1 MPDSNTITNPFLD
14 DQTSTKTGVQGGSKF
29 DPSTAKPVAN
39 TTPVSN
45 NKNTKFDPSTAK
57 AVDKGFGG
65 YVRDLSASL
74 MGGLASVPDVAVGVA
89 DLYSGGRAG
98 KAVDNLSEN
107 FKLGDGR
114 KYWQDQKTDHAKVQ
128 SQEFSDAE
136 GIVDKTKVALSNPSM
151 IANTVVESLPSMA
164 LGGLAGR
171 GLNVASKGLINP
183 VAAGA
188 AGEGLVMTGAQAE
201 QIRQET
207 DDGLLTGK
215 QVAAAAG
222 TGVAGGLLGFLGGT
236 VAKKLGFE
244 DVDTLMAR
252 GVKPEQMAN
261 EISQIPFSSIPKSVV
276 LGAISEG
283 LLEEMPQ
290 SVTEQ
295 VLQNYALDKDLFE
308 GVDDAIV
315 MGTLAGMAMGGT
327 VAGASQ
333 ASKWAGQPNTENP
346 ESGDD
351 TDTTGST
358 PMLPAPTGGN
368 GGTGLG
374 FDGLQGEYIP
384 ADQQGETDPA
394 QARQN
399 FEYDQMPTDTERQI
413 EFGGLSRQYA
423 PTPSQQM
430 GLDPNLGPLS
440 AAAATAVDNG
450 VSQQMQIEMQAQT
463 AAETA
468 SNVAGKAEDSNAPLQ
483 QAADAARSLSPE
495 QIHGAKNKYSPEV
508 ISVLESLRQRQ
519 AEPQTPENTDATY
532 QAQLDAL
539 DQQRAQFEAAG
550 DYDNAEKLYNDMQ
563 TVSREWQTSRP
574 KASKSNQKTEY
585 VKTESDNA
593 WSDFYKTNRHMMGD
607 DLFEGGHKDKS
618 DLKNAPKEIQSRS
631 AHGMAKS
638 TPASAVNDLKEL
650 LTNGIDPNRGDGRLY
665 TAPLN
670 NVIENDEDR
679 RAASMSGTSSGSSYG
694 DGAFT
699 LVAKEGVGDIYAV
712 SDVDAVMVNSSVPKS
727 VVEGL
732 RKDFPEMKIGYAS
745 ELPTLLSG
753 SKQSNNAQLQVAEL
767 ESQLTNE
774 KSVPKKAQIRKQI
787 AKLQQDNPIDQGAH
801 AAATSIQNDLPE
813 PTQAQIEAGN
823 YKKGHIKVHGLDIA
837 VENPRGSE
845 RRGTDPDGKEWA
857 HTMSDHYGYIKKT
870 TGADNEHIDTYIGRN
885 PESDQ
890 IFIVDQIDQKT
901 GGFDEHKVMMGFN
914 SQEEAIQ
921 AYSSN
926 FDDGWKVG
934 PVRAMSKDEF
944 KTWLKD
950 GDTKKPANGTLTN
963 EGTTQP
969 QDKIEKVYTPGTN
982 REIEVRHKVVEA
994 DSLITSNDANG
1005 AVNPDFPQHL
1015 QPRDRSRPTS
1025 IAQVHDIASK
1035 LNPKLLGENPSTASG
1050 APIVSGDGVVE
1061 SGNGRTLAIRKAYET
1076 GKGEAYKQW
1085 LSEQGY
1091 DVSGMKNPVLV
1102 RERTTAMSDQ
1112 ELRDY
1117 TRESNEST
1125 TLTMS
1130 PTEQAMVD
1138 AKAVV
1143 DLLDQYRGGDINS
1156 AANRDFVNRFVTE
1169 LVPTSERGKMLS
1181 AGTGLTQDGQ
1191 RRINAAL
1198 VAAAYND
1205 TFIVDQVFESTE
1217 SDIKAIGNA
1226 LTDVA
1231 GFWAKMRDMAI
1242 NGQIP
1247 KDLDVTPN
1255 LVEAVHLVQK
1265 ARVTST
1271 KLADLVAQDDIFSGA
1286 VDPVTLDFLSVFYRG
1301 DKYTRAR
1308 GRERVADALN
1318 HYAQQAMQ
1326 QSNGENLFGDKPKN
1340 NTQLRGETLDRLD
1353 QQETDKQQDI
1363 FTSPQPDDRN
1373 TVTSGGKGQ
1382 RATTESSDAETQT
1395 TEVKS
1400 SSPEKPDS
1408 SKPAATKPK
1417 EVIQDFGEKI
1427 GGARKDT
1434 AVKTGKKPVAEKPKD
1449 DRPTWAK
1456 RFEISEIAASS
1467 NPAEVGKWTI
1477 SDTKNKDWMGNNRRL
1492 TNQMFNSQEEAEK
1505 FLPVAAVAMKHRVTT
1520 DTKDGKKGYII
1531 VRTVS
1536 DRKHVQVVQQLFDTR
1551 DAANEYLVR
1560 HAQEILETNTTFGE
1574 LDLPRP
1580 ENTQRTGVARR
1591 EGDAKDSDFSRVFG
1605 FRGVEFGNWNNQAER
1620 QELLNDAFDGLMD
1633 LAEVLNIPP
1642 EALSLNGELALAFGA
1657 RGQGLSSAKAHYESN
1672 RVVINLT
1679 KMNGAGSLAHEWWHA
1694 FDHYLSRQD
1703 GSASSAWIQHEDGSR
1718 SLNVKANPADRFAS
1732 HGFKVVKS
1740 GVRED
1745 VRNNFEKLM
1754 VTMFKKSQAYIE
1766 DTQAA
1771 DEFVARSRDEVQDK
1785 LNSIRENLTKQLDPQ
1800 YYKRFNKP
1808 ASADQL
1814 AEFDTAAELIIT
1826 GQLLETEARKNPKS
1840 RSTFGGYRHT
1850 NDALDKINEIFKAV
1864 RGRSGFNADFKGVLD
1879 YLRGSMSRYM
1889 SRLKM
1894 LADAQQST
1902 TKYKSVPTEFA
1913 MNAKELDQGRGSDYW
1928 TTPHEMSARAFQG
1941 YVEDKISAKNARSPF
1956 LNYGPENVGILTPYG
1971 VKRPFPSGEER
1982 VAINQAF
1989 DDLIG
1994 GLQTEKTETGQR
2006 LYSRVDGQK
2015 DHGSTPEQVR
2025 EALVKR
2031 FGEKTISSLEKRGL
2045 LDIVSTVNEP
2055 GVEGFYQNGRVTL
2068 VANNLNEASIIP
2080 TFLHELG
2087 GHGGFQNTMDPE
2099 QYADLMGIFND
2110 MVKRKHPLALEAKRL
2125 AERETDT
2132 KTQQLEYLP
2141 YLLTL
2146 ASTQQE
2152 MNALQKSAI
2161 KRFIDKVV
2169 SAVKAWAFDRLGMN
2183 INLTPNDM
2191 VALAERMI
2199 ASNQDFR
2206 TQKAKGKTLNRTSDK
2221 RLNLDFSLASVWTAL
2236 SQDNDAFQLPISA
2249 KSDFAEIA
2257 AELNSELVVEEIPTH
2272 NSNGRYDKLFQVY
2285 MPNKKMVVVAQK
2297 GNDVWVNASQLRE
2310 GSRGKE
2316 VYNLVANYAHNNDL
2330 VFIGDPVGLS
2340 DRAMTRRLENML
2352 SSALKFGTTKHLAPH
2367 ANQVKGNHVVKPLDW
2382 IKGDHVHNI
2391 EQMMFASYEA
2401 IAEVYPEIK
2410 SIKYNAEKDIFEG
2423 IATGRI
2429 KEDAHT
2435 FTQEF
2440 TRGDFERLASNARQ
2454 NPIKLSSVYTPTA
2467 GSTTLERAV
2476 LTQTFI
2482 NGTAQDRLDI
2492 KERLEQTGSNR
2503 LTVDNAVLFSRQAN
2517 AQQIIQNLVGNM
2529 NKQGRNKLKTEA
2541 GYKATHALQYV
2552 LGALGRRQLT
2562 ELYQKLLP
2570 QLKPYNDMVAMM
2582 DADQNEVAAMS
2593 DELARRWADLKD
2605 EKELANVMHDATL
2618 AKIDPAK
2625 PYQPGD
2631 NVAEYAKL
2639 KKQFD
2644 ALSDDAKKVYREARD
2659 AYKKHHRDVRQAIQ
2673 DRILRSSMSN
2683 QKKTELLQQMD
2694 ANFFGYTQGVYFP
2707 LQRFGKYVVVAKNN
2721 KGEVLSVSRAET
2733 LSEAHKLRE
2742 VLLSEYPGSNVL
2754 EPKLDKEFNAARDG
2768 VGRGF
2773 MTTLFNELGSLGL
2786 NAKRQTELEDILGQ
2800 LYLKSLPD
2808 LSYAKHSIHRKG
2820 TAGFSQDARRAFA
2833 QNMFHGGSYLAKLRY
2848 KDQLEEML
2856 DGMQKHANDEF
2867 NAGKGYDQRVA
2878 QQVID
2883 EMNKRHEKM
2892 MQANSH
2898 PLSTALTS
2906 LGFLYYLGLSP
2917 ASAAVNTLQTVLV
2930 AYPQMGAKWG
2940 YDKAGAALA
2949 QASNDFRKGVS
2960 IKGINP
2966 KNWENDIAKILKG
2979 DELKAYEEA
2988 VRRGVIDVTMAHDL
3002 AGIAQGEDSGV
3013 MWKLRPI
3020 MRVAST
3026 LFHNAERFNREVTF
3040 IAAYRLARDSGSMH
3054 EQAFE
3059 QAMDSTY
3066 KGHFDYSSG
3075 NRPRI
3080 MQGNIAK
3087 VILLFKQFGQNMIY
3101 TLARTAHQSLKG
3113 ETPEARREAQ
3123 RALAGIISMHTVFA
3137 GVMGLPLVGPILA
3150 MASMLGSDD
3159 DEPWDAEVAIRNW
3172 LADTFGQKTSEVL
3185 MKGASRFGPADLSGR
3200 VGINNLLLP
3209 NVQDGLEGK
3218 DFSDAMV
3225 MSALGPV
3232 VGILT
3237 NTFKGLEELK
3247 DGYGMRG
3254 VETMSPVFLRSPLRS
3269 IRYATEGSIDKTK
3282 VVIKDDVGMLSLAAQ
3297 AVGFSPSEV
3306 RLATEGR
3313 SAIYSHTKR
3322 LDNRRDDLMN
3332 DYVRAVQRDDMDG
3345 QKEIWAEIQA
3355 FNQKNPSRRIS
3366 RVQAMQS
3373 LRQREKRVKQAEHG
3387 IYLPNKKREDA
3398 DIGRFAFDE

>member
-1 MPDSNTITNPFLD
+1 MPDSKVINNPFLD
-14 DQTSTKTGVQGGSKF
+14 EQNTTKVSQSNGSKF

-39 TTPVSN
+39 TTQDPN

-65 YVRDLSASL
+65 HIRDLGASL

-98 KAVDNLSEN
+98 KAVDNLSDN

-128 SQEFSDAE
+128 SQEFADAE
-136 GIVDKTKVALSNPSM
+136 GIIDKTKVALSNPSM
-151 IANTVVESLPSMA
+151 ITNTVVESLPSMA

-188 AGEGLVMTGAQAE
+188 AGEGLVMAGAQAE

-222 TGVAGGLLGFLGGT
+222 TGVVGGLLGFLGGT

-333 ASKWAGQPNTENP
+333 ASKWAGQPNTGNSEAN
-346 ESGDD
+346 DD

-368 GGTGLG
+368 GGAPGLSY
-374 FDGLQGEYIP
+374 DGLQGEYIP
-384 ADQQGETDPA
+384 AGQQDSADPVE
-394 QARQN
+394 ARQN
-399 FEYDQMPTDTERQI
+399 FEYDQMSTDADNLINYDGQ
-413 EFGGLSRQYA
+413 SPQSA
-423 PTPSQQM
+423 PKPSEQM

-440 AAAATAVDNG
+440 AAATTAVDSG
-450 VSQQMQIEMQAQT
+450 MSQQMQIEMQAQS
-463 AAETA
+463 AAEST
-468 SNVAGKAEDSNAPLQ
+468 SKSTEKTTDSNTPLQ

-787 AKLQQDNPIDQGAH
+787 AELQQGLTDQTQSEANINGPQKATVDNLRDDFAKMDR
-801 AAATSIQNDLPE
+801 SIAKVNAVRQRMREANPEIFTEENDRVRETHGLTNARVSAIADE
-813 PTQAQIEAGN
+813 IESSGSYELSDREYDKVKNNPN
-823 YKKGHIKVHGLDIA
+823 YKIDYNPKTFIGKVTA
-837 VENPRGSE
+837 VKDQHSG
-845 RRGTDPDGKEWA
+845 EW
-857 HTMSDHYGYIKKT
+857 
-870 TGADNEHIDTYIGRN
+870 
-885 PESDQ
+885 
-890 IFIVDQIDQKT
+890 V
-901 GGFDEHKVMMGFN
+901 
-914 SQEEAIQ
+914 
-921 AYSSN
+921 
-926 FDDGWKVG
+926 
-934 PVRAMSKDEF
+934 
-944 KTWLKD
+944 
-950 GDTKKPANGTLTN
+950 GDTKKPAGDLKDNDDSTLTN

-969 QDKIEKVYTPGTN
+969 PGKTEKVYTPGTN

-1005 AVNPDFPQHL
+1005 AVNPNFPKHL

-1050 APIVSGDGVVE
+1050 APIVSAEGVVE
-1061 SGNGRTLAIRKAYET
+1061 SGNGRTMAIRKAYEQ
-1076 GKGEAYKQW
+1076 GKGDAYRKW
-1085 LSEQGY
+1085 LSEQGH

-1102 RERTTAMSDQ
+1102 RERTTLMSDQ
-1112 ELRDY
+1112 ELLDY
-1117 TRESNEST
+1117 TKESNEST

-1143 DLLDQYRGGDINS
+1143 DLLNQYRGGDINS

-1231 GFWAKMRDMAI
+1231 GFWAKMRDMSI
-1242 NGQIP
+1242 TGQIP
-1247 KDLDVTPN
+1247 KDLDITLN

-1265 ARVTST
+1265 ARVSGT
-1271 KLADLVAQDDIFSGA
+1271 KLAELVAQDDIFSGA

-1326 QSNGENLFGDKPKN
+1326 QFSGENLFGDKPKN

-1363 FTSPQPDDRN
+1363 FASPQSDDAN
-1373 TVTSGGKGQ
+1373 TGTSGRTGQ
-1382 RATTESSDAETQT
+1382 RTITESPDAKTDARNK

-1400 SSPEKPDS
+1400 KS
-1408 SKPAATKPK
+1408 SKSTIEKPK
-1417 EVIQDFGEKI
+1417 EIIQDFGEKI

-1434 AVKTGKKPVAEKPKD
+1434 AVKTGKKSAVEKPKD

-1467 NPAEVGKWTI
+1467 NPAEVGKWAI

-1492 TNQMFNSQEEAEK
+1492 TNQMFDSQEEAEK

-1520 DTKDGKKGYII
+1520 DTQDGKKGYII

-1536 DRKHVQVVQQLFDTR
+1536 DRKRVQVVQQLFDTR
-1551 DAANEYLVR
+1551 EAANEYLVR
-1560 HAQEILETNTTFGE
+1560 HAQEILETNTIFGE

-1605 FRGVEFGNWNNQAER
+1605 FRGVEFGNWNNQVER

-1657 RGQGLSSAKAHYESN
+1657 RGQGLSSAKAHYESS

-1732 HGFKVVKS
+1732 HGFRVVKS

-1745 VRNNFEKLM
+1745 VRNAFEKLM
-1754 VTMFKKSQAYIE
+1754 VTMFKKSQAYME

-1814 AEFDTAAELIIT
+1814 VEFDTAAELIIT
-1826 GQLLETEARKNPKS
+1826 GQLLETEARNNPKS

-1879 YLRGSMSRYM
+1879 YLRGSMSRYLG
-1889 SRLKM
+1889 RLKM
-1894 LADAQQST
+1894 LAEAQQST

-2006 LYSRVDGQK
+2006 LYSRVDGQN
-2015 DHGSTPEQVR
+2015 DQGSTPEQVR
-2025 EALVKR
+2025 EALVER
-2031 FGEKTISSLEKRGL
+2031 FGEKTISSLERRGL
-2045 LDIVSTVNEP
+2045 LDIISTVDEP

-2068 VANNLNEASIIP
+2068 VASNLNETSIIP

-2125 AERETDT
+2125 AERETDI

-2169 SAVKAWAFDRLGMN
+2169 SAVKAWAFDRLG
-2183 INLTPNDM
+2183 INLNLNENDM
-2191 VALAERMI
+2191 VALANRMV
-2199 ASNQDFR
+2199 NQIGN
-2206 TQKAKGKTLNRTSDK
+2206 Q
-2221 RLNLDFSLASVWTAL
+2221 
-2236 SQDNDAFQLPISA
+2236 
-2249 KSDFAEIA
+2249 
-2257 AELNSELVVEEIPTH
+2257 
-2272 NSNGRYDKLFQVY
+2272 
-2285 MPNKKMVVVAQK
+2285 AQQ
-2297 GNDVWVNASQLRE
+2297 NTDTN
-2310 GSRGKE
+2310 
-2316 VYNLVANYAHNNDL
+2316 
-2330 VFIGDPVGLS
+2330 
-2340 DRAMTRRLENML
+2340 
-2352 SSALKFGTTKHLAPH
+2352 
-2367 ANQVKGNHVVKPLDW
+2367 
-2382 IKGDHVHNI
+2382 
-2391 EQMMFASYEA
+2391 
-2401 IAEVYPEIK
+2401 
-2410 SIKYNAEKDIFEG
+2410 
-2423 IATGRI
+2423 
-2429 KEDAHT
+2429 
-2435 FTQEF
+2435 
-2440 TRGDFERLASNARQ
+2440 Q
-2454 NPIKLSSVYTPTA
+2454 NPLY
-2467 GSTTLERAV
+2467 
-2476 LTQTFI
+2476 
-2482 NGTAQDRLDI
+2482 
-2492 KERLEQTGSNR
+2492 
-2503 LTVDNAVLFSRQAN
+2503 SRQAN

-2529 NKQGRNKLKTEA
+2529 NKQGREKIKTEA

-2552 LGALGRRQLT
+2552 LGALGRRQLA

-2570 QLKPYNDMVAMM
+2570 QLKPYSDMVAMM
-2582 DADQNEVAAMS
+2582 DADQNEVAALS
-2593 DELARRWADLKD
+2593 DDLARRWADLQD
-2605 EKELANVMHDATL
+2605 EKELANIMHDATL

-2631 NVAEYAKL
+2631 NIAEYTKL

-2644 ALSDDAKKVYREARD
+2644 ALTGDAKKVYREARD

-2673 DRILRSSMSN
+2673 ERILRSSMSN

-2707 LQRFGKYVVVAKNN
+2707 LQRFGKYVVLVRDTNDQ
-2721 KGEVLSVSRAET
+2721 VISVSRAET

-2742 VLLSEYPGSNVL
+2742 ILQGDYPKAKVHK
-2754 EPKLDKEFNAARDG
+2754 PMLDKEYDAARDG

-2773 MTTLFNELGSLGL
+2773 MTNLFNELGSFGL
-2786 NAKRQTELEDILGQ
+2786 NTQRQAELEDILGQ

-2808 LSYAKHSIHRKG
+2808 LSYAKHSVHRKG

-2856 DGMQKHANDEF
+2856 DGMQKHATEQAKIDDD
-2867 NAGKGYDQRVA
+2867 YDQPVA

-2883 EMNKRHEKM
+2883 EMNKRHKNM
-2892 MQANSH
+2892 MEANSH

-2940 YDKAGAALA
+2940 YDKAGSALA
-2949 QASNDFRKGVS
+2949 KASNDFRKGVS
-2960 IKGINP
+2960 INGINP
-2966 KNWENDIAKILKG
+2966 KSWENDIGKILKG

-3054 EQAFE
+3054 DQAFE

-3123 RALAGIISMHTVFA
+3123 RALAGIVGMHTVFA
-3137 GVMGLPLVGPILA
+3137 GVMGLPLVGPILV

-3159 DEPWDAEVAIRNW
+3159 DEPWDAEAALRNA
-3172 LADTFGQKTSEVL
+3172 LADALGTKTSEVL

-3209 NVQDGLEGK
+3209 DVQDGLEGK

-3237 NTFKGLEELK
+3237 NTFKGLAEM
-3247 DGYGMRG
+3247 GQGHGMRG

-3269 IRYATEGSIDKTK
+3269 IRYATEGAQDKTG
-3282 VVIKDDVGMLSLAAQ
+3282 VMIKDDVGMLSLASQ
-3297 AVGFSPSEV
+3297 AIGFSPSEV

-3322 LDNRRDDLMN
+3322 LDNRRTELMT
-3332 DYVRAVQRDDMDG
+3332 DYVRAIQREDADG
-3345 QKEIWAEIQA
+3345 QKELWAEIQE

-3373 LRQREKRVKQAEHG
+3373 LRQREKRVTQAEHG

>member
-1 MPDSNTITNPFLD
+1 MSEQKKPWEQSWNQPAG
-14 DQTSTKTGVQGGSKF
+14 TSV
-29 DPSTAKPVAN
+29 STQNKKPWEHNWNGNSEPEVEK
-39 TTPVSN
+39 S
-45 NKNTKFDPSTAK
+45 
-57 AVDKGFGG
+57 KGFGG
-65 YVRDLSASL
+65 HVRDIGASL
-74 MGGLASVPDVAVGVA
+74 AAGAASLPDVAIGIGDILTGGAVGKTVEDSGLYTPGSGREYWA
-89 DLYSGGRAG
+89 D
-98 KAVDNLSEN
+98 K
-107 FKLGDGR
+107 
-114 KYWQDQKTDHAKVQ
+114 KTDQAKAQ
-128 SQEFSDAE
+128 SQKFSDAE
-136 GIVDKTKVALSNPSM
+136 GIIDKTKVALTNPTL
-151 IANTVVESLPSMA
+151 ITNTVAESLPTMVA
-164 LGGLAGR
+164 GGLVGR
-171 GLNVASKGLINP
+171 GLSTATKGVISP
-183 VAAGA
+183 MVGGA
-188 AGEGLVMTGAQAE
+188 IGEGTMMAGSQAE
-201 QIRQET
+201 NIRQQT
-207 DDGLLTGK
+207 DDGLLTGN
-215 QVAAAAG
+215 QVAASVATGALG
-222 TGVAGGLLGFLGGT
+222 TLFGLAGGA
-236 VAKKLGFE
+236 VAKKFGFG
-244 DVDTLMAR
+244 DIDSMLA
-252 GVKPEQMAN
+252 GAN
-261 EISQIPFSSIPKSVV
+261 AQQVAGEIAKVPLKQVPKHVV
-276 LGAISEG
+276 LGALSEG
-283 LLEEMPQ
+283 LLEELPQ
-290 SVTEQ
+290 SAQEQ
-295 VLQNYALDKDLFE
+295 VLQNYALNKDLMD

-315 MGTLAGMAMGGT
+315 MGALAGMTMGG
-327 VAGASQ
+327 AASGLNVQGHNQRYNAQEQLKVEQQ
-333 ASKWAGQPNTENP
+333 AAQQVQETQEMRDAQSQLFGGDVPNPVLDPSKLSPFSDNAPLASPIIDMNRLEAADGNPRYENGINFQAPNIETPLSLVEQQQTQADNGIDFERP
-346 ESGDD
+346 E
-351 TDTTGST
+351 
-358 PMLPAPTGGN
+358 
-368 GGTGLG
+368 
-374 FDGLQGEYIP
+374 QG
-384 ADQQGETDPA
+384 
-394 QARQN
+394 
-399 FEYDQMPTDTERQI
+399 PTDLERQI
-413 EFGGLSRQYA
+413 QFNNTFGLETPDPVVDYNGISPFDNIPQKPIIDSKKVDL
-423 PTPSQQM
+423 TPSQQM

-440 AAAATAVDNG
+440 TAAATAVDSG
-450 VSQQMQIEMQAQT
+450 ISQQMQIEMQAQ
-463 AAETA
+463 AVAEA
-468 SNVAGKAEDSNAPLQ
+468 SSNTTGKTEDSNAPLQ
-483 QAADAARSLSPE
+483 QAANAARELTPE
-495 QIHGAKNKYSPEV
+495 QINGKQNTYGTEV
-508 ISVLESLRQRQ
+508 TTAIE
-519 AEPQTPENTDATY
+519 
-532 QAQLDAL
+532 QLKQSQKG
-539 DQQRAQFEAAG
+539 DQ
-550 DYDNAEKLYNDMQ
+550 
-563 TVSREWQTSRP
+563 
-574 KASKSNQKTEY
+574 
-585 VKTESDNA
+585 
-593 WSDFYKTNRHMMGD
+593 
-607 DLFEGGHKDKS
+607 
-618 DLKNAPKEIQSRS
+618 NAPITIDEGIQ
-631 AHGMAKS
+631 
-638 TPASAVNDLKEL
+638 
-650 LTNGIDPNRGDGRLY
+650 NGTTQQGN
-665 TAPLN
+665 APLN
-670 NVIENDEDR
+670 NGSQPVSKQNDTNATAQMG
-679 RAASMSGTSSGSSYG
+679 AATGT
-694 DGAFT
+694 AQNE
-699 LVAKEGVGDIYAV
+699 LQPAQ
-712 SDVDAVMVNSSVPKS
+712 SDVGQVITPNQSPN
-727 VVEGL
+727 E
-732 RKDFPEMKIGYAS
+732 IQAS
-745 ELPTLLSG
+745 EAKSKLLDTQ
-753 SKQSNNAQLQVAEL
+753 SKVAEL
-767 ESQLTNE
+767 EAQLVTE
-774 KSVPKKAQIRKQI
+774 KSVPKKAQIRKQLEALSAERTAISENSEPATVQDLTDTQQI
-787 AKLQQDNPIDQGAH
+787 AAQQLSQVDSDIATVKQQLQAEKSVPKKMQMRKQLDSLQAQRTEIETQHKNIEQQTKIENAAH
-801 AAATSIQNDLPE
+801 EAASSNLNDLPK

-823 YKKGHIKVHGLDIA
+823 YKKGHIKVHGLNIA

-857 HTMSDHYGYIKKT
+857 HTMSDHYGYIKSSI
-870 TGADNEHIDTYIGRN
+870 GSDNEQIDTYIGRN
-885 PESDQ
+885 PESEQ
-890 IFIVDQIDQKT
+890 VFIVDQIDQKT

-914 SQEEAIQ
+914 SQEDAIQ

-926 FDDGWKVG
+926 FDKGWKIG

-944 KTWLKD
+944 KTWLKN
-950 GDTKKPANGTLTN
+950 GDTKKPAGESAAPQSETTLD
-963 EGTTQP
+963 P
-969 QDKIEKVYTPGTN
+969 QSVQRDYG
-982 REIEVRHKVVEA
+982 
-994 DSLITSNDANG
+994 DSLESVMSDVETLGDDFTIDLHSVPKKRNALKNPNYH
-1005 AVNPDFPQHL
+1005 AVQH
-1015 QPRDRSRPTS
+1015 
-1025 IAQVHDIASK
+1025 
-1035 LNPKLLGENPSTASG
+1035 E
-1050 APIVSGDGVVE
+1050 
-1061 SGNGRTLAIRKAYET
+1061 NGRVEIL
-1076 GKGEAYKQW
+1076 
-1085 LSEQGY
+1085 
-1091 DVSGMKNPVLV
+1091 GMKHPATGEWVGK
-1102 RERTTAMSDQ
+1102 A
-1112 ELRDY
+1112 
-1117 TRESNEST
+1117 
-1125 TLTMS
+1125 
-1130 PTEQAMVD
+1130 PTEDKAPVQDSPAPAQAPVQEQN
-1138 AKAVV
+1138 K
-1143 DLLDQYRGGDINS
+1143 
-1156 AANRDFVNRFVTE
+1156 
-1169 LVPTSERGKMLS
+1169 
-1181 AGTGLTQDGQ
+1181 
-1191 RRINAAL
+1191 
-1198 VAAAYND
+1198 
-1205 TFIVDQVFESTE
+1205 
-1217 SDIKAIGNA
+1217 DIK
-1226 LTDVA
+1226 
-1231 GFWAKMRDMAI
+1231 
-1242 NGQIP
+1242 
-1247 KDLDVTPN
+1247 
-1255 LVEAVHLVQK
+1255 
-1265 ARVTST
+1265 
-1271 KLADLVAQDDIFSGA
+1271 
-1286 VDPVTLDFLSVFYRG
+1286 
-1301 DKYTRAR
+1301 
-1308 GRERVADALN
+1308 
-1318 HYAQQAMQ
+1318 
-1326 QSNGENLFGDKPKN
+1326 SN
-1340 NTQLRGETLDRLD
+1340 
-1353 QQETDKQQDI
+1353 
-1363 FTSPQPDDRN
+1363 
-1373 TVTSGGKGQ
+1373 
-1382 RATTESSDAETQT
+1382 
-1395 TEVKS
+1395 
-1400 SSPEKPDS
+1400 SPEKPDS

-1605 FRGVEFGNWNNQAER
+1605 FRGVEFGNWNNQEER

-1889 SRLKM
+1889 GRLKL

-1941 YVEDKISAKNARSPF
+1941 YVEDKIAAKNARSPF

-1994 GLQTEKTETGQR
+1994 GLQTEKTDTGTR
-2006 LYSRVDGQK
+2006 LYSRAQDNVQSGQ
-2015 DHGSTPEQVR
+2015 TPEQVR

-2031 FGEKTISSLEKRGL
+2031 FGEKTISSLERRGL

-2068 VANNLNEASIIP
+2068 VANNLNETSIIP

-2087 GHGGFQNTMDPE
+2087 GHGGFQNIMNE
-2099 QYADLMGIFND
+2099 EKYADLMGIFND
-2110 MVKRKHPLALEAKRL
+2110 MVQRKHPLALEAKRL

-2161 KRFIDKVV
+2161 KRFIDQVV
-2169 SAVKAWAFDRLGMN
+2169 SAVKAWAFDRLG
-2183 INLTPNDM
+2183 INLNLNENDL
-2191 VALAERMI
+2191 VALANRMV
-2199 ASNQDFR
+2199 NQIGN
-2206 TQKAKGKTLNRTSDK
+2206 Q
-2221 RLNLDFSLASVWTAL
+2221 
-2236 SQDNDAFQLPISA
+2236 
-2249 KSDFAEIA
+2249 
-2257 AELNSELVVEEIPTH
+2257 
-2272 NSNGRYDKLFQVY
+2272 
-2285 MPNKKMVVVAQK
+2285 AQQ
-2297 GNDVWVNASQLRE
+2297 NTDTN
-2310 GSRGKE
+2310 
-2316 VYNLVANYAHNNDL
+2316 
-2330 VFIGDPVGLS
+2330 
-2340 DRAMTRRLENML
+2340 
-2352 SSALKFGTTKHLAPH
+2352 
-2367 ANQVKGNHVVKPLDW
+2367 
-2382 IKGDHVHNI
+2382 
-2391 EQMMFASYEA
+2391 
-2401 IAEVYPEIK
+2401 
-2410 SIKYNAEKDIFEG
+2410 
-2423 IATGRI
+2423 
-2429 KEDAHT
+2429 
-2435 FTQEF
+2435 
-2440 TRGDFERLASNARQ
+2440 Q
-2454 NPIKLSSVYTPTA
+2454 NPLY
-2467 GSTTLERAV
+2467 
-2476 LTQTFI
+2476 
-2482 NGTAQDRLDI
+2482 
-2492 KERLEQTGSNR
+2492 
-2503 LTVDNAVLFSRQAN
+2503 SRQAN

-2529 NKQGRNKLKTEA
+2529 NKQGRDKLKTEA

-2582 DADQNEVAAMS
+2582 DADQNEVAALS
-2593 DELARRWADLKD
+2593 DDLARRWADLKD

-2644 ALSDDAKKVYREARD
+2644 ALSGDAKKVYREARD

-2742 VLLSEYPGSNVL
+2742 VLLTEYPGSNVL

-2883 EMNKRHEKM
+2883 EMNKRHKNM
-2892 MQANSH
+2892 MEANSH

-3054 EQAFE
+3054 DQAFE

-3209 NVQDGLEGK
+3209 DVQDGLEGK

-3225 MSALGPV
+3225 MSGLGPV

-3237 NTFKGLEELK
+3237 NTFKGLAEI
-3247 DGYGMRG
+3247 GQGHGIRG

-3269 IRYATEGSIDKTK
+3269 IRYATEGAQDKTG
-3282 VVIKDDVGMLSLAAQ
+3282 VMIKDDVGMFSLAAQ

-3322 LDNRRDDLMN
+3322 LDKRRTELMT
-3332 DYVRAVQRDDMDG
+3332 DYVRAVQRDDADG
-3345 QKEIWAEIQA
+3345 QKEIWAEIQT

>member
-1 MPDSNTITNPFLD
+1 MPDSKAINNPFLE
-14 DQTSTKTGVQGGSKF
+14 DQNTTNASEQSGSKF
-29 DPSTAKPVAN
+29 DPSTAKPVVN
-39 TTPVSN
+39 TNPTPN
-45 NKNTKFDPSTAK
+45 NKNSKFDPSTAK

-65 YVRDLSASL
+65 HVRDLGASL
-74 MGGLASVPDVAVGVA
+74 MGGLAAVPDVAVGVA

-98 KAVDNLSEN
+98 KAVDNLSDN
-107 FKLGDGR
+107 YKLGDGQ
-114 KYWQDQKTDHAKVQ
+114 KYWQGTKTDHAKVQ
-128 SQEFSDAE
+128 SQEFADAE
-136 GIVDKTKVALSNPSM
+136 GIIDKTKVALSNPSM
-151 IANTVVESLPSMA
+151 ITNTVVESLPSMA

-188 AGEGLVMTGAQAE
+188 AGEGLVMAGAQAE
-201 QIRQET
+201 QIRQKT

-222 TGVAGGLLGFLGGT
+222 TGVAGSLLGFLGGS
-236 VAKKLGFE
+236 VARKLGFE

-252 GVKPEQMAN
+252 GIKPEQVAS

-327 VAGASQ
+327 VAGTSQ
-333 ASKWAGQPNTENP
+333 ASKWAGQPNTGNSEAN
-346 ESGDD
+346 DD

-368 GGTGLG
+368 GGAPGLNY
-374 FDGLQGEYIP
+374 DGLQGEYIP
-384 ADQQGETDPA
+384 AGQQDSADPVG
-394 QARQN
+394 ARQN
-399 FEYDQMPTDTERQI
+399 FEYDQMSTDADNLINYDGQS
-413 EFGGLSRQYA
+413 LQSA
-423 PTPSQQM
+423 PKSSEQM

-440 AAAATAVDNG
+440 AAAATAVDSG
-450 VSQQMQIEMQAQT
+450 MSQQMQIEMQAQ
-463 AAETA
+463 AATESVTD
-468 SNVAGKAEDSNAPLQ
+468 STKKSTTDSNAPLQ
-483 QAADAARSLSPE
+483 QAAAAARELTPE
-495 QIHGAKNKYSPEV
+495 QIHGKQNTYGAEV
-508 ISVLESLRQRQ
+508 TTAIERIKQQGVLSSGNQSETLSTNDESQ
-519 AEPQTPENTDATY
+519 PNTE
-532 QAQLDAL
+532 Q
-539 DQQRAQFEAAG
+539 
-550 DYDNAEKLYNDMQ
+550 
-563 TVSREWQTSRP
+563 SI
-574 KASKSNQKTEY
+574 
-585 VKTESDNA
+585 
-593 WSDFYKTNRHMMGD
+593 KTNDNGA
-607 DLFEGGHKDKS
+607 E
-618 DLKNAPKEIQSRS
+618 ATTQQ
-631 AHGMAKS
+631 S
-638 TPASAVNDLKEL
+638 TP
-650 LTNGIDPNRGDGRLY
+650 T
-665 TAPLN
+665 
-670 NVIENDEDR
+670 
-679 RAASMSGTSSGSSYG
+679 
-694 DGAFT
+694 
-699 LVAKEGVGDIYAV
+699 YA
-712 SDVDAVMVNSSVPKS
+712 
-727 VVEGL
+727 
-732 RKDFPEMKIGYAS
+732 R
-745 ELPTLLSG
+745 ELPTGAKATASTVQIEQETAQSDAGQEAISPNQSVNEIQTGDSNIQTNNEQSQLDSPQDLIDTKQITAQQLSQVD
-753 SKQSNNAQLQVAEL
+753 SDIATVEQQLQA
-767 ESQLTNE
+767 E
-774 KSVPKKAQIRKQI
+774 KSVPKKMQMRKQLES
-787 AKLQQDNPIDQGAH
+787 LQTQRTEIKNIDQQTKIENAAH
-801 AAATSIQNDLPE
+801 EAASSNLNDRPE

-857 HTMSDHYGYIKKT
+857 HTMTDHYGYIKRT
-870 TGADNEHIDTYIGRN
+870 TGADNEQIDTYVGRN

-890 IFIVDQIDQKT
+890 VFIVDQIDQKT
-901 GGFDEHKVMMGFN
+901 DGFDEHKVMMGFN
-914 SQEEAIQ
+914 SQEEALQ

-926 FDDGWKVG
+926 FDKGWKVG
-934 PVRAMSKDEF
+934 PVRAMNKDEF

-950 GDTKKPANGTLTN
+950 GDTKKPAGDLKNNDDGTLTN
-963 EGTTQP
+963 KGINTAAQGKT
-969 QDKIEKVYTPGTN
+969 EKVYTPGTN

-994 DSLITSNDANG
+994 DSLTTSNDANG
-1005 AVNPDFPQHL
+1005 AVNPNFPQHL
-1015 QPRDRSRPTS
+1015 QPRDRTRPTS

-1091 DVSGMKNPVLV
+1091 DVSDMKNPVLV

-1138 AKAVV
+1138 AKTVV

-1363 FTSPQPDDRN
+1363 FASPQSDDRN
-1373 TVTSGGKGQ
+1373 TGTSGRTGQ

-1400 SSPEKPDS
+1400 NSPEKPDS
-1408 SKPAATKPK
+1408 SKPTATKPK

-1434 AVKTGKKPVAEKPKD
+1434 AVKTGKKSASEKPKD

-1889 SRLKM
+1889 GRLKL

-1941 YVEDKISAKNARSPF
+1941 YVEDKISAKDARSPF

-1989 DDLIG
+1989 DNLIG

-2006 LYSRVDGQK
+2006 LYSRAQDNVQSGQ
-2015 DHGSTPEQVR
+2015 TPEQVR

-2031 FGEKTISSLEKRGL
+2031 FGEKTISSLERRGL
-2045 LDIVSTVNEP
+2045 LDIVSTVDEP

-2068 VANNLNEASIIP
+2068 VANNLNETSTIP

-2087 GHGGFQNTMDPE
+2087 GHGGFQNIMSE
-2099 QYADLMGIFND
+2099 EKYADLMGIFND
-2110 MVKRKHPLALEAKRL
+2110 MVQRKHPIALEAKRL
-2125 AERETDT
+2125 AEREANSE
-2132 KTQQLEYLP
+2132 TQQLEYLP

-2161 KRFIDKVV
+2161 KRFIDKLV
-2169 SAVKAWAFDRLGMN
+2169 SAVKAWAFDRLG
-2183 INLTPNDM
+2183 INLNLNENDM
-2191 VALAERMI
+2191 VALANRMI
-2199 ASNQDFR
+2199 QQQIAEPTSVENVRAQLQGTDQWMKAPNGQPTNLTEQQWLQVRTPEFKQWFGDWENNPESASKVVDGNGEPQVVYH
-2206 TQKAKGKTLNRTSDK
+2206 GTSSQFTRFKLGGGLLGRGVYLTD
-2221 RLNLDFSLASVWTAL
+2221 RYEEAQNYAGSR
-2236 SQDNDAFQLPISA
+2236 SQDNEGTVMPLFANIPEMFESNSKTTRDQIVSAMQDGFNGIQHQFNDMEYFVAFNP
-2249 KSDFAEIA
+2249 E
-2257 AELNSELVVEEIPTH
+2257 
-2272 NSNGRYDKLFQVY
+2272 
-2285 MPNKKMVVVAQK
+2285 
-2297 GNDVWVNASQLRE
+2297 
-2310 GSRGKE
+2310 
-2316 VYNLVANYAHNNDL
+2316 
-2330 VFIGDPVGLS
+2330 
-2340 DRAMTRRLENML
+2340 
-2352 SSALKFGTTKHLAPH
+2352 
-2367 ANQVKGNHVVKPLDW
+2367 QVKSAVGNTGLFSSQD
-2382 IKGDHVHNI
+2382 GDI
-2391 EQMMFASYEA
+2391 
-2401 IAEVYPEIK
+2401 
-2410 SIKYNAEKDIFEG
+2410 
-2423 IATGRI
+2423 R
-2429 KEDAHT
+2429 
-2435 FTQEF
+2435 
-2440 TRGDFERLASNARQ
+2440 
-2454 NPIKLSSVYTPTA
+2454 
-2467 GSTTLERAV
+2467 
-2476 LTQTFI
+2476 
-2482 NGTAQDRLDI
+2482 
-2492 KERLEQTGSNR
+2492 
-2503 LTVDNAVLFSRQAN
+2503 FSRQAN

-2529 NKQGRNKLKTEA
+2529 NKQGREKIKTEA

-2552 LGALGRRQLT
+2552 LGALGRRQLA

-2570 QLKPYNDMVAMM
+2570 QLKPYSDMVAMM
-2582 DADQNEVAAMS
+2582 DADQNEVAALS
-2593 DELARRWADLKD
+2593 DDLARRWADLQD
-2605 EKELANVMHDATL
+2605 EKELANIMHDATL

-2631 NVAEYAKL
+2631 NIAEYTKL

-2644 ALSDDAKKVYREARD
+2644 ALSGDAKKVYREARD

-2673 DRILRSSMSN
+2673 ERILRSSMSN

-2742 VLLSEYPGSNVL
+2742 VLLTEYPGSNVL

-2786 NAKRQTELEDILGQ
+2786 NAQRQTELEDILGQ

-2878 QQVID
+2878 QQVIE

-2949 QASNDFRKGVS
+2949 KASDDFRKGVS

-3054 EQAFE
+3054 DQAFE

-3123 RALAGIISMHTVFA
+3123 RALAGIVGMHTVFA
-3137 GVMGLPLVGPILA
+3137 GVMGLPLVGPILV

-3159 DEPWDAEVAIRNW
+3159 DEPWDAEVAMRNW

-3332 DYVRAVQRDDMDG
+3332 DYVRAIQREDADG

-3373 LRQREKRVKQAEHG
+3373 LRQSENRVKQAEHG

>member
-1 MPDSNTITNPFLD
+1 MSEQKKPWEQSWNQPAE
-14 DQTSTKTGVQGGSKF
+14 TSI
-29 DPSTAKPVAN
+29 STQNKKPWEHKWNGNSEPEVEK
-39 TTPVSN
+39 S
-45 NKNTKFDPSTAK
+45 
-57 AVDKGFGG
+57 KGFGG
-65 YVRDLSASL
+65 HVRDIGASL
-74 MGGLASVPDVAVGVA
+74 AAGAASIPDVAIGIGDILTGGAVGKTVEDSGLYTPGSGREYWA
-89 DLYSGGRAG
+89 D
-98 KAVDNLSEN
+98 K
-107 FKLGDGR
+107 
-114 KYWQDQKTDHAKVQ
+114 KTDQAKAQ
-128 SQEFSDAE
+128 SQKFSDAE
-136 GIVDKTKVALSNPSM
+136 GIIDKTKVALTNPTL
-151 IANTVVESLPSMA
+151 ITNTVAESLPTMVT
-164 LGGLAGR
+164 GGLVGR
-171 GLNVASKGLINP
+171 GLSTATKGAISP
-183 VAAGA
+183 MVGGA
-188 AGEGLVMTGAQAE
+188 IGEGTMMAGSQAE
-201 QIRQET
+201 NIRQQT
-207 DDGLLTGK
+207 DDGLLTGN
-215 QVAAAAG
+215 QVAASVATGALG
-222 TGVAGGLLGFLGGT
+222 TLFGLAGGA
-236 VAKKLGFE
+236 VAKKFGFG
-244 DVDTLMAR
+244 DIDSMLA
-252 GVKPEQMAN
+252 GAN
-261 EISQIPFSSIPKSVV
+261 VQQVAGEIAKVPLKQVPKHVV
-276 LGAISEG
+276 LGALSEG
-283 LLEEMPQ
+283 LLEELPQ
-290 SVTEQ
+290 SAQEQ
-295 VLQNYALDKDLFE
+295 VLQNYALNKDLMD

-315 MGTLAGMAMGGT
+315 MGALAGMTMGAAASGLSVQGHNQSYNAQEQLK
-327 VAGASQ
+327 VAQQAAQQAQESQ
-333 ASKWAGQPNTENP
+333 AMRDTQSQLFGGGVPDPVLDPSKLSPFSDSAPLANPIIDMSRLEAADGNPRYDNGINFQAPNIETPLSLVEQQQTQADNGIDFERP
-346 ESGDD
+346 E
-351 TDTTGST
+351 
-358 PMLPAPTGGN
+358 
-368 GGTGLG
+368 
-374 FDGLQGEYIP
+374 QG
-384 ADQQGETDPA
+384 
-394 QARQN
+394 
-399 FEYDQMPTDTERQI
+399 PTDLERQI
-413 EFGGLSRQYA
+413 QFNNTFGLETPDPVVDYNGISPFDNNPQKPIIDPQKVDL
-423 PTPSQQM
+423 TPSQQM

-440 AAAATAVDNG
+440 AAAATAVNSG
-450 VSQQMQIEMQAQT
+450 VSQQMQIEMQAQA
-463 AAETA
+463 AAETT
-468 SNVAGKAEDSNAPLQ
+468 SNVAGKTEDSNAPLQ
-483 QAADAARSLSPE
+483 QAADAARELTPE
-495 QIHGAKNKYSPEV
+495 QIHGKRNTYGPEV
-508 ISVLESLRQRQ
+508 TDAIEQLKQRQ
-519 AEPQTPENTDATY
+519 QGDQNVPITIDEGIQNGTAQQGNAPFNNGSQPVSEQHDTNAASAMGAATGAAQKGLQPAKADAGQIAPSNQSLNEIQTSEAKSKLPDIQSKVTELE
-532 QAQLDAL
+532 AQLV
-539 DQQRAQFEAAG
+539 
-550 DYDNAEKLYNDMQ
+550 
-563 TVSREWQTSRP
+563 T
-574 KASKSNQKTEY
+574 
-585 VKTESDNA
+585 
-593 WSDFYKTNRHMMGD
+593 
-607 DLFEGGHKDKS
+607 
-618 DLKNAPKEIQSRS
+618 
-631 AHGMAKS
+631 
-638 TPASAVNDLKEL
+638 
-650 LTNGIDPNRGDGRLY
+650 
-665 TAPLN
+665 
-670 NVIENDEDR
+670 
-679 RAASMSGTSSGSSYG
+679 
-694 DGAFT
+694 
-699 LVAKEGVGDIYAV
+699 
-712 SDVDAVMVNSSVPKS
+712 
-727 VVEGL
+727 
-732 RKDFPEMKIGYAS
+732 
-745 ELPTLLSG
+745 
-753 SKQSNNAQLQVAEL
+753 
-767 ESQLTNE
+767 E

-857 HTMSDHYGYIKKT
+857 HKMSDHYGYIKKT
-870 TGADNEHIDTYIGRN
+870 TGADNEQIDTYIGRN
-885 PESDQ
+885 PESEQ
-890 IFIVDQIDQKT
+890 VFIVDQIDQKT

-914 SQEEAIQ
+914 SQEDAIQ

-926 FDDGWKVG
+926 FDKGWKIG

-944 KTWLKD
+944 KTWLKN
-950 GDTKKPANGTLTN
+950 GDTKKPAGESAAPQSETTLD
-963 EGTTQP
+963 P
-969 QDKIEKVYTPGTN
+969 QSVQRDYG
-982 REIEVRHKVVEA
+982 
-994 DSLITSNDANG
+994 DSLESVMSDVETLGDDFTIDLHSVPKKRNALKNPNYH
-1005 AVNPDFPQHL
+1005 AVQH
-1015 QPRDRSRPTS
+1015 
-1025 IAQVHDIASK
+1025 
-1035 LNPKLLGENPSTASG
+1035 E
-1050 APIVSGDGVVE
+1050 
-1061 SGNGRTLAIRKAYET
+1061 NGRVEIL
-1076 GKGEAYKQW
+1076 
-1085 LSEQGY
+1085 
-1091 DVSGMKNPVLV
+1091 GMKHPATGEWVGKAPVQNKAPV
-1102 RERTTAMSDQ
+1102 QDSPAPAQAPVQ
-1112 ELRDY
+1112 E
-1117 TRESNEST
+1117 
-1125 TLTMS
+1125 
-1130 PTEQAMVD
+1130 QI
-1138 AKAVV
+1138 K
-1143 DLLDQYRGGDINS
+1143 
-1156 AANRDFVNRFVTE
+1156 
-1169 LVPTSERGKMLS
+1169 
-1181 AGTGLTQDGQ
+1181 
-1191 RRINAAL
+1191 
-1198 VAAAYND
+1198 
-1205 TFIVDQVFESTE
+1205 
-1217 SDIKAIGNA
+1217 DIK
-1226 LTDVA
+1226 
-1231 GFWAKMRDMAI
+1231 
-1242 NGQIP
+1242 
-1247 KDLDVTPN
+1247 
-1255 LVEAVHLVQK
+1255 
-1265 ARVTST
+1265 
-1271 KLADLVAQDDIFSGA
+1271 
-1286 VDPVTLDFLSVFYRG
+1286 
-1301 DKYTRAR
+1301 
-1308 GRERVADALN
+1308 
-1318 HYAQQAMQ
+1318 
-1326 QSNGENLFGDKPKN
+1326 SN
-1340 NTQLRGETLDRLD
+1340 
-1353 QQETDKQQDI
+1353 
-1363 FTSPQPDDRN
+1363 
-1373 TVTSGGKGQ
+1373 
-1382 RATTESSDAETQT
+1382 
-1395 TEVKS
+1395 
-1400 SSPEKPDS
+1400 SPEKPDS

-1434 AVKTGKKPVAEKPKD
+1434 AVKTGKKPVTEKPKD

-1531 VRTVS
+1531 VRTIS

-1551 DAANEYLVR
+1551 DAANEYLIR

-1745 VRNNFEKLM
+1745 VRNAFEKLM

-1889 SRLKM
+1889 GRLKL

-1941 YVEDKISAKNARSPF
+1941 YVEDKIAAKNARSPF

-1971 VKRPFPSGEER
+1971 VKRPFPYGEER

-1994 GLQTEKTETGQR
+1994 GLQTEKTDTGTR
-2006 LYSRVDGQK
+2006 LYSRAQDNVQSGQ
-2015 DHGSTPEQVR
+2015 TPEQVR
-2025 EALVKR
+2025 ETLVKR
-2031 FGEKTISSLEKRGL
+2031 FGEKTISSLERRGL

-2068 VANNLNEASIIP
+2068 VANNLNETSIIP

-2087 GHGGFQNTMDPE
+2087 GHGGFQNIMNE
-2099 QYADLMGIFND
+2099 EKYADLMGIFND
-2110 MVKRKHPLALEAKRL
+2110 MVQRKHPLALEAKRL

-2169 SAVKAWAFDRLGMN
+2169 SAVKAWAFDRLG
-2183 INLTPNDM
+2183 INLNLNENDM
-2191 VALAERMI
+2191 VALANRMI
-2199 ASNQDFR
+2199 QQQIAEPTSVENVRAQLQGTDQWMKAPNGRPTNLTEQQWLQVRTPEFKQWFGDWENNPETASKVVDENGEPQVVYH
-2206 TQKAKGKTLNRTSDK
+2206 GTSSQFTRFKLGGGLLGRGVYLTD
-2221 RLNLDFSLASVWTAL
+2221 RYEEAQNYAGSR
-2236 SQDNDAFQLPISA
+2236 SQDNEGTVMPL
-2249 KSDFAEIA
+2249 FANIPEMFDS
-2257 AELNSELVVEEIPTH
+2257 NSKTTREQIIGAMQDGF
-2272 NSNGRYDKLFQVY
+2272 NGIRHQF
-2285 MPNKKMVVVAQK
+2285 
-2297 GNDVWVNASQLRE
+2297 NDMD
-2310 GSRGKE
+2310 
-2316 VYNLVANYAHNNDL
+2316 YLVAFN
-2330 VFIGDPVGLS
+2330 P
-2340 DRAMTRRLENML
+2340 E
-2352 SSALKFGTTKHLAPH
+2352 
-2367 ANQVKGNHVVKPLDW
+2367 QVKSAVGNTGLFSSQDT
-2382 IKGDHVHNI
+2382 
-2391 EQMMFASYEA
+2391 
-2401 IAEVYPEIK
+2401 
-2410 SIKYNAEKDIFEG
+2410 DI
-2423 IATGRI
+2423 R
-2429 KEDAHT
+2429 
-2435 FTQEF
+2435 
-2440 TRGDFERLASNARQ
+2440 
-2454 NPIKLSSVYTPTA
+2454 
-2467 GSTTLERAV
+2467 
-2476 LTQTFI
+2476 
-2482 NGTAQDRLDI
+2482 
-2492 KERLEQTGSNR
+2492 
-2503 LTVDNAVLFSRQAN
+2503 FSRQAN

-2582 DADQNEVAAMS
+2582 DADQNEVAALS
-2593 DELARRWADLKD
+2593 DDLARRWADLKD

-2644 ALSDDAKKVYREARD
+2644 ALSGDAKKVYREARD

-2707 LQRFGKYVVVAKNN
+2707 LQRFGKYVVLVRDAKDQ
-2721 KGEVLSVSRAET
+2721 VISVSRAET

-2742 VLLSEYPGSNVL
+2742 ILQGDYPNAKVHK
-2754 EPKLDKEFNAARDG
+2754 PMLDKEYDAARDG

-2773 MTTLFNELGSLGL
+2773 MTNLFNELGSFGL
-2786 NAKRQTELEDILGQ
+2786 NAQRQAELEDILGQ

-2808 LSYAKHSIHRKG
+2808 LSYAKHSVHRKG

-2856 DGMQKHANDEF
+2856 DGMQKHASEQAKIDDDYE
-2867 NAGKGYDQRVA
+2867 QPVA

-2883 EMNKRHEKM
+2883 EMNKRHKNM
-2892 MQANSH
+2892 MEANSH

-3123 RALAGIISMHTVFA
+3123 RALAGIIGMHTVFA

-3159 DEPWDAEVAIRNW
+3159 DEPWDAEAALRNA
-3172 LADTFGQKTSEVL
+3172 LADALGTKTSEVL

-3209 NVQDGLEGK
+3209 DVQDGLEGK

-3237 NTFKGLEELK
+3237 NTFKGLAEI
-3247 DGYGMRG
+3247 GQGHGMRG

-3269 IRYATEGSIDKTK
+3269 IRYATEGAQDKTG
-3282 VVIKDDVGMLSLAAQ
+3282 VMIKDDVGMFSLAAQ

>member
-1 MPDSNTITNPFLD
+1 MPDSNTINNPFLD
-14 DQTSTKTGVQGGSKF
+14 DQTSTKTGAQGGSKF
-29 DPSTAKPVAN
+29 DPSTAKPVTN

-45 NKNTKFDPSTAK
+45 NKNSKFDPSTAK
-57 AVDKGFGG
+57 AVDKGFSGH
-65 YVRDLSASL
+65 VRDLGASL

-98 KAVDNLSEN
+98 KAVDNLSDN

-128 SQEFSDAE
+128 SQEFADAE

-188 AGEGLVMTGAQAE
+188 AGEGLVMAGAQAE

-333 ASKWAGQPNTENP
+333 ASKWAGQPNTDNP
-346 ESGDD
+346 VSGDE

-368 GGTGLG
+368 GGSGLG

-384 ADQQGETDPA
+384 AGQQDAVDPV

-399 FEYDQMPTDTERQI
+399 FEYDQMATEAERQI

-423 PTPSQQM
+423 PTPSEQM

-450 VSQQMQIEMQAQT
+450 VSQQIQIEMQAQT

-468 SNVAGKAEDSNAPLQ
+468 SNVAGKTEDSNAPLQ
-483 QAADAARSLSPE
+483 QAADAVRELTPE
-495 QIHGAKNKYSPEV
+495 QIHGKQNTYGADVTTAIEQLK
-508 ISVLESLRQRQ
+508 QRQ
-519 AEPQTPENTDATY
+519 QG
-532 QAQLDAL
+532 
-539 DQQRAQFEAAG
+539 DQNAAITF
-550 DYDNAEKLYNDMQ
+550 D
-563 TVSREWQTSRP
+563 
-574 KASKSNQKTEY
+574 
-585 VKTESDNA
+585 
-593 WSDFYKTNRHMMGD
+593 
-607 DLFEGGHKDKS
+607 EG
-618 DLKNAPKEIQSRS
+618 IQ
-631 AHGMAKS
+631 
-638 TPASAVNDLKEL
+638 
-650 LTNGIDPNRGDGRLY
+650 NGTIQQGN
-665 TAPLN
+665 APLN
-670 NVIENDEDR
+670 NGSQSVSEQHDTN
-679 RAASMSGTSSGSSYG
+679 AAPTMGAAQKGLQPAKSDAGQIVPPGQSPNEIQTSK
-694 DGAFT
+694 
-699 LVAKEGVGDIYAV
+699 AK
-712 SDVDAVMVNSSVPKS
+712 SKLLDAQSKVT
-727 VVEGL
+727 
-732 RKDFPEMKIGYAS
+732 
-745 ELPTLLSG
+745 ELE
-753 SKQSNNAQLQVAEL
+753 AQLV
-767 ESQLTNE
+767 TE

-926 FDDGWKVG
+926 FDEGWKVG
-934 PVRAMSKDEF
+934 PVRAMNKDEF
-944 KTWLKD
+944 KSWLKD
-950 GDTKKPANGTLTN
+950 GDTKKPADGTLTN

-969 QDKIEKVYTPGTN
+969 QGKTEKVYTPGTN

-1005 AVNPDFPQHL
+1005 AVNPNFPKHL
-1015 QPRDRSRPTS
+1015 QPCDRSRPTS

-1050 APIVSGDGVVE
+1050 APIVSAEGVVE
-1061 SGNGRTLAIRKAYET
+1061 SGNGRTMAIRKAYET

-1085 LSEQGY
+1085 LGEQGY

-1102 RERTTAMSDQ
+1102 RERTSSMTDQ

-1117 TRESNEST
+1117 TRESNESN

-1130 PTEQAMVD
+1130 PAEQAMVD

-1169 LVPTSERGKMLS
+1169 LVPISERGKMLS

-1363 FTSPQPDDRN
+1363 FASPQPDDRN
-1373 TVTSGGKGQ
+1373 TVTSGGTGQ

-1400 SSPEKPDS
+1400 NSPEKPDS

-1941 YVEDKISAKNARSPF
+1941 YVEDKIAAKNARSPF

-1994 GLQTEKTETGQR
+1994 GLQTEKTDTGTR
-2006 LYSRVDGQK
+2006 LYSRAQDNVQSGQ
-2015 DHGSTPEQVR
+2015 TPEQVR
-2025 EALVKR
+2025 EALVER
-2031 FGEKTISSLEKRGL
+2031 FGEKTISSLERRGL
-2045 LDIVSTVNEP
+2045 LDIVSTVDEP

-2068 VANNLNEASIIP
+2068 VASNLNETSIIP

-2087 GHGGFQNTMDPE
+2087 GHGGFQNVMSE
-2099 QYADLMGIFND
+2099 EKYADLMGIFND
-2110 MVKRKHPLALEAKRL
+2110 MVQRKHPLALEAKRL
-2125 AERETDT
+2125 AERETDA

-2169 SAVKAWAFDRLGMN
+2169 SAVKAWAFDRLG
-2183 INLTPNDM
+2183 INLNLNENDM
-2191 VALAERMI
+2191 VTLANRMI
-2199 ASNQDFR
+2199 QQQIAEPTSVENVRAQLQGTDQWMKAPNGQPTNLTEQQWLQVRTPEFKQWFGDWENSPETASKVVDENGEPQVVYH
-2206 TQKAKGKTLNRTSDK
+2206 GTSSQFTRFKLGGGLLGRGVYLTD
-2221 RLNLDFSLASVWTAL
+2221 RYEEAQNYAGSR
-2236 SQDNDAFQLPISA
+2236 SQDSAGTVMPLFANIPEMFDSNSKTTREQIVGAMQDGFSGIRHQFNDM
-2249 KSDFAEIA
+2249 D
-2257 AELNSELVVEEIPTH
+2257 
-2272 NSNGRYDKLFQVY
+2272 Y
-2285 MPNKKMVVVAQK
+2285 
-2297 GNDVWVNASQLRE
+2297 
-2310 GSRGKE
+2310 
-2316 VYNLVANYAHNNDL
+2316 LVAFN
-2330 VFIGDPVGLS
+2330 P
-2340 DRAMTRRLENML
+2340 E
-2352 SSALKFGTTKHLAPH
+2352 
-2367 ANQVKGNHVVKPLDW
+2367 QVKSAVGNTGLFSSQDT
-2382 IKGDHVHNI
+2382 
-2391 EQMMFASYEA
+2391 
-2401 IAEVYPEIK
+2401 
-2410 SIKYNAEKDIFEG
+2410 DI
-2423 IATGRI
+2423 R
-2429 KEDAHT
+2429 
-2435 FTQEF
+2435 
-2440 TRGDFERLASNARQ
+2440 
-2454 NPIKLSSVYTPTA
+2454 
-2467 GSTTLERAV
+2467 
-2476 LTQTFI
+2476 
-2482 NGTAQDRLDI
+2482 
-2492 KERLEQTGSNR
+2492 
-2503 LTVDNAVLFSRQAN
+2503 FSRQAN

-2529 NKQGRNKLKTEA
+2529 NKQGAAKLKTEA

-2644 ALSDDAKKVYREARD
+2644 ALSGDAKKVYREARD

-2707 LQRFGKYVVVAKNN
+2707 LQRFGKYVVLVRDAKDQ
-2721 KGEVLSVSRAET
+2721 VISVSRAET

-2742 VLLSEYPGSNVL
+2742 ILQGDYPNAKVHK
-2754 EPKLDKEFNAARDG
+2754 PMLDKEYDAARDG

-2773 MTTLFNELGSLGL
+2773 MTNLFNELGSFGL
-2786 NAKRQTELEDILGQ
+2786 NAQRQAELEDILGQ

-2808 LSYAKHSIHRKG
+2808 LSYAKHSVHRKG

-2856 DGMQKHANDEF
+2856 DGMQKHASEQAKIDDDYE
-2867 NAGKGYDQRVA
+2867 QPVA

-2883 EMNKRHEKM
+2883 EMNKRHKNM
-2892 MQANSH
+2892 MEANSH

-3054 EQAFE
+3054 DQAFE

-3123 RALAGIISMHTVFA
+3123 RALAGIIGMHTVFA

-3159 DEPWDAEVAIRNW
+3159 DEPWDAEAALRNA
-3172 LADTFGQKTSEVL
+3172 LADALGTKTSEVL

-3209 NVQDGLEGK
+3209 DVQDGLEGK

-3237 NTFKGLEELK
+3237 NTFKGLAEI
-3247 DGYGMRG
+3247 GQGHGMRG

-3269 IRYATEGSIDKTK
+3269 IRYATEGAQDKTG
-3282 VVIKDDVGMLSLAAQ
+3282 VMIKDDVGMFSLAAQ

-3322 LDNRRDDLMN
+3322 LDKRRTELMN

-3345 QKEIWAEIQA
+3345 QQEIWAEIQT

>member
-1 MPDSNTITNPFLD
+1 MPDSKAINNPFLE
-14 DQTSTKTGVQGGSKF
+14 DQNTTNPSEQNGSKF
-29 DPSTAKPVAN
+29 DPSTAKPVVN
-39 TTPVSN
+39 TNPTPN
-45 NKNTKFDPSTAK
+45 NKNSKFDPSTAK

-65 YVRDLSASL
+65 HVRDLGASL
-74 MGGLASVPDVAVGVA
+74 MGGLAAVPDVAVGVA

-98 KAVDNLSEN
+98 KAVDNLSDN
-107 FKLGDGR
+107 YKLGDGQ
-114 KYWQDQKTDHAKVQ
+114 KYWQGTKTDHAKVQ
-128 SQEFSDAE
+128 SQEFADAE
-136 GIVDKTKVALSNPSM
+136 GIIDKTKVALSNPSM
-151 IANTVVESLPSMA
+151 ITNTVVESLPSMVM
-164 LGGLAGR
+164 GGLAGR

-188 AGEGLVMTGAQAE
+188 AGEGLVMAGAQAE
-201 QIRQET
+201 QIRQNT

-222 TGVAGGLLGFLGGT
+222 TGVAGSLLGFLGGS
-236 VAKKLGFE
+236 VARKLGFE

-252 GVKPEQMAN
+252 GIKPEQVAS

-327 VAGASQ
+327 VAGTSQ
-333 ASKWAGQPNTENP
+333 TSKWAGQPNTGNSEAN
-346 ESGDD
+346 DD
-351 TDTTGST
+351 TDNTGST

-368 GGTGLG
+368 GGAPGLNY
-374 FDGLQGEYIP
+374 DGIQGEYIP
-384 ADQQGETDPA
+384 AGQQDSADPVEA
-394 QARQN
+394 SQN
-399 FEYDQMPTDTERQI
+399 FEYDQMSTDADNLINYDGQ
-413 EFGGLSRQYA
+413 SPQSA
-423 PTPSQQM
+423 PKPSEQM

-440 AAAATAVDNG
+440 AAAATAVDSG
-450 VSQQMQIEMQAQT
+450 MSQQMQIEMQAQAT
-463 AAETA
+463 AESVTD
-468 SNVAGKAEDSNAPLQ
+468 STKKSTTDSNAPLQ
-483 QAADAARSLSPE
+483 QAAAAARELTPE
-495 QIHGAKNKYSPEV
+495 QIHGKQNTYGAEV
-508 ISVLESLRQRQ
+508 TTAIERIKQQGVLSSGNQSETLSTNDESQ
-519 AEPQTPENTDATY
+519 PNTE
-532 QAQLDAL
+532 Q
-539 DQQRAQFEAAG
+539 
-550 DYDNAEKLYNDMQ
+550 
-563 TVSREWQTSRP
+563 SI
-574 KASKSNQKTEY
+574 
-585 VKTESDNA
+585 
-593 WSDFYKTNRHMMGD
+593 KTNDNGA
-607 DLFEGGHKDKS
+607 EAT
-618 DLKNAPKEIQSRS
+618 NQQ
-631 AHGMAKS
+631 S
-638 TPASAVNDLKEL
+638 TP
-650 LTNGIDPNRGDGRLY
+650 T
-665 TAPLN
+665 
-670 NVIENDEDR
+670 
-679 RAASMSGTSSGSSYG
+679 
-694 DGAFT
+694 
-699 LVAKEGVGDIYAV
+699 YA
-712 SDVDAVMVNSSVPKS
+712 
-727 VVEGL
+727 
-732 RKDFPEMKIGYAS
+732 R
-745 ELPTLLSG
+745 ELPTGAEATASTVQIEQETAQSYAGQEAISPNQSVNEIQTSDINIQTNNEQSLLDSPQDLIDT
-753 SKQSNNAQLQVAEL
+753 KQITAQQLSQVDSDIATVEQQLQA
-767 ESQLTNE
+767 E
-774 KSVPKKAQIRKQI
+774 KSVPKKMQMRKQLES
-787 AKLQQDNPIDQGAH
+787 LQTQRTEIKNIDQQTKIENAAH
-801 AAATSIQNDLPE
+801 EAASSNLNDRPE

-857 HTMSDHYGYIKKT
+857 HEMSDHYGYIKRT
-870 TGADNEHIDTYIGRN
+870 TGADNEQIDTYVGRN

-890 IFIVDQIDQKT
+890 VFIVNQIDQKT
-901 GGFDEHKVMMGFN
+901 DGFDEHKVMMGFN
-914 SQEEAIQ
+914 SQEEALQ

-926 FDDGWKVG
+926 FDKGWKVG
-934 PVRAMSKDEF
+934 PVRAMNKDEF

-950 GDTKKPANGTLTN
+950 GDTKKPAGDLKNNDDGTLTN
-963 EGTTQP
+963 KGINTAAQGKT
-969 QDKIEKVYTPGTN
+969 EKVYTPGTN

-994 DSLITSNDANG
+994 DSLTTSNDANG
-1005 AVNPDFPQHL
+1005 AVNPNFPQHL

-1025 IAQVHDIASK
+1025 IAQVHDIASN

-1102 RERTTAMSDQ
+1102 RERTTAMNDQ

-1138 AKAVV
+1138 AKVVV

-1205 TFIVDQVFESTE
+1205 TFIIDQVFESTE

-1231 GFWAKMRDMAI
+1231 GFWAKMRDMSI
-1242 NGQIP
+1242 TGQIP
-1247 KDLDVTPN
+1247 KDLDITLN

-1265 ARVTST
+1265 ARISGT
-1271 KLADLVAQDDIFSGA
+1271 KLAELVAQDDIFSGA

-1326 QSNGENLFGDKPKN
+1326 QFSGENLFGDKPKN

-1363 FTSPQPDDRN
+1363 FASPQSDDAN
-1373 TVTSGGKGQ
+1373 TGTSGRTGQ
-1382 RATTESSDAETQT
+1382 RTITESPDAKTDARNK

-1400 SSPEKPDS
+1400 KS
-1408 SKPAATKPK
+1408 SKSTIEKPK
-1417 EVIQDFGEKI
+1417 EIIQDFGEKI

-1434 AVKTGKKPVAEKPKD
+1434 AVKTGKKSAVEKPKD

-1467 NPAEVGKWTI
+1467 NPAEVGKWAI

-1492 TNQMFNSQEEAEK
+1492 TNQMFDSQEEAEK

-1520 DTKDGKKGYII
+1520 DTQDGKKGYII

-1536 DRKHVQVVQQLFDTR
+1536 DRKRVQVVQQLFDTR
-1551 DAANEYLVR
+1551 EAANEYLVR

-1605 FRGVEFGNWNNQAER
+1605 FRGVEFGNWNNQVER

-1657 RGQGLSSAKAHYESN
+1657 RGQGLSSAKAHYESS

-1732 HGFKVVKS
+1732 HGFRVVKS

-1745 VRNNFEKLM
+1745 VRNAFEKLM
-1754 VTMFKKSQAYIE
+1754 VTMFKKSQAYME

-1814 AEFDTAAELIIT
+1814 VEFDTAAELIIT
-1826 GQLLETEARKNPKS
+1826 GQLLETEARNNPKS

-1879 YLRGSMSRYM
+1879 YLRGSMSRYLG
-1889 SRLKM
+1889 RLKM
-1894 LADAQQST
+1894 LAEAQQST

-2006 LYSRVDGQK
+2006 LYSRVDGQN
-2015 DHGSTPEQVR
+2015 DQGSTPEQVR

-2031 FGEKTISSLEKRGL
+2031 FGEKTISSLERRGL
-2045 LDIVSTVNEP
+2045 LDIVSTVDEP

-2068 VANNLNEASIIP
+2068 VANNLNETSIIP

-2125 AERETDT
+2125 AERETDA

-2169 SAVKAWAFDRLGMN
+2169 SAVKAWAFDRLG
-2183 INLTPNDM
+2183 INLNLNENDM
-2191 VALAERMI
+2191 VALANRMV
-2199 ASNQDFR
+2199 NQIGNQAQQNTDTNQNPLYSR
-2206 TQKAKGKTLNRTSDK
+2206 SSDYSDITNR
-2221 RLNLDFSLASVWTAL
+2221 
-2236 SQDNDAFQLPISA
+2236 I
-2249 KSDFAEIA
+2249 
-2257 AELNSELVVEEIPTH
+2257 
-2272 NSNGRYDKLFQVY
+2272 SNGLKNLPKTGDWI
-2285 MPNKKMVVVAQK
+2285 NKKGVDWL
-2297 GNDVWVNASQLRE
+2297 GL
-2310 GSRGKE
+2310 GLGFLSRR
-2316 VYNLVANYAHNNDL
+2316 H
-2330 VFIGDPVGLS
+2330 
-2340 DRAMTRRLENML
+2340 
-2352 SSALKFGTTKHLAPH
+2352 
-2367 ANQVKGNHVVKPLDW
+2367 
-2382 IKGDHVHNI
+2382 
-2391 EQMMFASYEA
+2391 
-2401 IAEVYPEIK
+2401 
-2410 SIKYNAEKDIFEG
+2410 
-2423 IATGRI
+2423 
-2429 KEDAHT
+2429 
-2435 FTQEF
+2435 
-2440 TRGDFERLASNARQ
+2440 
-2454 NPIKLSSVYTPTA
+2454 
-2467 GSTTLERAV
+2467 
-2476 LTQTFI
+2476 
-2482 NGTAQDRLDI
+2482 
-2492 KERLEQTGSNR
+2492 
-2503 LTVDNAVLFSRQAN
+2503 
-2517 AQQIIQNLVGNM
+2517 
-2529 NKQGRNKLKTEA
+2529 
-2541 GYKATHALQYV
+2541 
-2552 LGALGRRQLT
+2552 LT
-2562 ELYQKLLP
+2562 EIYGKLLP
-2570 QLKPYNDMVAMM
+2570 QLNKYNELAAQM
-2582 DADQNEVAAMS
+2582 DADKNDIAAG
-2593 DELARRWADLKD
+2593 ADNIVHEWSKLKD
-2605 EKELANVMHDATL
+2605 EEALANVMHDATL
-2618 AKIDPAK
+2618 AQIDPAK
-2625 PYQPGD
+2625 PHQPGD
-2631 NVAEYAKL
+2631 DRVKYQQLLKAYNSLSPESQAMYKKARNAYSAHYAK
-2639 KKQFD
+2639 
-2644 ALSDDAKKVYREARD
+2644 VHEAIR
-2659 AYKKHHRDVRQAIQ
+2659 
-2673 DRILRSSMSN
+2673 DRILRSALSS
-2683 QKKTELLQQMD
+2683 QKKADLLK
-2694 ANFFGYTQGVYFP
+2694 NIEGSFGQIKGVYFP
-2707 LQRFGKYVVVAKNN
+2707 LARFGEYIIVMRNKNGDVA
-2721 KGEVLSVSRAET
+2721 SVSRAET
-2733 LSEAHKLRE
+2733 NNQAESIRSELMKK
-2742 VLLSEYPGSNVL
+2742 YPQFKVD
-2754 EPKLDKEFNAARDG
+2754 PVKLDKEYSASRDG

-2773 MTTLFNELGSLGL
+2773 MSDLFDEVGNLGL
-2786 NAKRQTELEDILGQ
+2786 DKKAQAEFEDTLSQ
-2800 LYLKSLPD
+2800 LYLSSMPD
-2808 LSYAKHSIHRKG
+2808 LSWAKHGIHRKG

-2833 QNMFHGGSYLAKLRY
+2833 QHMFSGANYLGKLRY
-2848 KDQLEEML
+2848 GDQLAQQL
-2856 DGMQKHANDEF
+2856 NDMQKHADEEF
-2867 NAGKGYDQRVA
+2867 NKGENYDQRSA
-2878 QQVID
+2878 QRVIS
-2883 EMNKRHEKM
+2883 EMEKRHELLMNPKG
-2892 MQANSH
+2892 H
-2898 PLSTALTS
+2898 PLSSFLTS
-2906 LGFLYYLGLSP
+2906 AGFMYYLGLSP
-2917 ASAAVNTLQTVLV
+2917 AAAIVNLSQTALI
-2930 AYPQMGAKWG
+2930 AYPLMGAKWN
-2940 YDKAGAALA
+2940 YDKAGKELLK
-2949 QASNDFRKGVS
+2949 ASSDFAKGVEFKVPDFS
-2960 IKGINP
+2960 SLESFKNSIGDVYSPNIDKVIKG
-2966 KNWENDIAKILKG
+2966 L
-2979 DELKAYEEA
+2979 ELDAYNKA
-2988 VRRGVIDVTMAHDL
+2988 VKRGVIDVTQAHDL
-3002 AGIAQGEDSGV
+3002 AGIAQGEDSKV
-3013 MWKLRPI
+3013 MWYFRPA
-3020 MRVAST
+3020 MRLASGM
-3026 LFHNAERFNREVTF
+3026 FHHAERFNREVTF
-3040 IAAYRLARDSGSMH
+3040 IAAYRLAS
-3054 EQAFE
+3054 QAGASHTEAFD
-3059 QAMDSTY
+3059 QAMDMVY

-3075 NRPRI
+3075 NRARF

-3087 VILLFKQFGQNMIY
+3087 VVLLFKQYAQNMLY
-3101 TLARTAHQSLKG
+3101 TLLRNAHQSIYALDPKDQK
-3113 ETPEARREAQ
+3113 EAR
-3123 RALAGIISMHTVFA
+3123 RALAGILGMHALAA
-3137 GVMGLPLVGPILA
+3137 GAIGLPITGMLA
-3150 MASMLGSDD
+3150 TASLLIAKKSKLGAAAFGVAALAALASGGDD
-3159 DEPWDAEVAIRNW
+3159 DDPYELENVIRNW
-3172 LADTFGQKTSEVL
+3172 LADIHPTFADLV
-3185 MKGASRFGPADLSGR
+3185 FGGVPRAFSPVDLSGR
-3200 VGINNLLLP
+3200 VGLNNLIIP
-3209 NVQDGLEGK
+3209 DVQDGIEGA
-3218 DFSDAMV
+3218 DWANAYA
-3225 MSALGPV
+3225 SALLGPV
-3232 VGILT
+3232 AGIGT
-3237 NTFKGLEELK
+3237 NIAKGMQLMGEGHYRRGLESMLPVVIRNPIKAWRYADEGVLAK
-3247 DGYGMRG
+3247 DG
-3254 VETMSPVFLRSPLRS
+3254 
-3269 IRYATEGSIDKTK
+3269 K
-3282 VVIKDDVGMLSLAAQ
+3282 VIQEDVGGGGLFSQ
-3297 AVGFSPSEV
+3297 AIGFSPSDV
-3306 RLATEGR
+3306 RTSMEGR
-3313 SAIYSHTKR
+3313 SAIFAYRNKLSNGRK
-3322 LDNRRDDLMN
+3322 DLMDVWVN
-3332 DYVRAVQRDDMDG
+3332 ARQEDNSQGMEEAWTEILTYN
-3345 QKEIWAEIQA
+3345 QKVG
-3355 FNQKNPSRRIS
+3355 QKNPSMRIS
-3366 RVQAMQS
+3366 RIQLMQ
-3373 LRQREKRVKQAEHG
+3373 RYKERERKNRDAGAGGV
-3387 IYLPNKKREDA
+3387 YLTKRERGA
-3398 DIGRFAFDE
+3398 EEQGRFAFDE

>member
-1 MPDSNTITNPFLD
+1 MPDSKVINNPFLD
-14 DQTSTKTGVQGGSKF
+14 EQNTTKVSQSNGSKF

-39 TTPVSN
+39 ITQDSN

-65 YVRDLSASL
+65 HIRDLGASL

-89 DLYSGGRAG
+89 DLYSDGRAG

-128 SQEFSDAE
+128 SQEFADAE
-136 GIVDKTKVALSNPSM
+136 GIIDKTKVALSNPSM
-151 IANTVVESLPSMA
+151 ITNTVVESLPSMA

-188 AGEGLVMTGAQAE
+188 AGEGLVMAGAQAE

-222 TGVAGGLLGFLGGT
+222 TGVVGGLLGFLGGT

-333 ASKWAGQPNTENP
+333 ASKWAGQPNTDNP
-346 ESGDD
+346 VSGDE

-368 GGTGLG
+368 GGSGLG

-384 ADQQGETDPA
+384 AGQQDAVDPV

-399 FEYDQMPTDTERQI
+399 FEYDQMPTDAERQI
-413 EFGGLSRQYA
+413 EFGGLSRQYV

-450 VSQQMQIEMQAQT
+450 VSQQMQIEMQAQA
-463 AAETA
+463 AAETT
-468 SNVAGKAEDSNAPLQ
+468 SNAAGKTEDSNAPLQ
-483 QAADAARSLSPE
+483 QAADAARELTPE
-495 QIHGAKNKYSPEV
+495 QIHGKQNTYGADVTTAIEQLK
-508 ISVLESLRQRQ
+508 QRQ
-519 AEPQTPENTDATY
+519 QG
-532 QAQLDAL
+532 
-539 DQQRAQFEAAG
+539 DQNAAITF
-550 DYDNAEKLYNDMQ
+550 D
-563 TVSREWQTSRP
+563 
-574 KASKSNQKTEY
+574 
-585 VKTESDNA
+585 
-593 WSDFYKTNRHMMGD
+593 
-607 DLFEGGHKDKS
+607 EG
-618 DLKNAPKEIQSRS
+618 IQ
-631 AHGMAKS
+631 
-638 TPASAVNDLKEL
+638 
-650 LTNGIDPNRGDGRLY
+650 NGTIQQGN
-665 TAPLN
+665 APLN
-670 NVIENDEDR
+670 NGSQSVSEQHDTN
-679 RAASMSGTSSGSSYG
+679 AAPTMGAAQKGLQPAKSDAGQIVPPNQSLNEIQTSE
-694 DGAFT
+694 
-699 LVAKEGVGDIYAV
+699 AK
-712 SDVDAVMVNSSVPKS
+712 SKLLDAQSKVT
-727 VVEGL
+727 
-732 RKDFPEMKIGYAS
+732 
-745 ELPTLLSG
+745 ELE
-753 SKQSNNAQLQVAEL
+753 AQLVI
-767 ESQLTNE
+767 E

-787 AKLQQDNPIDQGAH
+787 TELQNELSIQTQSDVNIDSPQKSTVENHRENFAKMDRSIAKVNAVRQRMREANPEIFTEANDRVRETHGLTNARVTAIADEIESSGSYELSDREYDKIKNNPNYKIDYNPKTFTGKVIAVKDQHSGEWLGNNEDSDLDNAAH

-870 TGADNEHIDTYIGRN
+870 TGADNEHIDTYVGRN
-885 PESDQ
+885 PESEQ
-890 IFIVDQIDQKT
+890 IFVVDQIDQKT

-914 SQEEAIQ
+914 SQEDAVQ

-926 FDDGWKVG
+926 FDKGWKVG
-934 PVRAMSKDEF
+934 PVRAMNKDEF
-944 KTWLKD
+944 KSWLKD
-950 GDTKKPANGTLTN
+950 GDTKKPAGESAVPQSEATLDPQSIQRDYGDSLESVMSDVGTL
-963 EGTTQP
+963 
-969 QDKIEKVYTPGTN
+969 
-982 REIEVRHKVVEA
+982 A
-994 DSLITSNDANG
+994 DDFTIDLHSVPKKRNALKNPNYH
-1005 AVNPDFPQHL
+1005 AVQH
-1015 QPRDRSRPTS
+1015 
-1025 IAQVHDIASK
+1025 
-1035 LNPKLLGENPSTASG
+1035 E
-1050 APIVSGDGVVE
+1050 
-1061 SGNGRTLAIRKAYET
+1061 NGRVEIL
-1076 GKGEAYKQW
+1076 
-1085 LSEQGY
+1085 
-1091 DVSGMKNPVLV
+1091 GMKHPATGEWVGK
-1102 RERTTAMSDQ
+1102 A
-1112 ELRDY
+1112 
-1117 TRESNEST
+1117 
-1125 TLTMS
+1125 
-1130 PTEQAMVD
+1130 PTEDKAPVQDSPAPAQAPVQEQN
-1138 AKAVV
+1138 K
-1143 DLLDQYRGGDINS
+1143 
-1156 AANRDFVNRFVTE
+1156 
-1169 LVPTSERGKMLS
+1169 
-1181 AGTGLTQDGQ
+1181 
-1191 RRINAAL
+1191 
-1198 VAAAYND
+1198 
-1205 TFIVDQVFESTE
+1205 
-1217 SDIKAIGNA
+1217 DIK
-1226 LTDVA
+1226 
-1231 GFWAKMRDMAI
+1231 
-1242 NGQIP
+1242 
-1247 KDLDVTPN
+1247 
-1255 LVEAVHLVQK
+1255 
-1265 ARVTST
+1265 
-1271 KLADLVAQDDIFSGA
+1271 
-1286 VDPVTLDFLSVFYRG
+1286 
-1301 DKYTRAR
+1301 
-1308 GRERVADALN
+1308 
-1318 HYAQQAMQ
+1318 
-1326 QSNGENLFGDKPKN
+1326 SN
-1340 NTQLRGETLDRLD
+1340 
-1353 QQETDKQQDI
+1353 
-1363 FTSPQPDDRN
+1363 
-1373 TVTSGGKGQ
+1373 
-1382 RATTESSDAETQT
+1382 
-1395 TEVKS
+1395 
-1400 SSPEKPDS
+1400 SPEKPDS

-1745 VRNNFEKLM
+1745 VRNAFEKLM

-1889 SRLKM
+1889 GRLKL

-1941 YVEDKISAKNARSPF
+1941 YVEDKIAAKNARSPF

-1971 VKRPFPSGEER
+1971 VKRPFPYGEER

-1994 GLQTEKTETGQR
+1994 GLQTEKTDTGTR
-2006 LYSRVDGQK
+2006 LYSRAQDNVQSGQ
-2015 DHGSTPEQVR
+2015 TPEQVR

-2031 FGEKTISSLEKRGL
+2031 FGEKTISSLERRGL

-2068 VANNLNEASIIP
+2068 VANNLNETSIIP

-2087 GHGGFQNTMDPE
+2087 GHGGFQNIMNE
-2099 QYADLMGIFND
+2099 EKYADLMGIFND
-2110 MVKRKHPLALEAKRL
+2110 MVQRKHPLALEAKRL
-2125 AERETDT
+2125 AERETDA

-2169 SAVKAWAFDRLGMN
+2169 SAVKAWAFDRLG
-2183 INLTPNDM
+2183 INLNLNENDM
-2191 VALAERMI
+2191 VALANRMI
-2199 ASNQDFR
+2199 QQQIAEPTSVENVRAQLQGTDQWMKAPNGKPTNLTEQQWLQVRTPEFKQWFGDWENSPETASKVVDENGEPQVVYH
-2206 TQKAKGKTLNRTSDK
+2206 GTSSQFTRFKLGGGLLGRGVYLTD
-2221 RLNLDFSLASVWTAL
+2221 RYEEAQNYAGSR
-2236 SQDNDAFQLPISA
+2236 SQDNEGTVMPL
-2249 KSDFAEIA
+2249 FANIREMF
-2257 AELNSELVVEEIPTH
+2257 
-2272 NSNGRYDKLFQVY
+2272 NSNSKTTREQIVGAMQGGFSGIRHQF
-2285 MPNKKMVVVAQK
+2285 
-2297 GNDVWVNASQLRE
+2297 NDMD
-2310 GSRGKE
+2310 
-2316 VYNLVANYAHNNDL
+2316 YLVAFN
-2330 VFIGDPVGLS
+2330 P
-2340 DRAMTRRLENML
+2340 E
-2352 SSALKFGTTKHLAPH
+2352 
-2367 ANQVKGNHVVKPLDW
+2367 QVKSAVGNTGLFSSQDT
-2382 IKGDHVHNI
+2382 
-2391 EQMMFASYEA
+2391 
-2401 IAEVYPEIK
+2401 
-2410 SIKYNAEKDIFEG
+2410 DI
-2423 IATGRI
+2423 R
-2429 KEDAHT
+2429 
-2435 FTQEF
+2435 
-2440 TRGDFERLASNARQ
+2440 
-2454 NPIKLSSVYTPTA
+2454 
-2467 GSTTLERAV
+2467 
-2476 LTQTFI
+2476 
-2482 NGTAQDRLDI
+2482 
-2492 KERLEQTGSNR
+2492 
-2503 LTVDNAVLFSRQAN
+2503 FSRQAN
-2517 AQQIIQNLVGNM
+2517 AQQIIQNLVSNM

-2582 DADQNEVAAMS
+2582 DADQNEVAALS

-2631 NVAEYAKL
+2631 NVAEYTKL

-2644 ALSDDAKKVYREARD
+2644 ALSGDAKKVYREARD

-2707 LQRFGKYVVVAKNN
+2707 LQRFGKYVVLVRDAKDQ
-2721 KGEVLSVSRAET
+2721 VISVSRAET

-2742 VLLSEYPGSNVL
+2742 ILQGDYPNAKVHK
-2754 EPKLDKEFNAARDG
+2754 PMLDKEYDAARDG

-2773 MTTLFNELGSLGL
+2773 MTNLFNELGSFGL
-2786 NAKRQTELEDILGQ
+2786 NAQRQAELEDILGQ

-2808 LSYAKHSIHRKG
+2808 LSYAKHSVHRKG

-2856 DGMQKHANDEF
+2856 DGMQKHATEQAKIDDDYE
-2867 NAGKGYDQRVA
+2867 QPVA

-2883 EMNKRHEKM
+2883 EMNKRHKNM
-2892 MQANSH
+2892 MEANSH

-2949 QASNDFRKGVS
+2949 KASDDFRKGVS

-3054 EQAFE
+3054 DQAFE

-3101 TLARTAHQSLKG
+3101 TLARTTHQSLKG

-3123 RALAGIISMHTVFA
+3123 RALAGIIGMHTVFA

-3159 DEPWDAEVAIRNW
+3159 DEPWDAEAALRNA
-3172 LADTFGQKTSEVL
+3172 LADALGTKTSEVL

-3209 NVQDGLEGK
+3209 DVQDGLEGK

-3225 MSALGPV
+3225 MSGLGPV

-3237 NTFKGLEELK
+3237 NTFKGLAEI
-3247 DGYGMRG
+3247 GQGHGMRG

-3269 IRYATEGSIDKTK
+3269 IRYATEGAQDKTG
-3282 VVIKDDVGMLSLAAQ
+3282 VMIKDDVGMLSLASQ
-3297 AVGFSPSEV
+3297 AIGFSPSEV

-3322 LDNRRDDLMN
+3322 LDKRRTELMT
-3332 DYVRAVQRDDMDG
+3332 DYVRAVQRDDADG
-3345 QKEIWAEIQA
+3345 QKEIWAEIQT

>member
-1 MPDSNTITNPFLD
+1 MPDSNTINNPFLD
-14 DQTSTKTGVQGGSKF
+14 DQTSTKTGAQGGSKF

-39 TTPVSN
+39 TAPGSN

-65 YVRDLSASL
+65 HVRDLGASL

-89 DLYSGGRAG
+89 DLYTGGRAG

-107 FKLGDGR
+107 FKLGEGQ
-114 KYWQDQKTDHAKVQ
+114 KYWQDKKTDHAKVQ

-188 AGEGLVMTGAQAE
+188 AGEGLVMAGGQAE
-201 QIRQET
+201 QIRQQT
-207 DDGLLTGK
+207 DDELLTGG
-215 QVAAAAG
+215 QVAAAAA
-222 TGVAGGLLGFLGGT
+222 TGVAGSALGYLGGRL
-236 VAKKLGFE
+236 AQKLGLA
-244 DVDTLMAR
+244 DVDTLMAS
-252 GVKPEQMAN
+252 GVKGQVLQEAAQ
-261 EISQIPFSSIPKSVV
+261 EIPLSSIPKAVA

-283 LLEEMPQ
+283 LFEEMPQ
-290 SVTEQ
+290 SVTET
-295 VLQNYALDKDLFE
+295 VMQNVALDKPWHE
-308 GVDDAIV
+308 GLDDAIV
-315 MGTLAGMAMGGT
+315 MGTLAGTAMGGT
-327 VAGASQ
+327 VAGASK
-333 ASKWAGQPNTENP
+333 ASQWANQPKANKTED
-346 ESGDD
+346 SAD
-351 TDTTGST
+351 TDTTGT
-358 PMLPAPTGGN
+358 NPMLPTPTGGN
-368 GGTGLG
+368 GGLTGLG
-374 FDGLQGEYIP
+374 YDGLQGEYIP
-384 ADQQGETDPA
+384 AGA
-394 QARQN
+394 QAADQTAPVRQN
-399 FEYDQMPTDTERQI
+399 FEYDQMQTDADNQLQY
-413 EFGGLSRQYA
+413 GGQSRQYA

-430 GLDPNLGPLS
+430 GIDPNAGPLS
-440 AAAATAVDNG
+440 TAAATAVDNG
-450 VSQQMQIEMQAQT
+450 ISQSLTPALETNTVADAKKTDTTDSTAQT
-463 AAETA
+463 ESTVVPSDYRELLSGQNEQNSITKFNGSNSSESSNGRGQSEIDQSGISGTDTAGMDGGGYNNGSDNNQGTVVTESSSNDGSHRAATPIGSATGLGGEGNTE
-468 SNVAGKAEDSNAPLQ
+468 VDSGA
-483 QAADAARSLSPE
+483 QAKQGGDYTNTT
-495 QIHGAKNKYSPEV
+495 G
-508 ISVLESLRQRQ
+508 
-519 AEPQTPENTDATY
+519 QTPDVPATKS
-532 QAQLDAL
+532 D
-539 DQQRAQFEAAG
+539 FAAG
-550 DYDNAEKLYNDMQ
+550 DVQ
-563 TVSREWQTSRP
+563 
-574 KASKSNQKTEY
+574 
-585 VKTESDNA
+585 
-593 WSDFYKTNRHMMGD
+593 
-607 DLFEGGHKDKS
+607 
-618 DLKNAPKEIQSRS
+618 
-631 AHGMAKS
+631 AKS
-638 TPASAVNDLKEL
+638 GVIKESPQ
-650 LTNGIDPNRGDGRLY
+650 G
-665 TAPLN
+665 LN
-670 NVIENDEDR
+670 NTAEIAQKQLADVDTQISDIEQQ
-679 RAASMSGTSSGSSYG
+679 
-694 DGAFT
+694 
-699 LVAKEGVGDIYAV
+699 LVA
-712 SDVDAVMVNSSVPKS
+712 
-727 VVEGL
+727 
-732 RKDFPEMKIGYAS
+732 
-745 ELPTLLSG
+745 
-753 SKQSNNAQLQVAEL
+753 
-767 ESQLTNE
+767 E
-774 KSVPKKAQIRKQI
+774 KSVPKKLQMRKQLDSLKAQRGEI
-787 AKLQQDNPIDQGAH
+787 ELQHKAIEQQTKIENAAH
-801 AAATSIQNDLPE
+801 EAASSTMNDLPE
-813 PTQAQIEAGN
+813 PTPAQIEAGN

-857 HTMSDHYGYIKKT
+857 HEMSDHYGYIKRT
-870 TGADNEHIDTYIGRN
+870 IGADNEHIDTYVGRN
-885 PESDQ
+885 PESEQ
-890 IFIVDQIDQKT
+890 VFIVDQIDQKT
-901 GGFDEHKVMMGFN
+901 GDFDEHKVMMGFS

-926 FDDGWKVG
+926 FDKGWKVG
-934 PVRAMSKDEF
+934 PVRAMNKDEF

-950 GDTKKPANGTLTN
+950 GNTKKPAGEGVNGTLTN
-963 EGTTQP
+963 EGTIQLQGKT
-969 QDKIEKVYTPGTN
+969 EKVYTPGTN

-1005 AVNPDFPQHL
+1005 AVNPNFPQHL

-1025 IAQVHDIASK
+1025 IAQVHDIASN

-1050 APIVSGDGVVE
+1050 APIVSAEGVVE
-1061 SGNGRTLAIRKAYET
+1061 SGNGRTMAIRKAYEQ
-1076 GKGEAYKQW
+1076 GKGEVYRKW
-1085 LSEQGY
+1085 LSEQGH
-1091 DVSGMKNPVLV
+1091 DVAGMKNPVLV
-1102 RERTTAMSDQ
+1102 RERTTPMSDQ
-1112 ELRDY
+1112 ELLDY
-1117 TRESNEST
+1117 TKESNEST

-1363 FTSPQPDDRN
+1363 FASPQPDDRN
-1373 TVTSGGKGQ
+1373 TVTSGGTGQ

-1400 SSPEKPDS
+1400 NSPEKPDS

-1434 AVKTGKKPVAEKPKD
+1434 AVKTGKKPVTEKPKD

-1605 FRGVEFGNWNNQAER
+1605 FRGVEFGNWNNQEER

-1718 SLNVKANPADRFAS
+1718 SLNVKSNPADLFAS

-1941 YVEDKISAKNARSPF
+1941 YVEDKIAAKNARSPF

-1971 VKRPFPSGEER
+1971 VKRPFPYGEER

-2006 LYSRVDGQK
+2006 LYSRAQNNVQSGQ
-2015 DHGSTPEQVR
+2015 TPEQVR

-2031 FGEKTISSLEKRGL
+2031 FGEKTISSLERRGL
-2045 LDIVSTVNEP
+2045 LDIVSTVDEP

-2068 VANNLNEASIIP
+2068 VANNLNETSIIP

-2087 GHGGFQNTMDPE
+2087 GHGGFQNIMSE
-2099 QYADLMGIFND
+2099 EKYADLMGIFND
-2110 MVKRKHPLALEAKRL
+2110 MVQRKHPLALEAKRL

-2169 SAVKAWAFDRLGMN
+2169 SAVKAWAFDRLG
-2183 INLTPNDM
+2183 INLNLNENDM
-2191 VALAERMI
+2191 VALANRMV
-2199 ASNQDFR
+2199 NQIGNQAQQNTDTNQNPLYSR
-2206 TQKAKGKTLNRTSDK
+2206 SSDYSDITNR
-2221 RLNLDFSLASVWTAL
+2221 
-2236 SQDNDAFQLPISA
+2236 I
-2249 KSDFAEIA
+2249 
-2257 AELNSELVVEEIPTH
+2257 
-2272 NSNGRYDKLFQVY
+2272 SNGLKNLPKTGDWI
-2285 MPNKKMVVVAQK
+2285 NKKGVDWL
-2297 GNDVWVNASQLRE
+2297 GL
-2310 GSRGKE
+2310 GLGFLSRR
-2316 VYNLVANYAHNNDL
+2316 H
-2330 VFIGDPVGLS
+2330 
-2340 DRAMTRRLENML
+2340 
-2352 SSALKFGTTKHLAPH
+2352 
-2367 ANQVKGNHVVKPLDW
+2367 
-2382 IKGDHVHNI
+2382 
-2391 EQMMFASYEA
+2391 
-2401 IAEVYPEIK
+2401 
-2410 SIKYNAEKDIFEG
+2410 
-2423 IATGRI
+2423 
-2429 KEDAHT
+2429 
-2435 FTQEF
+2435 
-2440 TRGDFERLASNARQ
+2440 
-2454 NPIKLSSVYTPTA
+2454 
-2467 GSTTLERAV
+2467 
-2476 LTQTFI
+2476 
-2482 NGTAQDRLDI
+2482 
-2492 KERLEQTGSNR
+2492 
-2503 LTVDNAVLFSRQAN
+2503 
-2517 AQQIIQNLVGNM
+2517 
-2529 NKQGRNKLKTEA
+2529 
-2541 GYKATHALQYV
+2541 
-2552 LGALGRRQLT
+2552 LT
-2562 ELYQKLLP
+2562 EIYGKLLP
-2570 QLKPYNDMVAMM
+2570 QLNKYNELAAQM
-2582 DADQNEVAAMS
+2582 DADKNDIAAG
-2593 DELARRWADLKD
+2593 ADNIVHEWSKLKD
-2605 EKELANVMHDATL
+2605 EEALANVMHDATL
-2618 AKIDPAK
+2618 AQIDPAK
-2625 PYQPGD
+2625 PHQPGD
-2631 NVAEYAKL
+2631 DRVKYQQLL
-2639 KKQFD
+2639 K
-2644 ALSDDAKKVYREARD
+2644 AYNSLSPESQAM
-2659 AYKKHHRDVRQAIQ
+2659 YKKARNAYSAHYTKVHEAIR
-2673 DRILRSSMSN
+2673 DRILRSALSS
-2683 QKKTELLQQMD
+2683 QKKADLLK
-2694 ANFFGYTQGVYFP
+2694 NIEGSFGQIKGVYFP
-2707 LQRFGKYVVVAKNN
+2707 LARFGEYIIVMRNKNGDVA
-2721 KGEVLSVSRAET
+2721 SVSRAET
-2733 LSEAHKLRE
+2733 NNQAESIRSELMKK
-2742 VLLSEYPGSNVL
+2742 YPQFKVD
-2754 EPKLDKEFNAARDG
+2754 PVKLDKEYSASRDG

-2773 MTTLFNELGSLGL
+2773 MSDLFDEVGNLGL
-2786 NAKRQTELEDILGQ
+2786 DKKAQAEFEDTLSQ
-2800 LYLKSLPD
+2800 LYLSSMPD
-2808 LSYAKHSIHRKG
+2808 LSWAKHGIHRKG

-2833 QNMFHGGSYLAKLRY
+2833 QHMFSGANYLGKLRY
-2848 KDQLEEML
+2848 GDQLAQQL
-2856 DGMQKHANDEF
+2856 NDMQKHADEEF
-2867 NAGKGYDQRVA
+2867 NKGENYDQRSA
-2878 QQVID
+2878 QRVIS
-2883 EMNKRHEKM
+2883 EMEKRHELLMNPKG
-2892 MQANSH
+2892 H
-2898 PLSTALTS
+2898 PLSSFLTS
-2906 LGFLYYLGLSP
+2906 AGFMYYLGLSP
-2917 ASAAVNTLQTVLV
+2917 AAAIVNLSQTALI
-2930 AYPQMGAKWG
+2930 AYPLMGAKWN
-2940 YDKAGAALA
+2940 YDKAGKELLK
-2949 QASNDFRKGVS
+2949 ASSDFAKGVEFKVPDFS
-2960 IKGINP
+2960 SLESFKNSIGDVYSPNIDKVIKG
-2966 KNWENDIAKILKG
+2966 L
-2979 DELKAYEEA
+2979 ELDAYNKA
-2988 VRRGVIDVTMAHDL
+2988 VKRGVIDVTQAHDL
-3002 AGIAQGEDSGV
+3002 AGIAQGEDSKV
-3013 MWKLRPI
+3013 MWYFRPA
-3020 MRVAST
+3020 MRLASGM
-3026 LFHNAERFNREVTF
+3026 FHHAERFNREVTF
-3040 IAAYRLARDSGSMH
+3040 IAAYRLAS
-3054 EQAFE
+3054 QAGASHTEAFD
-3059 QAMDSTY
+3059 QAMDMVY

-3075 NRPRI
+3075 NRARF

-3087 VILLFKQFGQNMIY
+3087 VVLLFKQYAQNMLY
-3101 TLARTAHQSLKG
+3101 TLLRNAHQSIYALDPKDQK
-3113 ETPEARREAQ
+3113 EAR
-3123 RALAGIISMHTVFA
+3123 RALAGILGMHALAA
-3137 GVMGLPLVGPILA
+3137 GAIGLPITGMLA
-3150 MASMLGSDD
+3150 TASLLIAKKSKLGAAAFGVAALAALASGGDD
-3159 DEPWDAEVAIRNW
+3159 DDPYELENVIRNW
-3172 LADTFGQKTSEVL
+3172 LADIHPTFADLV
-3185 MKGASRFGPADLSGR
+3185 FGGVPRAFSPVDLSGR
-3200 VGINNLLLP
+3200 VGLNNLIIP
-3209 NVQDGLEGK
+3209 DVQDGIEGA
-3218 DFSDAMV
+3218 DWANAYA
-3225 MSALGPV
+3225 SALLGPV
-3232 VGILT
+3232 AGIGT
-3237 NTFKGLEELK
+3237 NIAKGMQLMGEGHYRRGLESMLPVVIRNPIKAWRYADEGVLAK
-3247 DGYGMRG
+3247 DG
-3254 VETMSPVFLRSPLRS
+3254 
-3269 IRYATEGSIDKTK
+3269 K
-3282 VVIKDDVGMLSLAAQ
+3282 VIQEDVGGVGLFSQ
-3297 AVGFSPSEV
+3297 AIGFSPSDV
-3306 RLATEGR
+3306 RTSMEGR
-3313 SAIYSHTKR
+3313 SAIFAYRNKLSNGRK
-3322 LDNRRDDLMN
+3322 DLMDVWVN
-3332 DYVRAVQRDDMDG
+3332 ARQEDNSQGMEEAWTEILTYN
-3345 QKEIWAEIQA
+3345 QKVG
-3355 FNQKNPSRRIS
+3355 QKNPSMRIS
-3366 RVQAMQS
+3366 RIQLMQ
-3373 LRQREKRVKQAEHG
+3373 RYKERERKNRDAGAGGV
-3387 IYLPNKKREDA
+3387 YLTKRERGA
-3398 DIGRFAFDE
+3398 EEQGRFAFDE

>member
-1 MPDSNTITNPFLD
+1 MPDSKVINNPFLD
-14 DQTSTKTGVQGGSKF
+14 EQNTTKVSQSNGSKF

-39 TTPVSN
+39 TTQDSN

-65 YVRDLSASL
+65 HIRDLGASL

-89 DLYSGGRAG
+89 DLYSDGRAG

-128 SQEFSDAE
+128 SQEFADAE
-136 GIVDKTKVALSNPSM
+136 GIIDKTKVALSNPSM
-151 IANTVVESLPSMA
+151 ITNTVVESVPSMA

-188 AGEGLVMTGAQAE
+188 AGEGLVMAGAQAE

-207 DDGLLTGK
+207 DDGLLTGN

-333 ASKWAGQPNTENP
+333 ASKWAGQSNAENP

-351 TDTTGST
+351 TDTMGSA

-384 ADQQGETDPA
+384 AGQQDAADPV

-399 FEYDQMPTDTERQI
+399 FEYDQMPTDAERQI
-413 EFGGLSRQYA
+413 EFGGLSRQSA

-450 VSQQMQIEMQAQT
+450 VSQQMQIEMQAQA
-463 AAETA
+463 AAETT
-468 SNVAGKAEDSNAPLQ
+468 SNAAGKTEDSNAPLQ
-483 QAADAARSLSPE
+483 QAADAARELTPE
-495 QIHGAKNKYSPEV
+495 QIHGKQNTYGADVTTAIEQLK
-508 ISVLESLRQRQ
+508 QRQ
-519 AEPQTPENTDATY
+519 QGEQNAPITIDEGIQNATAQQGNAPFNNGSQPVSEQHDTNAASAMGAATGAAQKGLQPAKSDADQIIPSNQSLNEIQTSEAKSKLLDIHSKVTELE
-532 QAQLDAL
+532 AQLV
-539 DQQRAQFEAAG
+539 
-550 DYDNAEKLYNDMQ
+550 
-563 TVSREWQTSRP
+563 T
-574 KASKSNQKTEY
+574 
-585 VKTESDNA
+585 
-593 WSDFYKTNRHMMGD
+593 
-607 DLFEGGHKDKS
+607 
-618 DLKNAPKEIQSRS
+618 
-631 AHGMAKS
+631 
-638 TPASAVNDLKEL
+638 
-650 LTNGIDPNRGDGRLY
+650 
-665 TAPLN
+665 
-670 NVIENDEDR
+670 
-679 RAASMSGTSSGSSYG
+679 
-694 DGAFT
+694 
-699 LVAKEGVGDIYAV
+699 
-712 SDVDAVMVNSSVPKS
+712 
-727 VVEGL
+727 
-732 RKDFPEMKIGYAS
+732 
-745 ELPTLLSG
+745 
-753 SKQSNNAQLQVAEL
+753 
-767 ESQLTNE
+767 E

-787 AKLQQDNPIDQGAH
+787 AKLQNELSTQAQSDVNLSSPQKATVENHRENFAKMDRSIAKINSARQRMREANPEIFTAENDRVRETHGLTNARVTAIADEIESSGSYELSDREYDKIKNNPNYKIDYNPETFTGKVIAVKDQHSGEWLGNNEDSDLDNAAH

-857 HTMSDHYGYIKKT
+857 HTMSDHYGYLKRT
-870 TGADNEHIDTYIGRN
+870 VGADNENIDTYVGRN
-885 PESDQ
+885 PESEQ
-890 IFIVDQIDQKT
+890 IFVVDQIDQKT
-901 GGFDEHKVMMGFN
+901 GRFDEHKVMMGFN

-934 PVRAMSKDEF
+934 PVRAMNKDEF
-944 KTWLKD
+944 KSWLKD
-950 GDTKKPANGTLTN
+950 GDTKKPAGGSAAPQS
-963 EGTTQP
+963 ETTIDP
-969 QDKIEKVYTPGTN
+969 QSIQRDYG
-982 REIEVRHKVVEA
+982 
-994 DSLITSNDANG
+994 DSLESVMSDVETLADDFTIDLHSVPKKRNALKNPNYH
-1005 AVNPDFPQHL
+1005 AVQH
-1015 QPRDRSRPTS
+1015 
-1025 IAQVHDIASK
+1025 
-1035 LNPKLLGENPSTASG
+1035 E
-1050 APIVSGDGVVE
+1050 
-1061 SGNGRTLAIRKAYET
+1061 NGRVEIL
-1076 GKGEAYKQW
+1076 
-1085 LSEQGY
+1085 
-1091 DVSGMKNPVLV
+1091 GMKHPATGEWVGK
-1102 RERTTAMSDQ
+1102 A
-1112 ELRDY
+1112 
-1117 TRESNEST
+1117 
-1125 TLTMS
+1125 
-1130 PTEQAMVD
+1130 PTEDKAPVQDSPAPAQAPVQEQN
-1138 AKAVV
+1138 K
-1143 DLLDQYRGGDINS
+1143 
-1156 AANRDFVNRFVTE
+1156 
-1169 LVPTSERGKMLS
+1169 
-1181 AGTGLTQDGQ
+1181 
-1191 RRINAAL
+1191 
-1198 VAAAYND
+1198 
-1205 TFIVDQVFESTE
+1205 
-1217 SDIKAIGNA
+1217 DIK
-1226 LTDVA
+1226 
-1231 GFWAKMRDMAI
+1231 
-1242 NGQIP
+1242 
-1247 KDLDVTPN
+1247 
-1255 LVEAVHLVQK
+1255 
-1265 ARVTST
+1265 
-1271 KLADLVAQDDIFSGA
+1271 
-1286 VDPVTLDFLSVFYRG
+1286 
-1301 DKYTRAR
+1301 
-1308 GRERVADALN
+1308 
-1318 HYAQQAMQ
+1318 
-1326 QSNGENLFGDKPKN
+1326 SN
-1340 NTQLRGETLDRLD
+1340 
-1353 QQETDKQQDI
+1353 
-1363 FTSPQPDDRN
+1363 
-1373 TVTSGGKGQ
+1373 
-1382 RATTESSDAETQT
+1382 
-1395 TEVKS
+1395 
-1400 SSPEKPDS
+1400 SPEKPDS
-1408 SKPAATKPK
+1408 SKPVATKPK

-1941 YVEDKISAKNARSPF
+1941 YVEDKIAAKNARSPF

-1994 GLQTEKTETGQR
+1994 GLQTEKTDTGTR
-2006 LYSRVDGQK
+2006 LYSRAQDNVQSGQ
-2015 DHGSTPEQVR
+2015 TPEQVR

-2031 FGEKTISSLEKRGL
+2031 FGEKTVSSLERRGL
-2045 LDIVSTVNEP
+2045 LDIVSTVDEP

-2068 VANNLNEASIIP
+2068 VANNLNETSIIP

-2087 GHGGFQNTMDPE
+2087 GHGGFQNIMSE
-2099 QYADLMGIFND
+2099 EKYADLMGIFND
-2110 MVKRKHPLALEAKRL
+2110 MVQRKHPLALEAKRL

-2169 SAVKAWAFDRLGMN
+2169 SAVKAWAFDRLG
-2183 INLTPNDM
+2183 INLNLNENDM
-2191 VALAERMI
+2191 VALANRMI
-2199 ASNQDFR
+2199 QQQIAEPTSVENVRAQLQGTDQWMKAPNGQPTNLTEQQWLQVRTPEFKQWFGDWENSPETASKVVDENGEPQVVYHGTSSQFTRFKLGGGLLGRGVYLTDRYEEAQNYAGSRSQNSEGTVMPLFANIPEMFDSNSKTTREQIVGAMQDGFNGIR
-2206 TQKAKGKTLNRTSDK
+2206 HQFNNMDYLVAFNPEQVKSAVGNTGL
-2221 RLNLDFSLASVWTAL
+2221 FS
-2236 SQDNDAFQLPISA
+2236 SQD
-2249 KSDFAEIA
+2249 
-2257 AELNSELVVEEIPTH
+2257 T
-2272 NSNGRYDKLFQVY
+2272 
-2285 MPNKKMVVVAQK
+2285 
-2297 GNDVWVNASQLRE
+2297 
-2310 GSRGKE
+2310 
-2316 VYNLVANYAHNNDL
+2316 
-2330 VFIGDPVGLS
+2330 
-2340 DRAMTRRLENML
+2340 
-2352 SSALKFGTTKHLAPH
+2352 
-2367 ANQVKGNHVVKPLDW
+2367 
-2382 IKGDHVHNI
+2382 
-2391 EQMMFASYEA
+2391 
-2401 IAEVYPEIK
+2401 
-2410 SIKYNAEKDIFEG
+2410 DI
-2423 IATGRI
+2423 R
-2429 KEDAHT
+2429 
-2435 FTQEF
+2435 
-2440 TRGDFERLASNARQ
+2440 
-2454 NPIKLSSVYTPTA
+2454 
-2467 GSTTLERAV
+2467 
-2476 LTQTFI
+2476 
-2482 NGTAQDRLDI
+2482 
-2492 KERLEQTGSNR
+2492 
-2503 LTVDNAVLFSRQAN
+2503 FSRQAN
-2517 AQQIIQNLVGNM
+2517 AQQIIQNLVSNM

-3054 EQAFE
+3054 DQAFE

-3123 RALAGIISMHTVFA
+3123 RALAGIIGMHTVFA

-3159 DEPWDAEVAIRNW
+3159 DEPWDAEAALRNA
-3172 LADTFGQKTSEVL
+3172 LADALGTKTSEVL

-3209 NVQDGLEGK
+3209 DVQDGLEGK

-3237 NTFKGLEELK
+3237 NTFKGLAEI
-3247 DGYGMRG
+3247 GQGHGMRG

-3269 IRYATEGSIDKTK
+3269 IRYATEGAQDKTG
-3282 VVIKDDVGMLSLAAQ
+3282 VMIKDDVGMFGLAAQ

-3322 LDNRRDDLMN
+3322 LDKRRTELMN

-3387 IYLPNKKREDA
+3387 IYLPNKKRDDA

>member
-1 MPDSNTITNPFLD
+1 MPDSKVINNPFLD
-14 DQTSTKTGVQGGSKF
+14 EQNTTKVSQPNGSKF

-39 TTPVSN
+39 TAPGSN

-65 YVRDLSASL
+65 HVRDLGASL

-136 GIVDKTKVALSNPSM
+136 GIIDKTKVALSNPSM

-188 AGEGLVMTGAQAE
+188 AGEGLVMAGAQAE
-201 QIRQET
+201 QVRQET

-222 TGVAGGLLGFLGGT
+222 TGVAGSLLGFLGGT

-252 GVKPEQMAN
+252 GVKPEQMAS

-333 ASKWAGQPNTENP
+333 ASKWAGQSSTENP
-346 ESGDD
+346 ESGDE
-351 TDTTGST
+351 TDTMGSA

-384 ADQQGETDPA
+384 AGQQDAVDPA

-399 FEYDQMPTDTERQI
+399 FEYDQMPTDAERQI

-450 VSQQMQIEMQAQT
+450 VSQQMQIEMQAQA
-463 AAETA
+463 AAETT
-468 SNVAGKAEDSNAPLQ
+468 SNAAGKTEDSNAPLQ
-483 QAADAARSLSPE
+483 QAADAARELTPE
-495 QIHGAKNKYSPEV
+495 QIHGKQNTYGADVTTAIEQLK
-508 ISVLESLRQRQ
+508 QRQ
-519 AEPQTPENTDATY
+519 QG
-532 QAQLDAL
+532 
-539 DQQRAQFEAAG
+539 DQNAAITF
-550 DYDNAEKLYNDMQ
+550 D
-563 TVSREWQTSRP
+563 
-574 KASKSNQKTEY
+574 
-585 VKTESDNA
+585 
-593 WSDFYKTNRHMMGD
+593 
-607 DLFEGGHKDKS
+607 EG
-618 DLKNAPKEIQSRS
+618 IQ
-631 AHGMAKS
+631 
-638 TPASAVNDLKEL
+638 
-650 LTNGIDPNRGDGRLY
+650 NGTIQQGN
-665 TAPLN
+665 APLN
-670 NVIENDEDR
+670 NGSQSVSEQHDTN
-679 RAASMSGTSSGSSYG
+679 AAPTMGAAQKGLQPAKSDAGQIVPPGQSPNEIQTSK
-694 DGAFT
+694 
-699 LVAKEGVGDIYAV
+699 AKSKLPDIQSKV
-712 SDVDAVMVNSSVPKS
+712 T
-727 VVEGL
+727 
-732 RKDFPEMKIGYAS
+732 
-745 ELPTLLSG
+745 ELE
-753 SKQSNNAQLQVAEL
+753 AQLV
-767 ESQLTNE
+767 TE

-787 AKLQQDNPIDQGAH
+787 AKLQNELSIQAQSDVNIDSPQKSTVENHRENFAKMDRSIAKVNAARQRIREANPEIFTEENDRVRETHGLTNARVTAIADEIESSGSYELSDREYGKIKNNPNYKIDYNPKTFTGKVIAIKDQHSGEWLGNNEDSDLDNAAH

-885 PESDQ
+885 PESEQ
-890 IFIVDQIDQKT
+890 IFVVDQIDQKT

-914 SQEEAIQ
+914 SQEDAIK

-950 GDTKKPANGTLTN
+950 GDTKKPAGESSVPQSEATLD
-963 EGTTQP
+963 P
-969 QDKIEKVYTPGTN
+969 QSIQRDYG
-982 REIEVRHKVVEA
+982 
-994 DSLITSNDANG
+994 DSLESVMSDVETLADDFTIDLHSVPKKRNALKNPNYHAVQHENG
-1005 AVNPDFPQHL
+1005 RVEILGMKHPATGEWVGKA
-1015 QPRDRSRPTS
+1015 PTE
-1025 IAQVHDIASK
+1025 DIAPVQDS
-1035 LNPKLLGENPSTASG
+1035 P
-1050 APIVSGDGVVE
+1050 APAQAPV
-1061 SGNGRTLAIRKAYET
+1061 
-1076 GKGEAYKQW
+1076 Q
-1085 LSEQGY
+1085 EQN
-1091 DVSGMKNPVLV
+1091 K
-1102 RERTTAMSDQ
+1102 
-1112 ELRDY
+1112 
-1117 TRESNEST
+1117 
-1125 TLTMS
+1125 
-1130 PTEQAMVD
+1130 
-1138 AKAVV
+1138 
-1143 DLLDQYRGGDINS
+1143 
-1156 AANRDFVNRFVTE
+1156 
-1169 LVPTSERGKMLS
+1169 
-1181 AGTGLTQDGQ
+1181 
-1191 RRINAAL
+1191 
-1198 VAAAYND
+1198 
-1205 TFIVDQVFESTE
+1205 
-1217 SDIKAIGNA
+1217 DIKSN
-1226 LTDVA
+1226 
-1231 GFWAKMRDMAI
+1231 
-1242 NGQIP
+1242 
-1247 KDLDVTPN
+1247 
-1255 LVEAVHLVQK
+1255 
-1265 ARVTST
+1265 ST
-1271 KLADLVAQDDIFSGA
+1271 
-1286 VDPVTLDFLSVFYRG
+1286 
-1301 DKYTRAR
+1301 
-1308 GRERVADALN
+1308 
-1318 HYAQQAMQ
+1318 
-1326 QSNGENLFGDKPKN
+1326 
-1340 NTQLRGETLDRLD
+1340 
-1353 QQETDKQQDI
+1353 
-1363 FTSPQPDDRN
+1363 
-1373 TVTSGGKGQ
+1373 
-1382 RATTESSDAETQT
+1382 
-1395 TEVKS
+1395 
-1400 SSPEKPDS
+1400 EKPDS

-1889 SRLKM
+1889 GRLKL

-1941 YVEDKISAKNARSPF
+1941 YVEDKIAAKNARSPF

-1994 GLQTEKTETGQR
+1994 GLQTEKTDTGTR
-2006 LYSRVDGQK
+2006 LYSRAQDNVQSGQ
-2015 DHGSTPEQVR
+2015 TPEQVR
-2025 EALVKR
+2025 EALVER
-2031 FGEKTISSLEKRGL
+2031 FGEKTISSLERRGL
-2045 LDIVSTVNEP
+2045 LDIISTVDEP

-2068 VANNLNEASIIP
+2068 VASNLNETSIIP

-2087 GHGGFQNTMDPE
+2087 GHGGFQNVMSE
-2099 QYADLMGIFND
+2099 EKYADLMGIFND
-2110 MVKRKHPLALEAKRL
+2110 MVQRKHPLALEAKRL
-2125 AERETDT
+2125 AERETDA

-2169 SAVKAWAFDRLGMN
+2169 SAVKAWAFDRLG
-2183 INLTPNDM
+2183 INLNLNENDM
-2191 VALAERMI
+2191 VALANRMI
-2199 ASNQDFR
+2199 QQQIAEPTSVENVRAQLQGTDQWMKAPNGQPTNLTEQQWLQVRTPEFKQWFGDWENSPETASKVVDENGEPQVVYH
-2206 TQKAKGKTLNRTSDK
+2206 GTSSQFTRFKLGGGLLGRGVYLTD
-2221 RLNLDFSLASVWTAL
+2221 RYEEAQNYAGSR
-2236 SQDNDAFQLPISA
+2236 SQDNEGTVMPL
-2249 KSDFAEIA
+2249 FANIREMF
-2257 AELNSELVVEEIPTH
+2257 
-2272 NSNGRYDKLFQVY
+2272 NSNSKTTREQIVGAMQGGFSGIRHQF
-2285 MPNKKMVVVAQK
+2285 
-2297 GNDVWVNASQLRE
+2297 NDMD
-2310 GSRGKE
+2310 
-2316 VYNLVANYAHNNDL
+2316 YLVAFN
-2330 VFIGDPVGLS
+2330 P
-2340 DRAMTRRLENML
+2340 E
-2352 SSALKFGTTKHLAPH
+2352 
-2367 ANQVKGNHVVKPLDW
+2367 QVKSAVGNTGLFSSQDT
-2382 IKGDHVHNI
+2382 
-2391 EQMMFASYEA
+2391 
-2401 IAEVYPEIK
+2401 
-2410 SIKYNAEKDIFEG
+2410 DI
-2423 IATGRI
+2423 R
-2429 KEDAHT
+2429 
-2435 FTQEF
+2435 
-2440 TRGDFERLASNARQ
+2440 
-2454 NPIKLSSVYTPTA
+2454 
-2467 GSTTLERAV
+2467 
-2476 LTQTFI
+2476 
-2482 NGTAQDRLDI
+2482 
-2492 KERLEQTGSNR
+2492 
-2503 LTVDNAVLFSRQAN
+2503 FSRQAN
-2517 AQQIIQNLVGNM
+2517 AQQIIQNLVSNM

-2582 DADQNEVAAMS
+2582 DADQNEVAALS
-2593 DELARRWADLKD
+2593 DDLARRWADLKD

-2631 NVAEYAKL
+2631 NIAEYAKL

-2673 DRILRSSMSN
+2673 DRILRSSISN

-2733 LSEAHKLRE
+2733 LSEAYKLRE
-2742 VLLSEYPGSNVL
+2742 VLLTEYPGSNVL

-2786 NAKRQTELEDILGQ
+2786 NAQRQTELEDILGQ

-2878 QQVID
+2878 QQVIE

-2949 QASNDFRKGVS
+2949 KASDDFRKGVS

-3054 EQAFE
+3054 DQAFE

-3113 ETPEARREAQ
+3113 ETPETRREAQ
-3123 RALAGIISMHTVFA
+3123 RALAGIIGMHTVFA

-3159 DEPWDAEVAIRNW
+3159 DEPWDAEAALRNA
-3172 LADTFGQKTSEVL
+3172 LADALGTKTSEVL

-3209 NVQDGLEGK
+3209 DVQDGLEGK

-3225 MSALGPV
+3225 MSGLGPV

-3237 NTFKGLEELK
+3237 NTFKGLAEI
-3247 DGYGMRG
+3247 GQGHGMRG

-3269 IRYATEGSIDKTK
+3269 IRYATEGAQDKTG
-3282 VVIKDDVGMLSLAAQ
+3282 VMIKDDVGMFSLAAQ

-3322 LDNRRDDLMN
+3322 LDKRRTELMN
-3332 DYVRAVQRDDMDG
+3332 DYVRAVQRDDMDS
-3345 QKEIWAEIQA
+3345 QQEIWAEIQT

>member
-1 MPDSNTITNPFLD
+1 MPDSNTINNPFLD
-14 DQTSTKTGVQGGSKF
+14 DQTSTKTGAQGGSKF
-29 DPSTAKPVAN
+29 DSSTAKPVAN
-39 TTPVSN
+39 TAPGSN

-65 YVRDLSASL
+65 HVRDLGASL

-128 SQEFSDAE
+128 SQEFADAE
-136 GIVDKTKVALSNPSM
+136 GIIDKTKVALSNPSM

-188 AGEGLVMTGAQAE
+188 AGEGLVMAGAQAE

-333 ASKWAGQPNTENP
+333 ASKWAGQPNTDNP
-346 ESGDD
+346 VSGDE

-368 GGTGLG
+368 GGSGLG

-384 ADQQGETDPA
+384 AGQQDAVDPV

-399 FEYDQMPTDTERQI
+399 FEYDQMATEAERQI

-423 PTPSQQM
+423 PTPSEQM

-468 SNVAGKAEDSNAPLQ
+468 SNVAGKTEDSNAPLQ
-483 QAADAARSLSPE
+483 QAADAARELTPE
-495 QIHGAKNKYSPEV
+495 QIHGKQNTYGVDVTTAIEQLK
-508 ISVLESLRQRQ
+508 QRQ
-519 AEPQTPENTDATY
+519 QGEQNAPITIDEGIQNGTAQQGNAPFNNGSQSVSEQHDTNAAPTMGAAQKGLQPAKSDAGQIVPPNQSLNEIQTSEAKSKLLDAQSKVTELE
-532 QAQLDAL
+532 AQL
-539 DQQRAQFEAAG
+539 
-550 DYDNAEKLYNDMQ
+550 
-563 TVSREWQTSRP
+563 
-574 KASKSNQKTEY
+574 
-585 VKTESDNA
+585 
-593 WSDFYKTNRHMMGD
+593 
-607 DLFEGGHKDKS
+607 
-618 DLKNAPKEIQSRS
+618 
-631 AHGMAKS
+631 
-638 TPASAVNDLKEL
+638 
-650 LTNGIDPNRGDGRLY
+650 
-665 TAPLN
+665 
-670 NVIENDEDR
+670 VI
-679 RAASMSGTSSGSSYG
+679 
-694 DGAFT
+694 
-699 LVAKEGVGDIYAV
+699 
-712 SDVDAVMVNSSVPKS
+712 
-727 VVEGL
+727 
-732 RKDFPEMKIGYAS
+732 
-745 ELPTLLSG
+745 
-753 SKQSNNAQLQVAEL
+753 
-767 ESQLTNE
+767 E

-787 AKLQQDNPIDQGAH
+787 TELQNELSIQTQSDVNIDSPQKSTVENHRENFAKMDRSIAKVNAVRQRMREANPEIFTEENDRVRETHGLTNARVSAIADEIESSGSYELSDREYDKIKNNPNYKIDYNPKTFTGKVIAVKDQHSGEWLGNNEDSDLDNAAH

-857 HTMSDHYGYIKKT
+857 HTMSDHYGYLKRT
-870 TGADNEHIDTYIGRN
+870 VGADNENIDTYVGRN
-885 PESDQ
+885 PESEQ
-890 IFIVDQIDQKT
+890 IFVVDQIDQKT
-901 GGFDEHKVMMGFN
+901 GRFDEHKVMMGFN

-934 PVRAMSKDEF
+934 PVRAMNKDEF
-944 KTWLKD
+944 KSWLKD
-950 GDTKKPANGTLTN
+950 GDTKKPAGESAVPQSEATLDPQSIQRDYGDSLESVMSDVGTL
-963 EGTTQP
+963 
-969 QDKIEKVYTPGTN
+969 
-982 REIEVRHKVVEA
+982 A
-994 DSLITSNDANG
+994 DDFTIDLHSVPKKRNALKNPNYH
-1005 AVNPDFPQHL
+1005 AVQH
-1015 QPRDRSRPTS
+1015 
-1025 IAQVHDIASK
+1025 
-1035 LNPKLLGENPSTASG
+1035 E
-1050 APIVSGDGVVE
+1050 
-1061 SGNGRTLAIRKAYET
+1061 NGRVEIL
-1076 GKGEAYKQW
+1076 
-1085 LSEQGY
+1085 
-1091 DVSGMKNPVLV
+1091 GMKHPATGEWVGK
-1102 RERTTAMSDQ
+1102 A
-1112 ELRDY
+1112 
-1117 TRESNEST
+1117 
-1125 TLTMS
+1125 
-1130 PTEQAMVD
+1130 PTEDKAPVQDSPAPAQAPVQEQN
-1138 AKAVV
+1138 K
-1143 DLLDQYRGGDINS
+1143 
-1156 AANRDFVNRFVTE
+1156 
-1169 LVPTSERGKMLS
+1169 
-1181 AGTGLTQDGQ
+1181 
-1191 RRINAAL
+1191 
-1198 VAAAYND
+1198 
-1205 TFIVDQVFESTE
+1205 
-1217 SDIKAIGNA
+1217 DIK
-1226 LTDVA
+1226 
-1231 GFWAKMRDMAI
+1231 
-1242 NGQIP
+1242 
-1247 KDLDVTPN
+1247 
-1255 LVEAVHLVQK
+1255 
-1265 ARVTST
+1265 
-1271 KLADLVAQDDIFSGA
+1271 
-1286 VDPVTLDFLSVFYRG
+1286 
-1301 DKYTRAR
+1301 
-1308 GRERVADALN
+1308 
-1318 HYAQQAMQ
+1318 
-1326 QSNGENLFGDKPKN
+1326 SN
-1340 NTQLRGETLDRLD
+1340 
-1353 QQETDKQQDI
+1353 
-1363 FTSPQPDDRN
+1363 
-1373 TVTSGGKGQ
+1373 
-1382 RATTESSDAETQT
+1382 
-1395 TEVKS
+1395 
-1400 SSPEKPDS
+1400 SPEKPDS

-1889 SRLKM
+1889 GRLKL

-1941 YVEDKISAKNARSPF
+1941 YVEDKIAAKNARSPF

-1971 VKRPFPSGEER
+1971 VKRPFPYGEER

-1994 GLQTEKTETGQR
+1994 GLQTEKTDTGTR
-2006 LYSRVDGQK
+2006 LYSRAQDNVQSGQ
-2015 DHGSTPEQVR
+2015 TPEQVR

-2031 FGEKTISSLEKRGL
+2031 FGEKTISSLERRGL

-2068 VANNLNEASIIP
+2068 VANNLNETSIIP

-2087 GHGGFQNTMDPE
+2087 GHGGFQNIMNE
-2099 QYADLMGIFND
+2099 EKYADLMGIFND
-2110 MVKRKHPLALEAKRL
+2110 MVQRKHPLALEAKRL

-2169 SAVKAWAFDRLGMN
+2169 SAVKAWAFDRLG
-2183 INLTPNDM
+2183 INLNLNENDM
-2191 VALAERMI
+2191 VALANRMI
-2199 ASNQDFR
+2199 QQQIAEPTSVENVRAQLQGTDQWMKAPNGQPTNLTEQQWLQVRTPEFKQWFGDWENSPETASKVVDENGEPQVVYH
-2206 TQKAKGKTLNRTSDK
+2206 GTSSQFTRFKLGGGLLGRGVYLTD
-2221 RLNLDFSLASVWTAL
+2221 RYEEAQNYAGSR
-2236 SQDNDAFQLPISA
+2236 SQDNEGTVMPL
-2249 KSDFAEIA
+2249 FANIPEMFDS
-2257 AELNSELVVEEIPTH
+2257 NSKTTREQIIGAMQDGF
-2272 NSNGRYDKLFQVY
+2272 NGIRHQF
-2285 MPNKKMVVVAQK
+2285 
-2297 GNDVWVNASQLRE
+2297 NDMD
-2310 GSRGKE
+2310 
-2316 VYNLVANYAHNNDL
+2316 YLVAFN
-2330 VFIGDPVGLS
+2330 P
-2340 DRAMTRRLENML
+2340 E
-2352 SSALKFGTTKHLAPH
+2352 
-2367 ANQVKGNHVVKPLDW
+2367 QVKSAVGNTGLFSSQDT
-2382 IKGDHVHNI
+2382 
-2391 EQMMFASYEA
+2391 
-2401 IAEVYPEIK
+2401 
-2410 SIKYNAEKDIFEG
+2410 DI
-2423 IATGRI
+2423 R
-2429 KEDAHT
+2429 
-2435 FTQEF
+2435 
-2440 TRGDFERLASNARQ
+2440 
-2454 NPIKLSSVYTPTA
+2454 
-2467 GSTTLERAV
+2467 
-2476 LTQTFI
+2476 
-2482 NGTAQDRLDI
+2482 
-2492 KERLEQTGSNR
+2492 
-2503 LTVDNAVLFSRQAN
+2503 FSRQAN

-2582 DADQNEVAAMS
+2582 DADQNEVAALS

-2631 NVAEYAKL
+2631 NIAEYTKL

-2659 AYKKHHRDVRQAIQ
+2659 AYKKHHRNVRQAIQ

-2683 QKKTELLQQMD
+2683 QKKTELLQKMD

-2707 LQRFGKYVVVAKNN
+2707 LQRFGKYVVLVRDAKDQ
-2721 KGEVLSVSRAET
+2721 VISVSRAET

-2742 VLLSEYPGSNVL
+2742 ILQSDYPNAKVHK
-2754 EPKLDKEFNAARDG
+2754 PMLDKEYDAARDG

-2773 MTTLFNELGSLGL
+2773 MTNLFNELGGFGL
-2786 NAKRQTELEDILGQ
+2786 NAQRQAELEDILGQ

-2808 LSYAKHSIHRKG
+2808 LSYAKHSVHRKG

-2856 DGMQKHANDEF
+2856 DGMQKHASEQAKIDDDYE
-2867 NAGKGYDQRVA
+2867 QPVA

-2883 EMNKRHEKM
+2883 EMNKRHKNM
-2892 MQANSH
+2892 MEANSH

-3054 EQAFE
+3054 DQAFE

-3123 RALAGIISMHTVFA
+3123 RALAGIVGMHTVFA

-3159 DEPWDAEVAIRNW
+3159 DEPWDAEAALRNA
-3172 LADTFGQKTSEVL
+3172 LADALGTKTSEVL

-3209 NVQDGLEGK
+3209 DVQDGLEGK

-3237 NTFKGLEELK
+3237 NTFKGLAEI
-3247 DGYGMRG
+3247 GQGHGMRG

-3269 IRYATEGSIDKTK
+3269 IRYATEGAQDKTG
-3282 VVIKDDVGMLSLAAQ
+3282 VMIKDDVGMFSLAAQ

-3322 LDNRRDDLMN
+3322 LDKRRTELMN

-3387 IYLPNKKREDA
+3387 IYLPNKKRDDA

>member
-1 MPDSNTITNPFLD
+1 MPDSKAINNPFLD
-14 DQTSTKTGVQGGSKF
+14 EQNTTKVSQPNGSKF
-29 DPSTAKPVAN
+29 DPSTAKPVA
-39 TTPVSN
+39 TSTPATKE
-45 NKNTKFDPSTAK
+45 KNTQFDPTTAK

-65 YVRDLSASL
+65 HVRDLGASL
-74 MGGLASVPDVAVGVA
+74 MGGLAAVPDVAVGVA
-89 DLYSGGRAG
+89 DLYTGGRAG

-107 FKLGDGR
+107 FKLGEGQ
-114 KYWQDQKTDHAKVQ
+114 KYWQSTKTDNAKVQ
-128 SQEFSDAE
+128 SQEFADAE

-188 AGEGLVMTGAQAE
+188 AGEGLVMAGGQAE
-201 QIRQET
+201 QIRQQT
-207 DDGLLTGK
+207 DDELLTGG
-215 QVAAAAG
+215 QVAAAAA
-222 TGVAGGLLGFLGGT
+222 TGVAGSALGYLGGRL
-236 VAKKLGFE
+236 AQKLGLA
-244 DVDTLMAR
+244 DVDTLMAS
-252 GVKPEQMAN
+252 GVKGQVLQEAAQ
-261 EISQIPFSSIPKSVV
+261 EIPLSSIPKAVA

-283 LLEEMPQ
+283 LFEEMPQ
-290 SVTEQ
+290 SVTET
-295 VLQNYALDKDLFE
+295 VMQNVALDKPWHE
-308 GVDDAIV
+308 GLDDAIV

-327 VAGASQ
+327 VAGTSKASQ
-333 ASKWAGQPNTENP
+333 WANQPKANNTDD
-346 ESGDD
+346 SAD
-351 TDTTGST
+351 TDTTGT
-358 PMLPAPTGGN
+358 RPMLPTPTGGN
-368 GGTGLG
+368 GGIAGLG
-374 FDGLQGEYIP
+374 YDGLQGEYIP
-384 ADQQGETDPA
+384 AGAQAADQTA

-399 FEYDQMPTDTERQI
+399 FEYDQMQTNADNQLQY
-413 EFGGLSRQYA
+413 GGQSRQYA

-430 GLDPNLGPLS
+430 GIDPNAGPLS
-440 AAAATAVDNG
+440 AAAATAVDKG
-450 VSQQMQIEMQAQT
+450 ISQSLIPALESPELGKEQQADT
-463 AAETA
+463 AAQVP
-468 SNVAGKAEDSNAPLQ
+468 ND
-483 QAADAARSLSPE
+483 
-495 QIHGAKNKYSPEV
+495 Y
-508 ISVLESLRQRQ
+508 RQLMGSQNDGQSFTTR
-519 AEPQTPENTDATY
+519 PENAGTQPTDSSIN
-532 QAQLDAL
+532 DAG
-539 DQQRAQFEAAG
+539 QSVSEQ
-550 DYDNAEKLYNDMQ
+550 YDTNTAL
-563 TVSREWQTSRP
+563 TV
-574 KASKSNQKTEY
+574 
-585 VKTESDNA
+585 
-593 WSDFYKTNRHMMGD
+593 
-607 DLFEGGHKDKS
+607 
-618 DLKNAPKEIQSRS
+618 
-631 AHGMAKS
+631 
-638 TPASAVNDLKEL
+638 
-650 LTNGIDPNRGDGRLY
+650 
-665 TAPLN
+665 
-670 NVIENDEDR
+670 
-679 RAASMSGTSSGSSYG
+679 G
-694 DGAFT
+694 DGAGAAQAT
-699 LVAKEGVGDIYAV
+699 LQSAESNAGQGKLGASFLSSVAATGSPQGLNNTVEISQKQLA
-712 SDVDAVMVNSSVPKS
+712 DVDT
-727 VVEGL
+727 
-732 RKDFPEMKIGYAS
+732 KI
-745 ELPTLLSG
+745 SG
-753 SKQSNNAQLQVAEL
+753 IEQQLAA
-767 ESQLTNE
+767 E
-774 KSVPKKAQIRKQI
+774 KSVPKKLQMRKQLDSLKAQRGEI
-787 AKLQQDNPIDQGAH
+787 ESQHKTIEQQAKIENAAH
-801 AAATSIQNDLPE
+801 EAASSTMNDLPE
-813 PTQAQIEAGN
+813 PTPAQIEAGN

-845 RRGTDPDGKEWA
+845 RRGTDPEGTEWA
-857 HTMSDHYGYIKKT
+857 HEMSDHYGYIKRT
-870 TGADNEHIDTYIGRN
+870 TGADNEQIDTYVGRN
-885 PESDQ
+885 PESEQ
-890 IFIVDQIDQKT
+890 VFIVDQIDQKT

-926 FDDGWKVG
+926 FDKGWKVG
-934 PVRAMSKDEF
+934 PVRAMNKDEF
-944 KTWLKD
+944 KTWLKG
-950 GDTKKPANGTLTN
+950 GDTKKPAGESANGTLTN
-963 EGTTQP
+963 ESTIQSQEKT
-969 QDKIEKVYTPGTN
+969 EKVYTPGTN

-1005 AVNPDFPQHL
+1005 AVNPNFPQHL

-1025 IAQVHDIASK
+1025 IAQVHDIASN

-1050 APIVSGDGVVE
+1050 APIVSAEGVVE
-1061 SGNGRTLAIRKAYET
+1061 SGNGRTMAIRKAYEQ
-1076 GKGEAYKQW
+1076 GKGEAYRKW
-1085 LSEQGY
+1085 LSEQGH
-1091 DVSGMKNPVLV
+1091 DVAGMKNPVLV
-1102 RERTTAMSDQ
+1102 RERTTPMSDQ
-1112 ELRDY
+1112 ELLDY
-1117 TRESNEST
+1117 TKQSNEST

-1198 VAAAYND
+1198 VAAAYDD

-1231 GFWAKMRDMAI
+1231 GFWAKMRDMTI

-1247 KDLDVTPN
+1247 KDLDITPN
-1255 LVEAVHLVQK
+1255 LVEAVHLIQK

-1271 KLADLVAQDDIFSGA
+1271 KLAELVAQDDIFSGA

-1326 QSNGENLFGDKPKN
+1326 QFSGENLFGDKPKN

-1353 QQETDKQQDI
+1353 QQEADKQQDI
-1363 FTSPQPDDRN
+1363 FASPQSDDRN
-1373 TVTSGGKGQ
+1373 AEPTRGAGQ
-1382 RATTESSDAETQT
+1382 RTTTESADAKTDARNEA
-1395 TEVKS
+1395 EVKS
-1400 SSPEKPDS
+1400 KS
-1408 SKPAATKPK
+1408 SKPATEKPK
-1417 EVIQDFGEKI
+1417 EIIQDFGEKI

-1434 AVKTGKKPVAEKPKD
+1434 AVKTGKKPVAEKTKD

-1492 TNQMFNSQEEAEK
+1492 TNQMFNSQAEAEK

-1531 VRTVS
+1531 VRVVS
-1536 DRKHVQVVQQLFDTR
+1536 DRKHVQVVQQLFDSR

-1732 HGFKVVKS
+1732 HGFKVYKS

-1745 VRNNFEKLM
+1745 VRNAFEKLM

-1771 DEFVARSRDEVQDK
+1771 DEFVARARDEVQDK
-1785 LNSIRENLTKQLDPQ
+1785 LNSIRENLTKQLDPK

-1889 SRLKM
+1889 GRLKL

-1971 VKRPFPSGEER
+1971 VKRPFPYGEER

-1994 GLQTEKTETGQR
+1994 GLQTEQTDTGTR
-2006 LYSRVDGQK
+2006 LYSRAQDNVQSGQ
-2015 DHGSTPEQVR
+2015 TPEQVR

-2031 FGEKTISSLEKRGL
+2031 FGEKTISSLERRGL

-2068 VANNLNEASIIP
+2068 VANNLNETSIIP

-2087 GHGGFQNTMDPE
+2087 GHGGFQNTMSQE
-2099 QYADLMGIFND
+2099 KYADLMGIFND
-2110 MVKRKHPLALEAKRL
+2110 MVQRKHPLALEAKRL
-2125 AERETDT
+2125 AERESNRE
-2132 KTQQLEYLP
+2132 TQQLEYLP

-2161 KRFIDKVV
+2161 KRFIDQVV
-2169 SAVKAWAFDRLGMN
+2169 SAVKAWAFDRLG
-2183 INLTPNDM
+2183 INLNLNENDM
-2191 VALAERMI
+2191 VALANRMI
-2199 ASNQDFR
+2199 QQQIAEPTSVESVRAQLQGTDQWMKAPNGQPTNLTEQQWLQVRTPEFKQWFGDWENSPETASKVVDENGEPQVVYH
-2206 TQKAKGKTLNRTSDK
+2206 GTSSQFTRFKLGGGLLGRGVYLTD
-2221 RLNLDFSLASVWTAL
+2221 RYEEAQNYAGSR
-2236 SQDNDAFQLPISA
+2236 SQDNKGTVMPL
-2249 KSDFAEIA
+2249 FA
-2257 AELNSELVVEEIPTH
+2257 NIPEMF
-2272 NSNGRYDKLFQVY
+2272 NSNSKTTREQIVGAMQDGFNGIRHQF
-2285 MPNKKMVVVAQK
+2285 
-2297 GNDVWVNASQLRE
+2297 NDMD
-2310 GSRGKE
+2310 
-2316 VYNLVANYAHNNDL
+2316 YLVAFN
-2330 VFIGDPVGLS
+2330 P
-2340 DRAMTRRLENML
+2340 E
-2352 SSALKFGTTKHLAPH
+2352 
-2367 ANQVKGNHVVKPLDW
+2367 QVKSAVGNTGLFSSQDT
-2382 IKGDHVHNI
+2382 
-2391 EQMMFASYEA
+2391 
-2401 IAEVYPEIK
+2401 
-2410 SIKYNAEKDIFEG
+2410 DI
-2423 IATGRI
+2423 R
-2429 KEDAHT
+2429 
-2435 FTQEF
+2435 
-2440 TRGDFERLASNARQ
+2440 
-2454 NPIKLSSVYTPTA
+2454 
-2467 GSTTLERAV
+2467 
-2476 LTQTFI
+2476 
-2482 NGTAQDRLDI
+2482 
-2492 KERLEQTGSNR
+2492 
-2503 LTVDNAVLFSRQAN
+2503 FSRQAN

-2529 NKQGRNKLKTEA
+2529 NKQGAAKLKTEA

-2582 DADQNEVAAMS
+2582 DADQNEVAALS
-2593 DELARRWADLKD
+2593 DDLARRWADLKD

-2644 ALSDDAKKVYREARD
+2644 ALSGDAKKVYREARD

-2707 LQRFGKYVVVAKNN
+2707 LQRFGKYVVLVRDAKDQ
-2721 KGEVLSVSRAET
+2721 VISVSRAET

-2742 VLLSEYPGSNVL
+2742 ILQGDYPNAKVHK
-2754 EPKLDKEFNAARDG
+2754 PMLDKEYDAARDG

-2773 MTTLFNELGSLGL
+2773 MTNLFNELGSFGL
-2786 NAKRQTELEDILGQ
+2786 NAQRQAELEDILGQ

-2808 LSYAKHSIHRKG
+2808 LSYAKHSVHRKG

-2856 DGMQKHANDEF
+2856 DGMQKHATDQ
-2867 NAGKGYDQRVA
+2867 AKIDDDYDQPVA

-2883 EMNKRHEKM
+2883 EMNKRHKNM
-2892 MQANSH
+2892 MEANSH

-2949 QASNDFRKGVS
+2949 KASNDFRKGVS
-2960 IKGINP
+2960 INGINP

-3054 EQAFE
+3054 DQAFE

-3066 KGHFDYSSG
+3066 KGHFDYSAG
-3075 NRPRI
+3075 NRPRV

-3087 VILLFKQFGQNMIY
+3087 VIFLFKQFGQNMIY

-3123 RALAGIISMHTVFA
+3123 RALAGIIGMHTVFA

-3159 DEPWDAEVAIRNW
+3159 DEPWDAEAALRNT
-3172 LADTFGQKTSEVL
+3172 LADALGTKTSEVL

-3209 NVQDGLEGK
+3209 DVQDGLEGK

-3237 NTFKGLEELK
+3237 NTFKGLAEI
-3247 DGYGMRG
+3247 GQGHGIRG

-3269 IRYATEGSIDKTK
+3269 IRYAAEGAQDKTG
-3282 VVIKDDVGMLSLAAQ
+3282 VMIKDDIGMLSLAAQ

-3322 LDNRRDDLMN
+3322 LDKRRTELMT
-3332 DYVRAVQRDDMDG
+3332 DYVRAIQRDDADG
-3345 QKEIWAEIQA
+3345 QKEVWAEIQA

-3398 DIGRFAFDE
+3398 DVGRFALDE

>member
-1 MPDSNTITNPFLD
+1 MPDSKVINNPFLD
-14 DQTSTKTGVQGGSKF
+14 EQNTTKVSQSNGSKF

-39 TTPVSN
+39 TAPGSN

-65 YVRDLSASL
+65 HVRDLGASL

-89 DLYSGGRAG
+89 DIYSGGRAG

-128 SQEFSDAE
+128 SQEFADAE
-136 GIVDKTKVALSNPSM
+136 GIIDKTKVALSNPSM

-188 AGEGLVMTGAQAE
+188 AGEGLVMAGAQAE

-207 DDGLLTGK
+207 DDGLLTGN

-333 ASKWAGQPNTENP
+333 ASKWAGQPNTDHP
-346 ESGDD
+346 VSGDE

-368 GGTGLG
+368 GGSGLG

-384 ADQQGETDPA
+384 AGQQDAVDPV

-399 FEYDQMPTDTERQI
+399 FEYDQMATEAERQI

-423 PTPSQQM
+423 PTPSEQM

-450 VSQQMQIEMQAQT
+450 ASQQMQIEMQAQT

-468 SNVAGKAEDSNAPLQ
+468 SNVAGKTEDSNAPLQ
-483 QAADAARSLSPE
+483 QAADAARELTPE
-495 QIHGAKNKYSPEV
+495 QIHGKQNTYGVDVTTAIEQLK
-508 ISVLESLRQRQ
+508 QRQ
-519 AEPQTPENTDATY
+519 QGEQNAPITIDEGIQNGTAQQGNAPFNNGSQSVSEQHDTNAAPTMGAAQKGLQPAKSDAGQIVPPNQSLNEIQTSEAKSKLLDAQSKVTELE
-532 QAQLDAL
+532 AQL
-539 DQQRAQFEAAG
+539 
-550 DYDNAEKLYNDMQ
+550 
-563 TVSREWQTSRP
+563 
-574 KASKSNQKTEY
+574 
-585 VKTESDNA
+585 
-593 WSDFYKTNRHMMGD
+593 
-607 DLFEGGHKDKS
+607 
-618 DLKNAPKEIQSRS
+618 
-631 AHGMAKS
+631 
-638 TPASAVNDLKEL
+638 
-650 LTNGIDPNRGDGRLY
+650 
-665 TAPLN
+665 
-670 NVIENDEDR
+670 VI
-679 RAASMSGTSSGSSYG
+679 
-694 DGAFT
+694 
-699 LVAKEGVGDIYAV
+699 
-712 SDVDAVMVNSSVPKS
+712 
-727 VVEGL
+727 
-732 RKDFPEMKIGYAS
+732 
-745 ELPTLLSG
+745 
-753 SKQSNNAQLQVAEL
+753 
-767 ESQLTNE
+767 E

-787 AKLQQDNPIDQGAH
+787 TELQNELSIQTQSDVNIDSPQKSTVENHRENFAKMDRSIAKVNAVRQRMREANPEIFTEENDRVRETHGLTNARVSAIADEIESSGSYELSDREYDKIKNNPNYKIDYNPKTFTGKVIAVKDQHSGEWLGNNEDSDLDNAAH

-857 HTMSDHYGYIKKT
+857 HTMSDHYGYLKRT
-870 TGADNEHIDTYIGRN
+870 VGADNENIDTYVGRN
-885 PESDQ
+885 PESEQ
-890 IFIVDQIDQKT
+890 IFVVDQIDQKT
-901 GGFDEHKVMMGFN
+901 GRFDEHKVMMGFN

-934 PVRAMSKDEF
+934 PVRAMNKDEF
-944 KTWLKD
+944 KSWLKD
-950 GDTKKPANGTLTN
+950 GDTKKPAGESAVPQSEATLDPQSIQRDYGDSLESVMSDVGTL
-963 EGTTQP
+963 
-969 QDKIEKVYTPGTN
+969 
-982 REIEVRHKVVEA
+982 A
-994 DSLITSNDANG
+994 DDFTIDLHSVPKKRNALKNPNYH
-1005 AVNPDFPQHL
+1005 AVQH
-1015 QPRDRSRPTS
+1015 
-1025 IAQVHDIASK
+1025 
-1035 LNPKLLGENPSTASG
+1035 E
-1050 APIVSGDGVVE
+1050 
-1061 SGNGRTLAIRKAYET
+1061 NGRVEIL
-1076 GKGEAYKQW
+1076 
-1085 LSEQGY
+1085 
-1091 DVSGMKNPVLV
+1091 GMKHPATGEWVGK
-1102 RERTTAMSDQ
+1102 A
-1112 ELRDY
+1112 
-1117 TRESNEST
+1117 
-1125 TLTMS
+1125 
-1130 PTEQAMVD
+1130 PTEDKAPVQDSPAPAQAPVQEQN
-1138 AKAVV
+1138 K
-1143 DLLDQYRGGDINS
+1143 
-1156 AANRDFVNRFVTE
+1156 
-1169 LVPTSERGKMLS
+1169 
-1181 AGTGLTQDGQ
+1181 
-1191 RRINAAL
+1191 
-1198 VAAAYND
+1198 
-1205 TFIVDQVFESTE
+1205 
-1217 SDIKAIGNA
+1217 DIK
-1226 LTDVA
+1226 
-1231 GFWAKMRDMAI
+1231 
-1242 NGQIP
+1242 
-1247 KDLDVTPN
+1247 
-1255 LVEAVHLVQK
+1255 
-1265 ARVTST
+1265 
-1271 KLADLVAQDDIFSGA
+1271 
-1286 VDPVTLDFLSVFYRG
+1286 
-1301 DKYTRAR
+1301 
-1308 GRERVADALN
+1308 
-1318 HYAQQAMQ
+1318 
-1326 QSNGENLFGDKPKN
+1326 SN
-1340 NTQLRGETLDRLD
+1340 
-1353 QQETDKQQDI
+1353 
-1363 FTSPQPDDRN
+1363 
-1373 TVTSGGKGQ
+1373 
-1382 RATTESSDAETQT
+1382 
-1395 TEVKS
+1395 
-1400 SSPEKPDS
+1400 SPEKPDS

-1580 ENTQRTGVARR
+1580 KNTQRTGVARR

-1718 SLNVKANPADRFAS
+1718 SLNVKSNPADRFAS

-1941 YVEDKISAKNARSPF
+1941 YVEDKIAAKNARSPF

-1994 GLQTEKTETGQR
+1994 GLQTEKTDTGTR
-2006 LYSRVDGQK
+2006 LYSRAQDNVQSGQ
-2015 DHGSTPEQVR
+2015 TPEQVR
-2025 EALVKR
+2025 EALVER
-2031 FGEKTISSLEKRGL
+2031 FGEKTISSLERRGL
-2045 LDIVSTVNEP
+2045 LDIISTVDEP

-2068 VANNLNEASIIP
+2068 VASNLNETSIIP

-2087 GHGGFQNTMDPE
+2087 GHGGFQNVMSE
-2099 QYADLMGIFND
+2099 EKYADLMGIFND
-2110 MVKRKHPLALEAKRL
+2110 MVQRKHPLALEAKRL
-2125 AERETDT
+2125 AERETDA

-2169 SAVKAWAFDRLGMN
+2169 SAVKAWAFDRLG
-2183 INLTPNDM
+2183 INLNLNENDM
-2191 VALAERMI
+2191 VTLANRMI
-2199 ASNQDFR
+2199 QQQIAEPTSVENVRAQLQGTDQWMKAPNGQPTNLTEQQWLQVRTPEFKQWFGDWENSPETASKVVDENGEPQVVYHGTSSQFTRFKLGGGLLGRGVYLTDRYEEAQNYAGSRSQNSEGTVMPLFANIR
-2206 TQKAKGKTLNRTSDK
+2206 EMFNSNSKTTREQIVGAMQGG
-2221 RLNLDFSLASVWTAL
+2221 FSGIRHQFNDMDYLVAFNPEQVKSAVGNTGL
-2236 SQDNDAFQLPISA
+2236 FSSQD
-2249 KSDFAEIA
+2249 
-2257 AELNSELVVEEIPTH
+2257 T
-2272 NSNGRYDKLFQVY
+2272 
-2285 MPNKKMVVVAQK
+2285 
-2297 GNDVWVNASQLRE
+2297 
-2310 GSRGKE
+2310 
-2316 VYNLVANYAHNNDL
+2316 
-2330 VFIGDPVGLS
+2330 
-2340 DRAMTRRLENML
+2340 
-2352 SSALKFGTTKHLAPH
+2352 
-2367 ANQVKGNHVVKPLDW
+2367 
-2382 IKGDHVHNI
+2382 
-2391 EQMMFASYEA
+2391 
-2401 IAEVYPEIK
+2401 
-2410 SIKYNAEKDIFEG
+2410 DI
-2423 IATGRI
+2423 R
-2429 KEDAHT
+2429 
-2435 FTQEF
+2435 
-2440 TRGDFERLASNARQ
+2440 
-2454 NPIKLSSVYTPTA
+2454 
-2467 GSTTLERAV
+2467 
-2476 LTQTFI
+2476 
-2482 NGTAQDRLDI
+2482 
-2492 KERLEQTGSNR
+2492 
-2503 LTVDNAVLFSRQAN
+2503 FSRQAN

-2742 VLLSEYPGSNVL
+2742 VLLTEYPGSNVL

-3040 IAAYRLARDSGSMH
+3040 ITAYRLARDSGSMH
-3054 EQAFE
+3054 DQAFE

-3123 RALAGIISMHTVFA
+3123 RALAGIIGMHTVFA

-3159 DEPWDAEVAIRNW
+3159 DEPWDAEAALRNA
-3172 LADTFGQKTSEVL
+3172 LADALGTKTSEVL

-3209 NVQDGLEGK
+3209 DVQDGLEGK

-3225 MSALGPV
+3225 MSGLGPV

-3237 NTFKGLEELK
+3237 NTFKGLAEI
-3247 DGYGMRG
+3247 GQGHGMRG

-3269 IRYATEGSIDKTK
+3269 IRYATEGAQDKTG
-3282 VVIKDDVGMLSLAAQ
+3282 VMIKDDVGMFGLAAQ

-3322 LDNRRDDLMN
+3322 LDKRRTELMT
-3332 DYVRAVQRDDMDG
+3332 DYVRAIQRDDMDG

>member
-1 MPDSNTITNPFLD
+1 MSEQKKPWEQSWNQPAE
-14 DQTSTKTGVQGGSKF
+14 TSV
-29 DPSTAKPVAN
+29 STQNKKPWEHKWNGNSEPEVEK
-39 TTPVSN
+39 S
-45 NKNTKFDPSTAK
+45 
-57 AVDKGFGG
+57 KGFGG
-65 YVRDLSASL
+65 HVRDIGASL
-74 MGGLASVPDVAVGVA
+74 AAGAASIPDVAIGIGDILTGGAVGKTVEDSGLYTPGSGREYWA
-89 DLYSGGRAG
+89 D
-98 KAVDNLSEN
+98 K
-107 FKLGDGR
+107 
-114 KYWQDQKTDHAKVQ
+114 KTDQAKAQ
-128 SQEFSDAE
+128 SQKFSDAE
-136 GIVDKTKVALSNPSM
+136 GIIDKTKVALTNPTL
-151 IANTVVESLPSMA
+151 ITNTVAESLPTMVT
-164 LGGLAGR
+164 GGLVGR
-171 GLNVASKGLINP
+171 GLSTATKGVISP
-183 VAAGA
+183 MVGGA
-188 AGEGLVMTGAQAE
+188 IGEGTMMAGSQAE
-201 QIRQET
+201 NIRQQT
-207 DDGLLTGK
+207 DDGLLTGN
-215 QVAAAAG
+215 QVAASVATGALG
-222 TGVAGGLLGFLGGT
+222 TLFGLAGGA
-236 VAKKLGFE
+236 VAKKFGFG
-244 DVDTLMAR
+244 DIDSMLA
-252 GVKPEQMAN
+252 GAN
-261 EISQIPFSSIPKSVV
+261 VQQVAGEIAKVPLKQVPKHVV
-276 LGAISEG
+276 LGALSEG
-283 LLEEMPQ
+283 LLEELPQ
-290 SVTEQ
+290 SAQEQ
-295 VLQNYALDKDLFE
+295 VLQNYALNKDLMD

-315 MGTLAGMAMGGT
+315 MGALAGMTMGAAASGLSVQGHNQSYNAQEQLK
-327 VAGASQ
+327 VAQQAAQQTQESQ
-333 ASKWAGQPNTENP
+333 AMRDTQSQLFGGGVPDPVLDPSKLSPFSDSAPLANPIIDMSRLEAADGNPRYDNGINFQAPNIETPLSLVEQQQTQADNGIDFERP
-346 ESGDD
+346 E
-351 TDTTGST
+351 
-358 PMLPAPTGGN
+358 
-368 GGTGLG
+368 
-374 FDGLQGEYIP
+374 QG
-384 ADQQGETDPA
+384 
-394 QARQN
+394 
-399 FEYDQMPTDTERQI
+399 PTDLERQI
-413 EFGGLSRQYA
+413 QFNNTFGLETPDPVVDYNGISPFDNNPQKPIIDPQKVDL
-423 PTPSQQM
+423 TPSQQM

-463 AAETA
+463 AADAA
-468 SNVAGKAEDSNAPLQ
+468 SNVAGKTEDSNAPLQ
-483 QAADAARSLSPE
+483 QAADAARELTPE
-495 QIHGAKNKYSPEV
+495 QIHGKQNTYGADVTTAIEQLK
-508 ISVLESLRQRQ
+508 QRQ
-519 AEPQTPENTDATY
+519 QGEQ
-532 QAQLDAL
+532 
-539 DQQRAQFEAAG
+539 
-550 DYDNAEKLYNDMQ
+550 
-563 TVSREWQTSRP
+563 
-574 KASKSNQKTEY
+574 
-585 VKTESDNA
+585 
-593 WSDFYKTNRHMMGD
+593 
-607 DLFEGGHKDKS
+607 
-618 DLKNAPKEIQSRS
+618 NAPITFDEGIQN
-631 AHGMAKS
+631 ATAQQG
-638 TPASAVNDLKEL
+638 N
-650 LTNGIDPNRGDGRLY
+650 
-665 TAPLN
+665 APLN
-670 NVIENDEDR
+670 NGSQPVSEQHDTN
-679 RAASMSGTSSGSSYG
+679 AASAMGAATGAAQKGLQPAKSDADQIIPSNQSLNEIQTSE
-694 DGAFT
+694 
-699 LVAKEGVGDIYAV
+699 AKSKLPDIHSKV
-712 SDVDAVMVNSSVPKS
+712 T
-727 VVEGL
+727 
-732 RKDFPEMKIGYAS
+732 
-745 ELPTLLSG
+745 ELE
-753 SKQSNNAQLQVAEL
+753 AQLV
-767 ESQLTNE
+767 TE

-787 AKLQQDNPIDQGAH
+787 TELQNELSIQTQSDVNIDSPQKSTVENHRENFAKMDRSIAKVNAVRQRMREANPEIFTEANDRVRETHGLTNARVTAIADEIESSGSYELSDREYDKIKNNPNYKIDYNPKTFTGKVIAVKDQHSGEWLGNNEDSDLDNAAH

-813 PTQAQIEAGN
+813 PTQAQIKAGN

-870 TGADNEHIDTYIGRN
+870 TGADNEHIDTYVGRN
-885 PESDQ
+885 PESEQ
-890 IFIVDQIDQKT
+890 IFVVDQIDQKT

-914 SQEEAIQ
+914 SQEDAVQ

-926 FDDGWKVG
+926 FDKGWKVG
-934 PVRAMSKDEF
+934 PVRAMNKDEF
-944 KTWLKD
+944 KSWLKD
-950 GDTKKPANGTLTN
+950 GDTKKPAGESAVPQSEATLDPQSIQRDYGDSLESVMSDVGTL
-963 EGTTQP
+963 
-969 QDKIEKVYTPGTN
+969 
-982 REIEVRHKVVEA
+982 A
-994 DSLITSNDANG
+994 DDFTIDLHSVPKKRNALKNPNYH
-1005 AVNPDFPQHL
+1005 AVQH
-1015 QPRDRSRPTS
+1015 
-1025 IAQVHDIASK
+1025 
-1035 LNPKLLGENPSTASG
+1035 E
-1050 APIVSGDGVVE
+1050 
-1061 SGNGRTLAIRKAYET
+1061 NGRVEIL
-1076 GKGEAYKQW
+1076 
-1085 LSEQGY
+1085 
-1091 DVSGMKNPVLV
+1091 GMKHPATGEWVGK
-1102 RERTTAMSDQ
+1102 A
-1112 ELRDY
+1112 
-1117 TRESNEST
+1117 
-1125 TLTMS
+1125 
-1130 PTEQAMVD
+1130 PTEDKAPVQDSPAPAQAPVQEQN
-1138 AKAVV
+1138 K
-1143 DLLDQYRGGDINS
+1143 
-1156 AANRDFVNRFVTE
+1156 
-1169 LVPTSERGKMLS
+1169 
-1181 AGTGLTQDGQ
+1181 
-1191 RRINAAL
+1191 
-1198 VAAAYND
+1198 
-1205 TFIVDQVFESTE
+1205 
-1217 SDIKAIGNA
+1217 DIK
-1226 LTDVA
+1226 
-1231 GFWAKMRDMAI
+1231 
-1242 NGQIP
+1242 
-1247 KDLDVTPN
+1247 
-1255 LVEAVHLVQK
+1255 
-1265 ARVTST
+1265 
-1271 KLADLVAQDDIFSGA
+1271 
-1286 VDPVTLDFLSVFYRG
+1286 
-1301 DKYTRAR
+1301 
-1308 GRERVADALN
+1308 
-1318 HYAQQAMQ
+1318 
-1326 QSNGENLFGDKPKN
+1326 SN
-1340 NTQLRGETLDRLD
+1340 
-1353 QQETDKQQDI
+1353 
-1363 FTSPQPDDRN
+1363 
-1373 TVTSGGKGQ
+1373 
-1382 RATTESSDAETQT
+1382 
-1395 TEVKS
+1395 
-1400 SSPEKPDS
+1400 SPEKPDS

-1971 VKRPFPSGEER
+1971 VKRPFPYGEER

-1994 GLQTEKTETGQR
+1994 GLQTEKTDTGTR
-2006 LYSRVDGQK
+2006 LYSRAQDNVQSGQ
-2015 DHGSTPEQVR
+2015 TPEQVR

-2031 FGEKTISSLEKRGL
+2031 FGEKTISSLERRGL

-2068 VANNLNEASIIP
+2068 VANNLNETSIIP

-2087 GHGGFQNTMDPE
+2087 GHGGFQNVMSE
-2099 QYADLMGIFND
+2099 EKYADLMGIFND
-2110 MVKRKHPLALEAKRL
+2110 MVQRKHPLALEAKRL
-2125 AERETDT
+2125 AERETDA

-2169 SAVKAWAFDRLGMN
+2169 SAVKAWAFDRLG
-2183 INLTPNDM
+2183 INLNLNENDM
-2191 VALAERMI
+2191 VTLANRMI
-2199 ASNQDFR
+2199 QQQIAEPTSVENVRAQLQGTDQWMKAPNGQPTNLTEQQWLQVRTPEFKQWFGDWENSPETASKVVDENGEPQVVYH
-2206 TQKAKGKTLNRTSDK
+2206 GTSSQFTRFKLGGGLLGRGVYLTD
-2221 RLNLDFSLASVWTAL
+2221 RYEEAQNYAGSR
-2236 SQDNDAFQLPISA
+2236 SQDNEGTVMPLFANISEMFD
-2249 KSDFAEIA
+2249 S
-2257 AELNSELVVEEIPTH
+2257 NSKTTREQIIGAMQDGF
-2272 NSNGRYDKLFQVY
+2272 NGIRHQF
-2285 MPNKKMVVVAQK
+2285 
-2297 GNDVWVNASQLRE
+2297 NDMD
-2310 GSRGKE
+2310 
-2316 VYNLVANYAHNNDL
+2316 YLVAFN
-2330 VFIGDPVGLS
+2330 P
-2340 DRAMTRRLENML
+2340 E
-2352 SSALKFGTTKHLAPH
+2352 
-2367 ANQVKGNHVVKPLDW
+2367 QVKSAVGNTGLFSSQDT
-2382 IKGDHVHNI
+2382 
-2391 EQMMFASYEA
+2391 
-2401 IAEVYPEIK
+2401 
-2410 SIKYNAEKDIFEG
+2410 DI
-2423 IATGRI
+2423 R
-2429 KEDAHT
+2429 
-2435 FTQEF
+2435 
-2440 TRGDFERLASNARQ
+2440 
-2454 NPIKLSSVYTPTA
+2454 
-2467 GSTTLERAV
+2467 
-2476 LTQTFI
+2476 
-2482 NGTAQDRLDI
+2482 
-2492 KERLEQTGSNR
+2492 
-2503 LTVDNAVLFSRQAN
+2503 FSRQAN

-2529 NKQGRNKLKTEA
+2529 NKQGRDKLKTEA

-2707 LQRFGKYVVVAKNN
+2707 LQRFGKYVVLVRDAKDQ
-2721 KGEVLSVSRAET
+2721 VISVSRAET

-2742 VLLSEYPGSNVL
+2742 ILQDDYPNAKVHK
-2754 EPKLDKEFNAARDG
+2754 PMLDKEYDAARDG

-2773 MTTLFNELGSLGL
+2773 MTNLFNELGSFGL
-2786 NAKRQTELEDILGQ
+2786 NAQRQAELEDILGQ

-2808 LSYAKHSIHRKG
+2808 LSYAKHSVHRKG

-2856 DGMQKHANDEF
+2856 DGMQKHATEQAKIDDDYE
-2867 NAGKGYDQRVA
+2867 QPVA

-2883 EMNKRHEKM
+2883 EMNKRHKNM
-2892 MQANSH
+2892 MEANSH

-3054 EQAFE
+3054 DQAFE

-3123 RALAGIISMHTVFA
+3123 RALAGIIGMHTVFA

-3159 DEPWDAEVAIRNW
+3159 DEPWDAEAALRNA
-3172 LADTFGQKTSEVL
+3172 LADALGTKTSEVL

-3209 NVQDGLEGK
+3209 DVQDGLEGK

-3225 MSALGPV
+3225 MSGLGPV

-3237 NTFKGLEELK
+3237 NTFKGLAEI
-3247 DGYGMRG
+3247 GQGHGMRG

-3269 IRYATEGSIDKTK
+3269 IRYATEGAQDKTG
-3282 VVIKDDVGMLSLAAQ
+3282 VMIKDDVGMFSLAAQ

-3322 LDNRRDDLMN
+3322 LDKRRTELMN
-3332 DYVRAVQRDDMDG
+3332 NYVRAVQRDDMDG
-3345 QKEIWAEIQA
+3345 QKEIWAEIQT

>member
-1 MPDSNTITNPFLD
+1 MPDSNTINNPFLD
-14 DQTSTKTGVQGGSKF
+14 DQTSTKTGAQGGSKF

-39 TTPVSN
+39 TAPGSN

-65 YVRDLSASL
+65 HVRDLGASL

-114 KYWQDQKTDHAKVQ
+114 KYWQDQKTDHANVQ
-128 SQEFSDAE
+128 SQEFADAE
-136 GIVDKTKVALSNPSM
+136 GIIDKTKVALSNPSM

-188 AGEGLVMTGAQAE
+188 AGEGLVMAGAQAE

-207 DDGLLTGK
+207 DDGLLTGN

-333 ASKWAGQPNTENP
+333 ASKWAGQSNAENP

-351 TDTTGST
+351 TNTSGSA
-358 PMLPAPTGGN
+358 PMLPVPTGGN

-384 ADQQGETDPA
+384 AGQQDAVDPV

-399 FEYDQMPTDTERQI
+399 FEYDQMPTDAERQI
-413 EFGGLSRQYA
+413 EFDDLSRQYV

-468 SNVAGKAEDSNAPLQ
+468 SNVAGKTEDSNAPLQ
-483 QAADAARSLSPE
+483 LAADAARELTPE
-495 QIHGAKNKYSPEV
+495 QIHGKQNTYGADVTAAIERIKQQGVLSSGNTSEFLSANDGSQPNTEQV
-508 ISVLESLRQRQ
+508 ISTNDNGTGATAQQFTQDNAGQIVPPGQSPNEIQTSKAKSKLLDAQSKVTELE
-519 AEPQTPENTDATY
+519 
-532 QAQLDAL
+532 AQLV
-539 DQQRAQFEAAG
+539 
-550 DYDNAEKLYNDMQ
+550 
-563 TVSREWQTSRP
+563 T
-574 KASKSNQKTEY
+574 
-585 VKTESDNA
+585 
-593 WSDFYKTNRHMMGD
+593 
-607 DLFEGGHKDKS
+607 
-618 DLKNAPKEIQSRS
+618 
-631 AHGMAKS
+631 
-638 TPASAVNDLKEL
+638 
-650 LTNGIDPNRGDGRLY
+650 
-665 TAPLN
+665 
-670 NVIENDEDR
+670 
-679 RAASMSGTSSGSSYG
+679 
-694 DGAFT
+694 
-699 LVAKEGVGDIYAV
+699 
-712 SDVDAVMVNSSVPKS
+712 
-727 VVEGL
+727 
-732 RKDFPEMKIGYAS
+732 
-745 ELPTLLSG
+745 
-753 SKQSNNAQLQVAEL
+753 
-767 ESQLTNE
+767 E

-787 AKLQQDNPIDQGAH
+787 TELQNELSIQTQSDVNIDSPQKSTVENHRENFAKMDRSIAKVNAVRQRMREANPEIFTEANDRVRETHGLTNARVTAIADEIESSGSYELSDREYDKIKNNPNYKIDYNPKTFTGKVIAVKDQHSGEWLGNNEDSDLDNAAH

-813 PTQAQIEAGN
+813 PTPAQIEAGN

-857 HTMSDHYGYIKKT
+857 HKMSDHYGYIKKT
-870 TGADNEHIDTYIGRN
+870 TGADNEHIDTYVGRN
-885 PESDQ
+885 PESEQ
-890 IFIVDQIDQKT
+890 IFVVDQIDQKT

-914 SQEEAIQ
+914 SQEDAVQ

-926 FDDGWKVG
+926 FDKGWKVG
-934 PVRAMSKDEF
+934 PVRAMNKDEF

-950 GDTKKPANGTLTN
+950 GDTKKPADGTLTN
-963 EGTTQP
+963 EGTIQP
-969 QDKIEKVYTPGTN
+969 QDKTEKVYTPGTN

-1005 AVNPDFPQHL
+1005 AVNPNFPQHL

-1035 LNPKLLGENPSTASG
+1035 LNPKLLGKNPSTASG

-1117 TRESNEST
+1117 TRESNESA

-1138 AKAVV
+1138 AKTVV
-1143 DLLDQYRGGDINS
+1143 DLLDQYRGGDINN

-1242 NGQIP
+1242 NRQIP

-1255 LVEAVHLVQK
+1255 LVEAVRLVQK

-1363 FTSPQPDDRN
+1363 FASPQPDDRN
-1373 TVTSGGKGQ
+1373 TVTSGGTGQ

-1400 SSPEKPDS
+1400 NSPEKPDS

-1745 VRNNFEKLM
+1745 VRNAFEKLM

-1889 SRLKM
+1889 GRLKL

-1941 YVEDKISAKNARSPF
+1941 YVEDKIAAKNARSPF

-1971 VKRPFPSGEER
+1971 VKRPFPYGEER

-1994 GLQTEKTETGQR
+1994 GLQTEKTDTGTR
-2006 LYSRVDGQK
+2006 LYSRAQDNVQSGQ
-2015 DHGSTPEQVR
+2015 TPEQVR

-2031 FGEKTISSLEKRGL
+2031 FGEKTISSLERRGL

-2068 VANNLNEASIIP
+2068 VANNLNETSIIP

-2087 GHGGFQNTMDPE
+2087 GHGGFQNIMNE
-2099 QYADLMGIFND
+2099 EKYADLMGIFND
-2110 MVKRKHPLALEAKRL
+2110 MVQRKHPLALEAKRL

-2152 MNALQKSAI
+2152 MNALRKSAI
-2161 KRFIDKVV
+2161 KRFMDKVV
-2169 SAVKAWAFDRLGMN
+2169 SAVKAWAFDRLG
-2183 INLTPNDM
+2183 INLNLNENDM
-2191 VALAERMI
+2191 VALANRMI
-2199 ASNQDFR
+2199 QQQIAEPTSVENVRAQLQGTDQWMKAPNGQPTNLTEQQWLQVRTPEFKQWFGDWENSPETASKVVDENGEPQVVYH
-2206 TQKAKGKTLNRTSDK
+2206 GTSSQFTRFKLGGGLLGRGVYLTD
-2221 RLNLDFSLASVWTAL
+2221 RYEEAQNYAGSR
-2236 SQDNDAFQLPISA
+2236 SQDNEGTVMPL
-2249 KSDFAEIA
+2249 FA
-2257 AELNSELVVEEIPTH
+2257 NIPEMF
-2272 NSNGRYDKLFQVY
+2272 NSNSKTTREQIVGAMQDGFNGIRHQF
-2285 MPNKKMVVVAQK
+2285 
-2297 GNDVWVNASQLRE
+2297 NDMD
-2310 GSRGKE
+2310 
-2316 VYNLVANYAHNNDL
+2316 YLVAFN
-2330 VFIGDPVGLS
+2330 P
-2340 DRAMTRRLENML
+2340 E
-2352 SSALKFGTTKHLAPH
+2352 
-2367 ANQVKGNHVVKPLDW
+2367 QVKSAVGNTGLFSSQDT
-2382 IKGDHVHNI
+2382 
-2391 EQMMFASYEA
+2391 
-2401 IAEVYPEIK
+2401 
-2410 SIKYNAEKDIFEG
+2410 DI
-2423 IATGRI
+2423 R
-2429 KEDAHT
+2429 
-2435 FTQEF
+2435 
-2440 TRGDFERLASNARQ
+2440 
-2454 NPIKLSSVYTPTA
+2454 
-2467 GSTTLERAV
+2467 
-2476 LTQTFI
+2476 
-2482 NGTAQDRLDI
+2482 
-2492 KERLEQTGSNR
+2492 
-2503 LTVDNAVLFSRQAN
+2503 FSRQAN

-2582 DADQNEVAAMS
+2582 DADQNEVAALS

-2742 VLLSEYPGSNVL
+2742 VLLTEYPGSNVL

-2786 NAKRQTELEDILGQ
+2786 NAQRQTELEDILGQ

-2883 EMNKRHEKM
+2883 EMNKRHKNM
-2892 MQANSH
+2892 MEANSH

-2949 QASNDFRKGVS
+2949 KASDDFRKGVS

-2966 KNWENDIAKILKG
+2966 KSWENDIAKILKG

-3054 EQAFE
+3054 DQAFE

-3101 TLARTAHQSLKG
+3101 TLARTAHQSLNG

-3123 RALAGIISMHTVFA
+3123 RALAGIIGMHTVFA

-3345 QKEIWAEIQA
+3345 QKEIWAEIQT

>member
-1 MPDSNTITNPFLD
+1 MPDSNTINNPFLD
-14 DQTSTKTGVQGGSKF
+14 DQTSTKTGAQGGSKF

-39 TTPVSN
+39 TTPASN

-65 YVRDLSASL
+65 HIRDLGASL

-98 KAVDNLSEN
+98 KAVDNLSDN

-128 SQEFSDAE
+128 SQEFADAE

-188 AGEGLVMTGAQAE
+188 AGEGLVMAGAQAE

-222 TGVAGGLLGFLGGT
+222 TGVAGSLLGFLGGT

-333 ASKWAGQPNTENP
+333 ASKWAGQSNAENP

-351 TDTTGST
+351 TNTSGSA

-384 ADQQGETDPA
+384 AGQQDAADPA

-399 FEYDQMPTDTERQI
+399 FEYDQMPTDAERQI

-450 VSQQMQIEMQAQT
+450 VSQQMQIEMQAQA
-463 AAETA
+463 AAETT
-468 SNVAGKAEDSNAPLQ
+468 SNAAGKTEDSNAPLQ
-483 QAADAARSLSPE
+483 QAADAARELTPE
-495 QIHGAKNKYSPEV
+495 QIHGKQNTYGAEVTAAIERIKQQGVLSSGNTSEFLSANDGSQPNTEQIISTNDNGTGATAQQSAQDNAGQIVPPGQSPNEIQTSKAKSKLLDAQSKVTE
-508 ISVLESLRQRQ
+508 LE
-519 AEPQTPENTDATY
+519 
-532 QAQLDAL
+532 AQLV
-539 DQQRAQFEAAG
+539 
-550 DYDNAEKLYNDMQ
+550 
-563 TVSREWQTSRP
+563 T
-574 KASKSNQKTEY
+574 
-585 VKTESDNA
+585 
-593 WSDFYKTNRHMMGD
+593 
-607 DLFEGGHKDKS
+607 
-618 DLKNAPKEIQSRS
+618 
-631 AHGMAKS
+631 
-638 TPASAVNDLKEL
+638 
-650 LTNGIDPNRGDGRLY
+650 
-665 TAPLN
+665 
-670 NVIENDEDR
+670 
-679 RAASMSGTSSGSSYG
+679 
-694 DGAFT
+694 
-699 LVAKEGVGDIYAV
+699 
-712 SDVDAVMVNSSVPKS
+712 
-727 VVEGL
+727 
-732 RKDFPEMKIGYAS
+732 
-745 ELPTLLSG
+745 
-753 SKQSNNAQLQVAEL
+753 
-767 ESQLTNE
+767 E

-901 GGFDEHKVMMGFN
+901 GGFDEHKVMMGFS

-926 FDDGWKVG
+926 FDEGWKVG
-934 PVRAMSKDEF
+934 PVRAMNKDEF
-944 KTWLKD
+944 KSWLKD
-950 GDTKKPANGTLTN
+950 GDTKKPLGGTLTN

-969 QDKIEKVYTPGTN
+969 QGKTEKVYTPGTN

-1005 AVNPDFPQHL
+1005 AVNPNFPKHL

-1050 APIVSGDGVVE
+1050 APIVSAEGVVE
-1061 SGNGRTLAIRKAYET
+1061 SGNGRTMAIRKAYET

-1085 LSEQGY
+1085 LGEQGY

-1102 RERTTAMSDQ
+1102 RERTSSMTDQ

-1117 TRESNEST
+1117 TRESNESS

-1156 AANRDFVNRFVTE
+1156 VANRDFVNRFVTE

-1191 RRINAAL
+1191 RRISAAL

-1363 FTSPQPDDRN
+1363 FASPQPDDRN
-1373 TVTSGGKGQ
+1373 TVTSGGTGQ

-1400 SSPEKPDS
+1400 NYPEKPDS

-1718 SLNVKANPADRFAS
+1718 SLNVKSNPADRFAS

-1840 RSTFGGYRHT
+1840 RSTFGGYRHS

-1941 YVEDKISAKNARSPF
+1941 YVEDKIAAKNARSPF

-1994 GLQTEKTETGQR
+1994 GLQTEKTDTGTR
-2006 LYSRVDGQK
+2006 LYSRAQDNVQSGQ
-2015 DHGSTPEQVR
+2015 TPEQVR
-2025 EALVKR
+2025 KALVDR
-2031 FGEKTISSLEKRGL
+2031 FGEKTISSLERRGL
-2045 LDIVSTVNEP
+2045 LDIISTVDEP

-2068 VANNLNEASIIP
+2068 VANNLNETSIIP

-2087 GHGGFQNTMDPE
+2087 GHGGFQNVMSE
-2099 QYADLMGIFND
+2099 EKYADLMGIFND
-2110 MVKRKHPLALEAKRL
+2110 MVQRKHPLALEAKRL

-2169 SAVKAWAFDRLGMN
+2169 SAVKAWAFDRLG
-2183 INLTPNDM
+2183 INLNLNENDM
-2191 VALAERMI
+2191 VALANRMI
-2199 ASNQDFR
+2199 QQQIAEPTSVENVRAQLQGTDQWMKAPNGKPTNLTEQQWLQVRTPEFKQWFGDWENSPETASKVVDENGEPQVVYH
-2206 TQKAKGKTLNRTSDK
+2206 GTSSQFTRFKLGGGLLGRGVYLTD
-2221 RLNLDFSLASVWTAL
+2221 RYEEAQNYAGSR
-2236 SQDNDAFQLPISA
+2236 SQDNEGTVMPL
-2249 KSDFAEIA
+2249 FANIREMF
-2257 AELNSELVVEEIPTH
+2257 
-2272 NSNGRYDKLFQVY
+2272 NSNSKTTREQIVGAMQDGFNGIRHQF
-2285 MPNKKMVVVAQK
+2285 
-2297 GNDVWVNASQLRE
+2297 NDMD
-2310 GSRGKE
+2310 
-2316 VYNLVANYAHNNDL
+2316 YLVAFN
-2330 VFIGDPVGLS
+2330 P
-2340 DRAMTRRLENML
+2340 E
-2352 SSALKFGTTKHLAPH
+2352 
-2367 ANQVKGNHVVKPLDW
+2367 QVKSAVGNTGLFSSQDT
-2382 IKGDHVHNI
+2382 
-2391 EQMMFASYEA
+2391 
-2401 IAEVYPEIK
+2401 
-2410 SIKYNAEKDIFEG
+2410 DI
-2423 IATGRI
+2423 R
-2429 KEDAHT
+2429 
-2435 FTQEF
+2435 
-2440 TRGDFERLASNARQ
+2440 
-2454 NPIKLSSVYTPTA
+2454 
-2467 GSTTLERAV
+2467 
-2476 LTQTFI
+2476 
-2482 NGTAQDRLDI
+2482 
-2492 KERLEQTGSNR
+2492 
-2503 LTVDNAVLFSRQAN
+2503 FSRQAN

-2644 ALSDDAKKVYREARD
+2644 ALSDDVKKVYREARD

-2883 EMNKRHEKM
+2883 EMNKRHKNM
-2892 MQANSH
+2892 MEANSH

-3013 MWKLRPI
+3013 MWKLRPV

-3054 EQAFE
+3054 DQAFE

-3123 RALAGIISMHTVFA
+3123 RALAGIIGMHTVFA
-3137 GVMGLPLVGPILA
+3137 GVMGLPLVEPILA

-3159 DEPWDAEVAIRNW
+3159 DEPWDAEVALRNW

-3209 NVQDGLEGK
+3209 DVQDGLEGK

-3225 MSALGPV
+3225 MSGLGPV

-3237 NTFKGLEELK
+3237 NTFKGLAEI
-3247 DGYGMRG
+3247 GQGHGMRG

-3269 IRYATEGSIDKTK
+3269 IRYATEGAQDKTG
-3282 VVIKDDVGMLSLAAQ
+3282 VMIKDDVGMFSLAAQ

-3322 LDNRRDDLMN
+3322 LDKRRTELMN

-3387 IYLPNKKREDA
+3387 IYLLNKKREDA

>member
-1 MPDSNTITNPFLD
+1 MPDSKVINNPFLD
-14 DQTSTKTGVQGGSKF
+14 EQNTTKVSQPNGSKF

-39 TTPVSN
+39 TTQASN
-45 NKNTKFDPSTAK
+45 NKNSKFDPSTAK

-65 YVRDLSASL
+65 HVRDLGASL

-98 KAVDNLSEN
+98 KAVDNLSDN
-107 FKLGDGR
+107 FKLGEGR

-188 AGEGLVMTGAQAE
+188 AGEGLVMAGAQAE

-333 ASKWAGQPNTENP
+333 ASKWAGQPSTVNA

-358 PMLPAPTGGN
+358 SMLPAPTGGN

-384 ADQQGETDPA
+384 ADQQGATDPV

-399 FEYDQMPTDTERQI
+399 FEYDQMPTDAERQI
-413 EFGGLSRQYA
+413 EFGGLSRQSA

-440 AAAATAVDNG
+440 AAAATAVDSG
-450 VSQQMQIEMQAQT
+450 VSQQMQIEMQAQA
-463 AAETA
+463 AAETT
-468 SNVAGKAEDSNAPLQ
+468 SNAAEKTEDSNVPLQ
-483 QAADAARSLSPE
+483 QAADAARELTPE
-495 QIHGAKNKYSPEV
+495 QIHGKQNTYGVDVTTAIEQLKQHQQGEQNAPITFDEGIQNGTIQQGNAPINNGSQSVSEQYDTTTASAMGATTGTAQKGLQPAKSDAGQIVPPNQSLNEIQTSEAKSKLLDAQSKVTE
-508 ISVLESLRQRQ
+508 LE
-519 AEPQTPENTDATY
+519 
-532 QAQLDAL
+532 AQL
-539 DQQRAQFEAAG
+539 
-550 DYDNAEKLYNDMQ
+550 
-563 TVSREWQTSRP
+563 
-574 KASKSNQKTEY
+574 
-585 VKTESDNA
+585 
-593 WSDFYKTNRHMMGD
+593 
-607 DLFEGGHKDKS
+607 
-618 DLKNAPKEIQSRS
+618 
-631 AHGMAKS
+631 
-638 TPASAVNDLKEL
+638 
-650 LTNGIDPNRGDGRLY
+650 
-665 TAPLN
+665 
-670 NVIENDEDR
+670 VI
-679 RAASMSGTSSGSSYG
+679 
-694 DGAFT
+694 
-699 LVAKEGVGDIYAV
+699 
-712 SDVDAVMVNSSVPKS
+712 
-727 VVEGL
+727 
-732 RKDFPEMKIGYAS
+732 
-745 ELPTLLSG
+745 
-753 SKQSNNAQLQVAEL
+753 
-767 ESQLTNE
+767 E

-787 AKLQQDNPIDQGAH
+787 TELQNELSIQTQSDVNIDSPQKSTVENHRENFAKMDRSIAKVNAVRQRMREANPEIFTEANDRVRETHGLTNARVTAIADEIESSGSYELSDREYDKIKNNPNYKIDYNPKTFTGKVIAVKDQHSGEWLGNNEDSDLDNAAH

-870 TGADNEHIDTYIGRN
+870 TGADNEHIDTYVGRN
-885 PESDQ
+885 PESEQ
-890 IFIVDQIDQKT
+890 IFVVDQIDQKT

-914 SQEEAIQ
+914 SQEDAVQ

-926 FDDGWKVG
+926 FDKGWKVG
-934 PVRAMSKDEF
+934 PVRAMNKDEF
-944 KTWLKD
+944 KSWLKD
-950 GDTKKPANGTLTN
+950 GDTKKPAGESAVPQSEATLDPQSIQRDYGDSLESVMSDVGTL
-963 EGTTQP
+963 
-969 QDKIEKVYTPGTN
+969 
-982 REIEVRHKVVEA
+982 A
-994 DSLITSNDANG
+994 DDFTIDLHSVPKKRNALKNPNYH
-1005 AVNPDFPQHL
+1005 AVQH
-1015 QPRDRSRPTS
+1015 
-1025 IAQVHDIASK
+1025 
-1035 LNPKLLGENPSTASG
+1035 E
-1050 APIVSGDGVVE
+1050 
-1061 SGNGRTLAIRKAYET
+1061 NGRVEIL
-1076 GKGEAYKQW
+1076 
-1085 LSEQGY
+1085 
-1091 DVSGMKNPVLV
+1091 GMKHPATGEWVGK
-1102 RERTTAMSDQ
+1102 A
-1112 ELRDY
+1112 
-1117 TRESNEST
+1117 
-1125 TLTMS
+1125 
-1130 PTEQAMVD
+1130 PTEDKAPVQDSPAPAQAPVQEQN
-1138 AKAVV
+1138 K
-1143 DLLDQYRGGDINS
+1143 
-1156 AANRDFVNRFVTE
+1156 
-1169 LVPTSERGKMLS
+1169 
-1181 AGTGLTQDGQ
+1181 
-1191 RRINAAL
+1191 
-1198 VAAAYND
+1198 
-1205 TFIVDQVFESTE
+1205 
-1217 SDIKAIGNA
+1217 DIK
-1226 LTDVA
+1226 
-1231 GFWAKMRDMAI
+1231 
-1242 NGQIP
+1242 
-1247 KDLDVTPN
+1247 
-1255 LVEAVHLVQK
+1255 
-1265 ARVTST
+1265 
-1271 KLADLVAQDDIFSGA
+1271 
-1286 VDPVTLDFLSVFYRG
+1286 
-1301 DKYTRAR
+1301 
-1308 GRERVADALN
+1308 
-1318 HYAQQAMQ
+1318 
-1326 QSNGENLFGDKPKN
+1326 SN
-1340 NTQLRGETLDRLD
+1340 
-1353 QQETDKQQDI
+1353 
-1363 FTSPQPDDRN
+1363 
-1373 TVTSGGKGQ
+1373 
-1382 RATTESSDAETQT
+1382 
-1395 TEVKS
+1395 
-1400 SSPEKPDS
+1400 SPEKPDS

-1477 SDTKNKDWMGNNRRL
+1477 SDTKNKDWKGNNRRL

-1718 SLNVKANPADRFAS
+1718 GLNVKANPTDRFAS

-1745 VRNNFEKLM
+1745 VRNAFEKLM

-1889 SRLKM
+1889 GRLKL

-1941 YVEDKISAKNARSPF
+1941 YVEDKIAAKNARSPF

-1971 VKRPFPSGEER
+1971 VKRPFPYGEER

-2055 GVEGFYQNGRVTL
+2055 GIEGFYQNGRVTL
-2068 VANNLNEASIIP
+2068 VANNLNETSIIP

-2169 SAVKAWAFDRLGMN
+2169 SAVKAWAFDRLG
-2183 INLTPNDM
+2183 INLNLNENDM

-2206 TQKAKGKTLNRTSDK
+2206 TQKAKGKALNRTSDK

-2236 SQDNDAFQLPISA
+2236 SQDNDAFQLPISE

-2285 MPNKKMVVVAQK
+2285 MPNKKMVVVAQN
-2297 GNDVWVNASQLRE
+2297 GNDVWVNASQLSE

-2367 ANQVKGNHVVKPLDW
+2367 ANQVKGNPVVKPLDW
-2382 IKGDHVHNI
+2382 IEGDHVHNI

-2401 IAEVYPEIK
+2401 VAEVYPEIK
-2410 SIKYNAEKDIFEG
+2410 SVKYNAEKDIFEG

-2429 KEDAHT
+2429 KESTHT
-2435 FTQEF
+2435 STQEF
-2440 TRGDFERLASNARQ
+2440 TRDDFERLASNARQ
-2454 NPIKLSSVYTPTA
+2454 HPIKLSSIYTPTA

-2476 LTQTFI
+2476 LTQTFM

-2707 LQRFGKYVVVAKNN
+2707 LQRFGKYVVLVRDAKDQ
-2721 KGEVLSVSRAET
+2721 VISVSRAET

-2742 VLLSEYPGSNVL
+2742 ILQGDYPNAKVHK
-2754 EPKLDKEFNAARDG
+2754 PMLDKEYDAARDG

-2773 MTTLFNELGSLGL
+2773 MTNLFNELGSFGL
-2786 NAKRQTELEDILGQ
+2786 NAQRQAELEDILGQ

-2808 LSYAKHSIHRKG
+2808 LSYAKHSVHRKG

-2856 DGMQKHANDEF
+2856 DGMQKHATEQAKIDDD
-2867 NAGKGYDQRVA
+2867 YDQPVA

-2883 EMNKRHEKM
+2883 EMNKRHKNM
-2892 MQANSH
+2892 MEANSH

-3013 MWKLRPI
+3013 MWKLRPV

-3054 EQAFE
+3054 DQAFE

-3123 RALAGIISMHTVFA
+3123 RALAGIVGMHTVFA

-3159 DEPWDAEVAIRNW
+3159 DEPWDAEAALRNA
-3172 LADTFGQKTSEVL
+3172 LADALGTKTSEVL

-3209 NVQDGLEGK
+3209 DVQDGLEGK

-3225 MSALGPV
+3225 MSGLGPV

-3237 NTFKGLEELK
+3237 NTFKGLAEI
-3247 DGYGMRG
+3247 GQGHGMRG

-3269 IRYATEGSIDKTK
+3269 IRYATEGAQDKTG
-3282 VVIKDDVGMLSLAAQ
+3282 VMIKDDVGMFSLAAQ

-3322 LDNRRDDLMN
+3322 LDKRRTELMN

>member
-1 MPDSNTITNPFLD
+1 MSEQKKPWEQSWNQPAETSVSTQNKKPWEHKWNGNPEPEVEK
-14 DQTSTKTGVQGGSKF
+14 S
-29 DPSTAKPVAN
+29 
-39 TTPVSN
+39 
-45 NKNTKFDPSTAK
+45 
-57 AVDKGFGG
+57 KGFSGH
-65 YVRDLSASL
+65 VRDIGASL
-74 MGGLASVPDVAVGVA
+74 AAGAASLPDVAIGIGDILTGSAVGKTVEDSGLYTPGSGREYWA
-89 DLYSGGRAG
+89 D
-98 KAVDNLSEN
+98 K
-107 FKLGDGR
+107 
-114 KYWQDQKTDHAKVQ
+114 KTDQAKAQ
-128 SQEFSDAE
+128 SQKFSDAE
-136 GIVDKTKVALSNPSM
+136 GIIDKTKVALTNPTL
-151 IANTVVESLPSMA
+151 ITNTVAESLPTMVA
-164 LGGLAGR
+164 GGLVGR
-171 GLNVASKGLINP
+171 GLSTATKGAISP
-183 VAAGA
+183 MVGGA
-188 AGEGLVMTGAQAE
+188 IGEGTMMAGSQAE
-201 QIRQET
+201 NIRQQT
-207 DDGLLTGK
+207 DDGLLTGN
-215 QVAAAAG
+215 QVAASVATGALG
-222 TGVAGGLLGFLGGT
+222 TLFGLAGGA
-236 VAKKLGFE
+236 VAKKFGFG
-244 DVDTLMAR
+244 DIDSMLA
-252 GVKPEQMAN
+252 GAN
-261 EISQIPFSSIPKSVV
+261 AQQVAGEIAKVPLKQVPKHVV
-276 LGAISEG
+276 LGALSEG
-283 LLEEMPQ
+283 LLEELPQ
-290 SVTEQ
+290 SAQEQ
-295 VLQNYALDKDLFE
+295 VLQNYALNKDLMD

-315 MGTLAGMAMGGT
+315 MGALAGMTMGGAASGLNVQGHNQRYNAQEQLK
-327 VAGASQ
+327 VAQQAAQQAQETQAMRDAQSQLFGGDVPDPVLDPSKLNPFSDNAPIASPIIDMNRLEAADGNPRYENGVNYAPPEIATQLSLVDEQPQQ
-333 ASKWAGQPNTENP
+333 ADNGIDFERPEQGQ
-346 ESGDD
+346 
-351 TDTTGST
+351 TD
-358 PMLPAPTGGN
+358 L
-368 GGTGLG
+368 
-374 FDGLQGEYIP
+374 
-384 ADQQGETDPA
+384 
-394 QARQN
+394 
-399 FEYDQMPTDTERQI
+399 ERQI
-413 EFGGLSRQYA
+413 QFNNTFGLETPDPVVDYNGISPFDNNPQKPIIDSKKVDL
-423 PTPSQQM
+423 TPSEQM

-440 AAAATAVDNG
+440 AAAATAVDSG
-450 VSQQMQIEMQAQT
+450 VSQQMQIEMQAQA
-463 AAETA
+463 AAETT
-468 SNVAGKAEDSNAPLQ
+468 SNAAEKTEDSNVPLQ
-483 QAADAARSLSPE
+483 QAADAARELTPE
-495 QIHGAKNKYSPEV
+495 QIHGKQNTYGADVTTAIEQLK
-508 ISVLESLRQRQ
+508 QRQ
-519 AEPQTPENTDATY
+519 QGEQNAPITFDEGIQNGTIQQGNAPINNGSQSVSEQYDTTTASAMGATTGTAQKGLQPAKSDAGQIVPPNQSLNEIQTSEAKSKLLDAQSKVTELE
-532 QAQLDAL
+532 AQL
-539 DQQRAQFEAAG
+539 
-550 DYDNAEKLYNDMQ
+550 
-563 TVSREWQTSRP
+563 
-574 KASKSNQKTEY
+574 
-585 VKTESDNA
+585 
-593 WSDFYKTNRHMMGD
+593 
-607 DLFEGGHKDKS
+607 
-618 DLKNAPKEIQSRS
+618 
-631 AHGMAKS
+631 
-638 TPASAVNDLKEL
+638 
-650 LTNGIDPNRGDGRLY
+650 
-665 TAPLN
+665 
-670 NVIENDEDR
+670 VI
-679 RAASMSGTSSGSSYG
+679 
-694 DGAFT
+694 
-699 LVAKEGVGDIYAV
+699 
-712 SDVDAVMVNSSVPKS
+712 
-727 VVEGL
+727 
-732 RKDFPEMKIGYAS
+732 
-745 ELPTLLSG
+745 
-753 SKQSNNAQLQVAEL
+753 
-767 ESQLTNE
+767 E

-787 AKLQQDNPIDQGAH
+787 TELQNELSIQTQSDVNIDSPQKSTVENHRENFAKMDRSIAKVNAVRQRMREANPEIFTEANDRVRETHGLTNARVTAIADEIESSGSYELSDREYDKVKNNPNYKIDYNPKTFIGKVTAVKDQHSGEWLGNNEDSDLDNAAH

-870 TGADNEHIDTYIGRN
+870 TGADNEHIDTYVGRN
-885 PESDQ
+885 PESEQ
-890 IFIVDQIDQKT
+890 IFVVDQIDQKT

-914 SQEEAIQ
+914 SQEDAVQ

-926 FDDGWKVG
+926 FDKGWKVG
-934 PVRAMSKDEF
+934 PVRAMNKDEF

-950 GDTKKPANGTLTN
+950 GDTKKPAGETVVPQSETTLDPQNVQRDYGDSLESVMADVETLADEFTIDLHSVPKKRNALKNPNYHAVQHENGRVEILGMKHPATGKWVGKAPKQEKALVQDSPAPAQKKNANGTLMN
-963 EGTTQP
+963 EGT
-969 QDKIEKVYTPGTN
+969 KTN
-982 REIEVRHKVVEA
+982 
-994 DSLITSNDANG
+994 S
-1005 AVNPDFPQHL
+1005 
-1015 QPRDRSRPTS
+1015 
-1025 IAQVHDIASK
+1025 
-1035 LNPKLLGENPSTASG
+1035 
-1050 APIVSGDGVVE
+1050 
-1061 SGNGRTLAIRKAYET
+1061 
-1076 GKGEAYKQW
+1076 
-1085 LSEQGY
+1085 
-1091 DVSGMKNPVLV
+1091 
-1102 RERTTAMSDQ
+1102 
-1112 ELRDY
+1112 
-1117 TRESNEST
+1117 
-1125 TLTMS
+1125 
-1130 PTEQAMVD
+1130 
-1138 AKAVV
+1138 
-1143 DLLDQYRGGDINS
+1143 
-1156 AANRDFVNRFVTE
+1156 
-1169 LVPTSERGKMLS
+1169 
-1181 AGTGLTQDGQ
+1181 
-1191 RRINAAL
+1191 
-1198 VAAAYND
+1198 
-1205 TFIVDQVFESTE
+1205 
-1217 SDIKAIGNA
+1217 
-1226 LTDVA
+1226 
-1231 GFWAKMRDMAI
+1231 
-1242 NGQIP
+1242 
-1247 KDLDVTPN
+1247 
-1255 LVEAVHLVQK
+1255 
-1265 ARVTST
+1265 
-1271 KLADLVAQDDIFSGA
+1271 
-1286 VDPVTLDFLSVFYRG
+1286 
-1301 DKYTRAR
+1301 
-1308 GRERVADALN
+1308 
-1318 HYAQQAMQ
+1318 
-1326 QSNGENLFGDKPKN
+1326 
-1340 NTQLRGETLDRLD
+1340 
-1353 QQETDKQQDI
+1353 
-1363 FTSPQPDDRN
+1363 
-1373 TVTSGGKGQ
+1373 
-1382 RATTESSDAETQT
+1382 
-1395 TEVKS
+1395 
-1400 SSPEKPDS
+1400 EKPDGS
-1408 SKPAATKPK
+1408 KAVSLEKPAVKKPK

-1718 SLNVKANPADRFAS
+1718 SLNVKSNPADRFAS

-1745 VRNNFEKLM
+1745 VRNAFEKLM

-1941 YVEDKISAKNARSPF
+1941 YVEDKIAAKNARSPF

-1994 GLQTEKTETGQR
+1994 GLQTEKTDTGSR
-2006 LYSRVDGQK
+2006 LYSRAQDNVQSGQ
-2015 DHGSTPEQVR
+2015 TPEQVR
-2025 EALVKR
+2025 EALVER
-2031 FGEKTISSLEKRGL
+2031 FGEKTISSLERRGL
-2045 LDIVSTVNEP
+2045 LDIVSTVDEP

-2068 VANNLNEASIIP
+2068 VASNLNETSIIP

-2087 GHGGFQNTMDPE
+2087 GHGGFQNVMSE
-2099 QYADLMGIFND
+2099 EKYADLMGIFND
-2110 MVKRKHPLALEAKRL
+2110 MVQRKHPLALEAKRL
-2125 AERETDT
+2125 AERETDA

-2169 SAVKAWAFDRLGMN
+2169 SAVKAWAFDRLG
-2183 INLTPNDM
+2183 INLNLNENDM
-2191 VALAERMI
+2191 VALANRMI
-2199 ASNQDFR
+2199 QQQIAEPTSVENVRAQLQGTDQWMKAPNGQPTNLTEQQWLQVRTPEFKQWFGDWENSPETASKVVDENGEPQVVYHGTSSQFTRFKLGGGLLGRGVYLTDRYEEAQNYAGSRSQNSEGTVMPLFANIPEMFDSNSKTTREQIVGAMQDGFNGIR
-2206 TQKAKGKTLNRTSDK
+2206 HQFNDMDYLVAFNPEQVKSAVGNTGL
-2221 RLNLDFSLASVWTAL
+2221 FS
-2236 SQDNDAFQLPISA
+2236 SQD
-2249 KSDFAEIA
+2249 
-2257 AELNSELVVEEIPTH
+2257 T
-2272 NSNGRYDKLFQVY
+2272 
-2285 MPNKKMVVVAQK
+2285 
-2297 GNDVWVNASQLRE
+2297 
-2310 GSRGKE
+2310 
-2316 VYNLVANYAHNNDL
+2316 
-2330 VFIGDPVGLS
+2330 
-2340 DRAMTRRLENML
+2340 
-2352 SSALKFGTTKHLAPH
+2352 
-2367 ANQVKGNHVVKPLDW
+2367 
-2382 IKGDHVHNI
+2382 
-2391 EQMMFASYEA
+2391 
-2401 IAEVYPEIK
+2401 
-2410 SIKYNAEKDIFEG
+2410 DI
-2423 IATGRI
+2423 R
-2429 KEDAHT
+2429 
-2435 FTQEF
+2435 
-2440 TRGDFERLASNARQ
+2440 
-2454 NPIKLSSVYTPTA
+2454 
-2467 GSTTLERAV
+2467 
-2476 LTQTFI
+2476 
-2482 NGTAQDRLDI
+2482 
-2492 KERLEQTGSNR
+2492 
-2503 LTVDNAVLFSRQAN
+2503 FSRQAN

-2707 LQRFGKYVVVAKNN
+2707 LQRFGKYVVLVRDAKDQ
-2721 KGEVLSVSRAET
+2721 VISVSRAET

-2742 VLLSEYPGSNVL
+2742 ILHGDYPNAKVHK
-2754 EPKLDKEFNAARDG
+2754 PMLDKEYDAARDG

-2773 MTTLFNELGSLGL
+2773 MTNLFNELGSFGL
-2786 NAKRQTELEDILGQ
+2786 NAQRQAELEDILGQ

-2808 LSYAKHSIHRKG
+2808 LSYAKHSVHRKG

-2856 DGMQKHANDEF
+2856 DGMQKHASEQAKIDED
-2867 NAGKGYDQRVA
+2867 YEQPVA

-2883 EMNKRHEKM
+2883 EMNKRHKNM
-2892 MQANSH
+2892 MEANSH

-3013 MWKLRPI
+3013 MWKLRPV

-3054 EQAFE
+3054 DQAFE

-3123 RALAGIISMHTVFA
+3123 RALAGIIGMHTVFA

-3159 DEPWDAEVAIRNW
+3159 DEPWDAEAALRNA
-3172 LADTFGQKTSEVL
+3172 LADALGTKTSEVL

-3209 NVQDGLEGK
+3209 DVQDGLEGK

-3225 MSALGPV
+3225 MSGLGPV

-3237 NTFKGLEELK
+3237 NTFKGLAEI
-3247 DGYGMRG
+3247 GQGHGMRG

-3269 IRYATEGSIDKTK
+3269 IRYATEGAQDKTG
-3282 VVIKDDVGMLSLAAQ
+3282 VMIKDDVGVFSLAAQ

-3322 LDNRRDDLMN
+3322 LDKRRTELMN

>member
-1 MPDSNTITNPFLD
+1 MPDSNTINNPFLD
-14 DQTSTKTGVQGGSKF
+14 DQTSTKTGEQGGSKF

-39 TTPVSN
+39 TAPGSN

-65 YVRDLSASL
+65 HVRDLGASL

-114 KYWQDQKTDHAKVQ
+114 KYWQDQKTDHANVQ

-136 GIVDKTKVALSNPSM
+136 GIIDKTKVALSNPSM

-188 AGEGLVMTGAQAE
+188 AGEGLVMAGAQAE

-207 DDGLLTGK
+207 DDGLLTGN

-333 ASKWAGQPNTENP
+333 ASKWAGQPNTDHP
-346 ESGDD
+346 VSGDE

-368 GGTGLG
+368 GGSGLG

-384 ADQQGETDPA
+384 AGQQDAVDPV

-399 FEYDQMPTDTERQI
+399 FEYDQMATEAERQI

-423 PTPSQQM
+423 PTPSEQM

-450 VSQQMQIEMQAQT
+450 ASQQMQIEMQAQ
-463 AAETA
+463 AVAEA
-468 SNVAGKAEDSNAPLQ
+468 SSNTTGKTEDSNAPLQ
-483 QAADAARSLSPE
+483 QAANAARELTPE
-495 QIHGAKNKYSPEV
+495 QIHGKQNIYGTEV
-508 ISVLESLRQRQ
+508 TTAIE
-519 AEPQTPENTDATY
+519 
-532 QAQLDAL
+532 QLKQSQKG
-539 DQQRAQFEAAG
+539 DQ
-550 DYDNAEKLYNDMQ
+550 
-563 TVSREWQTSRP
+563 
-574 KASKSNQKTEY
+574 
-585 VKTESDNA
+585 
-593 WSDFYKTNRHMMGD
+593 
-607 DLFEGGHKDKS
+607 
-618 DLKNAPKEIQSRS
+618 NAPITIDEGTQ
-631 AHGMAKS
+631 
-638 TPASAVNDLKEL
+638 
-650 LTNGIDPNRGDGRLY
+650 NGTTQQG
-665 TAPLN
+665 
-670 NVIENDEDR
+670 
-679 RAASMSGTSSGSSYG
+679 
-694 DGAFT
+694 
-699 LVAKEGVGDIYAV
+699 
-712 SDVDAVMVNSSVPKS
+712 
-727 VVEGL
+727 
-732 RKDFPEMKIGYAS
+732 
-745 ELPTLLSG
+745 
-753 SKQSNNAQLQVAEL
+753 NAQLNNGSQPFSEQHDTAATSAVGAATGTAQNELQPAQTDAGQVITPSQSPNEIQTSEAKSKLTEL
-767 ESQLTNE
+767 EAQFATE
-774 KSVPKKAQIRKQI
+774 KSVPRKAQIRKQI
-787 AKLQQDNPIDQGAH
+787 TELQNELSTQAQSDVNIGSPQKSTVENHRENFAKMDRSIEKVNAVRQRMREANPEIFTEANDRVRETHGLTNARVTAIADEIESSGSYELSDREYGKVKNNPNYKIDYNPKTFTGKVVAVKDQHSGEWLGNNKQSDLDNAAH
-801 AAATSIQNDLPE
+801 EAASSTMNDLPE

-870 TGADNEHIDTYIGRN
+870 TGADNEHIDTYVGRN
-885 PESDQ
+885 PESEQ
-890 IFIVDQIDQKT
+890 VFIVDQIDQKT

-926 FDDGWKVG
+926 FDKGWKVG
-934 PVRAMSKDEF
+934 PVRVMNKDEF
-944 KTWLKD
+944 KSWLKD
-950 GDTKKPANGTLTN
+950 EDTKKPAGGTLTN

-969 QDKIEKVYTPGTN
+969 PGKTEKVYTPGTN

-994 DSLITSNDANG
+994 DDLITSNDANG
-1005 AVNPDFPQHL
+1005 AVNPNFPKHL

-1025 IAQVHDIASK
+1025 IAQVHDIANK

-1085 LSEQGY
+1085 LGEQGY

-1102 RERTTAMSDQ
+1102 RERTSSMTDQ

-1117 TRESNEST
+1117 TRESNESS

-1363 FTSPQPDDRN
+1363 FASPQPDDRN
-1373 TVTSGGKGQ
+1373 TVTSGGTGQ

-1400 SSPEKPDS
+1400 NSPEKPDS

-1889 SRLKM
+1889 GRLKL

-1994 GLQTEKTETGQR
+1994 GLQTEKTDTGTR
-2006 LYSRVDGQK
+2006 LYSRAQDNMQSGQ
-2015 DHGSTPEQVR
+2015 TPKQVR
-2025 EALVKR
+2025 EALVDR
-2031 FGEKTISSLEKRGL
+2031 FGEKTISSLERRGL
-2045 LDIVSTVNEP
+2045 LDIVSTVDEP

-2068 VANNLNEASIIP
+2068 VANNLNETSIIP

-2087 GHGGFQNTMDPE
+2087 GHGGFQNVMSE
-2099 QYADLMGIFND
+2099 EKYADLMGIFND
-2110 MVKRKHPLALEAKRL
+2110 MVQRKHPLALEAKRL

-2169 SAVKAWAFDRLGMN
+2169 SAVKAWAFDRLG
-2183 INLTPNDM
+2183 INLNLNENDM
-2191 VALAERMI
+2191 VALANRMI
-2199 ASNQDFR
+2199 QQQIAEPTSVENMRAQLQGTDQWMKAPNGQPTNLTEQQWLQVRTPEFKQWFGDWENSPETASKVVDENGEPQVVYH
-2206 TQKAKGKTLNRTSDK
+2206 GTSSQFTRFKLGGGLLGRGVYLTD
-2221 RLNLDFSLASVWTAL
+2221 RYEEAQNYAGSR
-2236 SQDNDAFQLPISA
+2236 SQDSEGTVMPL
-2249 KSDFAEIA
+2249 FANIREMF
-2257 AELNSELVVEEIPTH
+2257 
-2272 NSNGRYDKLFQVY
+2272 NSNSKTTREQIVGAMQGGFSGIRHQF
-2285 MPNKKMVVVAQK
+2285 
-2297 GNDVWVNASQLRE
+2297 NDMD
-2310 GSRGKE
+2310 
-2316 VYNLVANYAHNNDL
+2316 YLVAFN
-2330 VFIGDPVGLS
+2330 P
-2340 DRAMTRRLENML
+2340 E
-2352 SSALKFGTTKHLAPH
+2352 
-2367 ANQVKGNHVVKPLDW
+2367 QVKSAVGNTGLFSSQDT
-2382 IKGDHVHNI
+2382 
-2391 EQMMFASYEA
+2391 
-2401 IAEVYPEIK
+2401 
-2410 SIKYNAEKDIFEG
+2410 DI
-2423 IATGRI
+2423 R
-2429 KEDAHT
+2429 
-2435 FTQEF
+2435 
-2440 TRGDFERLASNARQ
+2440 
-2454 NPIKLSSVYTPTA
+2454 
-2467 GSTTLERAV
+2467 
-2476 LTQTFI
+2476 
-2482 NGTAQDRLDI
+2482 
-2492 KERLEQTGSNR
+2492 
-2503 LTVDNAVLFSRQAN
+2503 FSRQAN

-2707 LQRFGKYVVVAKNN
+2707 LQRFGKYVVLVRDAKDQ
-2721 KGEVLSVSRAET
+2721 VISVSRAET

-2742 VLLSEYPGSNVL
+2742 ILQSDYPNAKVHK
-2754 EPKLDKEFNAARDG
+2754 PMLDKEYDAARDG

-2773 MTTLFNELGSLGL
+2773 MTNLFNELGSFGL
-2786 NAKRQTELEDILGQ
+2786 NAQRQAELEDILGQ

-2808 LSYAKHSIHRKG
+2808 LSYAKHSVHRKG

-2856 DGMQKHANDEF
+2856 DGMQKHASEQAKIDDDYE
-2867 NAGKGYDQRVA
+2867 QPVA

-2883 EMNKRHEKM
+2883 EMNKRHKNM
-2892 MQANSH
+2892 MEANSH

-2917 ASAAVNTLQTVLV
+2917 ASAAVNTLQTGLV

-3054 EQAFE
+3054 DQAFE

-3113 ETPEARREAQ
+3113 ETPESRREAQ
-3123 RALAGIISMHTVFA
+3123 RALAGIVGMHTVFA

-3159 DEPWDAEVAIRNW
+3159 DEPWDAEAALRNA
-3172 LADTFGQKTSEVL
+3172 LADALGTKTSEVL

-3209 NVQDGLEGK
+3209 DVQDGLEGK

-3237 NTFKGLEELK
+3237 NTFKGLAEI
-3247 DGYGMRG
+3247 GQGHGMRG

-3269 IRYATEGSIDKTK
+3269 IRYATEGAQDKTG
-3282 VVIKDDVGMLSLAAQ
+3282 VMIKDDVGMFGLAAQ

-3322 LDNRRDDLMN
+3322 LDKRRTELMN

-3355 FNQKNPSRRIS
+3355 FNQKNPSRWIS

>member
-1 MPDSNTITNPFLD
+1 MSEQKKPWEQSWNQSAGNSVSTQNRKPWEHNWNGNPEPEVEK
-14 DQTSTKTGVQGGSKF
+14 S
-29 DPSTAKPVAN
+29 
-39 TTPVSN
+39 
-45 NKNTKFDPSTAK
+45 
-57 AVDKGFGG
+57 KGFGG
-65 YVRDLSASL
+65 HVRDISASL
-74 MGGLASVPDVAVGVA
+74 AAGAASLPDVAIGVGDILTGGAVGKSVEDSGLYTPGSGREYWA
-89 DLYSGGRAG
+89 D
-98 KAVDNLSEN
+98 K
-107 FKLGDGR
+107 
-114 KYWQDQKTDHAKVQ
+114 KTDQAKAQ
-128 SQEFSDAE
+128 SQKFSDAE
-136 GIVDKTKVALSNPSM
+136 GIIDKTKVALTNPTL
-151 IANTVVESLPSMA
+151 ITNTVAESLPTMVA
-164 LGGLAGR
+164 GGLVGR
-171 GLNVASKGLINP
+171 GLSTATKGAISP
-183 VAAGA
+183 MVGGA
-188 AGEGLVMTGAQAE
+188 IGEGTMMAGSQAE
-201 QIRQET
+201 NIRQQT
-207 DDGLLTGK
+207 DDGLLTGN
-215 QVAAAAG
+215 QVAASVATGALG
-222 TGVAGGLLGFLGGT
+222 TLFGLAGGA
-236 VAKKLGFE
+236 VAKKFGFG
-244 DVDTLMAR
+244 DIDSMLA
-252 GVKPEQMAN
+252 GAN
-261 EISQIPFSSIPKSVV
+261 AQQVAGEIAKVPLKQVPKHVV
-276 LGAISEG
+276 LGALSEG
-283 LLEEMPQ
+283 LLEELPQ
-290 SVTEQ
+290 SAQEQ
-295 VLQNYALDKDLFE
+295 VLQNYALNKDLMD

-315 MGTLAGMAMGGT
+315 MGALAGMTMGAAASGLSVQGHNQRYNAQEQLKVAQQAAQQAHETQAMRDAQSQLFGGD
-327 VAGASQ
+327 VPNPVLDPSKLSPFSDNAPLASPIIDMNRLEAADGNPRYENGVNYAPPEIATQLSLVDEQPQQ
-333 ASKWAGQPNTENP
+333 A
-346 ESGDD
+346 
-351 TDTTGST
+351 
-358 PMLPAPTGGN
+358 GN
-368 GGTGLG
+368 GIE
-374 FDGLQGEYIP
+374 FERPEQG
-384 ADQQGETDPA
+384 
-394 QARQN
+394 
-399 FEYDQMPTDTERQI
+399 PTDLERQI
-413 EFGGLSRQYA
+413 QFNNTFGLETPDPVVDYNGISPFDNNPQKPVIDPQKVDL
-423 PTPSQQM
+423 TPSEQM

-440 AAAATAVDNG
+440 AAAATAVDSG
-450 VSQQMQIEMQAQT
+450 ISQQMQIEMQAQA
-463 AAETA
+463 AAEAISTPT
-468 SNVAGKAEDSNAPLQ
+468 GKTEDSNAPLQ
-483 QAADAARSLSPE
+483 QAADAVRELTPE
-495 QIHGAKNKYSPEV
+495 QIHGKQNTYGPEV
-508 ISVLESLRQRQ
+508 TAAIEQLKQRQ
-519 AEPQTPENTDATY
+519 QGDQNAPITIDEGIQNGTAQQGNAPFNNGSQPVSEQHDTNAASAMGAATGAAQKGLQPAKADAGQIAPSNQSLNEIQTSKAKSKLPDIQSKVTELE
-532 QAQLDAL
+532 AQLV
-539 DQQRAQFEAAG
+539 
-550 DYDNAEKLYNDMQ
+550 
-563 TVSREWQTSRP
+563 T
-574 KASKSNQKTEY
+574 
-585 VKTESDNA
+585 
-593 WSDFYKTNRHMMGD
+593 
-607 DLFEGGHKDKS
+607 
-618 DLKNAPKEIQSRS
+618 
-631 AHGMAKS
+631 
-638 TPASAVNDLKEL
+638 
-650 LTNGIDPNRGDGRLY
+650 
-665 TAPLN
+665 
-670 NVIENDEDR
+670 
-679 RAASMSGTSSGSSYG
+679 
-694 DGAFT
+694 
-699 LVAKEGVGDIYAV
+699 
-712 SDVDAVMVNSSVPKS
+712 
-727 VVEGL
+727 
-732 RKDFPEMKIGYAS
+732 
-745 ELPTLLSG
+745 
-753 SKQSNNAQLQVAEL
+753 
-767 ESQLTNE
+767 E

-845 RRGTDPDGKEWA
+845 RRGADPDGKEWA

-885 PESDQ
+885 PESEQ
-890 IFIVDQIDQKT
+890 IFVVDQIDQKT

-914 SQEEAIQ
+914 SQEDAIK

-926 FDDGWKVG
+926 FDEGWKVG
-934 PVRAMSKDEF
+934 PVRAMNKDEF
-944 KTWLKD
+944 KSWLKD
-950 GDTKKPANGTLTN
+950 GNTKKPADGTLTN

-969 QDKIEKVYTPGTN
+969 QGKTEKVYTPGTN

-1005 AVNPDFPQHL
+1005 AVNPNFPKHL

-1050 APIVSGDGVVE
+1050 APIVSAEGVVE
-1061 SGNGRTLAIRKAYET
+1061 SGNGRTMAIRKAYET

-1085 LSEQGY
+1085 LGEQGY

-1102 RERTTAMSDQ
+1102 RERTSSMTDQ

-1117 TRESNEST
+1117 TRESNESS

-1205 TFIVDQVFESTE
+1205 IFIVDQVFESTE

-1247 KDLDVTPN
+1247 KDLDVTLN

-1326 QSNGENLFGDKPKN
+1326 QSNGENLFGDEPKN

-1363 FTSPQPDDRN
+1363 FASPQPDDRN
-1373 TVTSGGKGQ
+1373 TVTSGGTGQ

-1400 SSPEKPDS
+1400 NSPEKPDS

-1718 SLNVKANPADRFAS
+1718 SLNVKSNPADRFAS

-1889 SRLKM
+1889 GRLKL

-1994 GLQTEKTETGQR
+1994 GLQTEKTDTGTR
-2006 LYSRVDGQK
+2006 LYSRAQDNMQSGQ
-2015 DHGSTPEQVR
+2015 TPEQVR
-2025 EALVKR
+2025 EALVDR
-2031 FGEKTISSLEKRGL
+2031 FGEKTISSLERRGL
-2045 LDIVSTVNEP
+2045 LDIVSTVDEP
-2055 GVEGFYQNGRVTL
+2055 GVEGFYQNGRATL
-2068 VANNLNEASIIP
+2068 VANNLNETSIIP

-2087 GHGGFQNTMDPE
+2087 GHGGFQNVMSE
-2099 QYADLMGIFND
+2099 EKYADLMGIFND
-2110 MVKRKHPLALEAKRL
+2110 MVQRKHPLALEAKRL
-2125 AERETDT
+2125 AERETDA

-2169 SAVKAWAFDRLGMN
+2169 SAVKAWAFDRLG
-2183 INLTPNDM
+2183 INLNLNENDM
-2191 VALAERMI
+2191 VALANRMI
-2199 ASNQDFR
+2199 QQQIVEPTSVENVRAQLQGTDQWMKAPNGQPTNLTEQQWLQVRTPEFKQWFGDWENSPETASKVVDENGEPQVVYH
-2206 TQKAKGKTLNRTSDK
+2206 GTSSQFTRFKLGGGLLGRGVYLTD
-2221 RLNLDFSLASVWTAL
+2221 RYEEAQNYAGSR
-2236 SQDNDAFQLPISA
+2236 SQDNEGTVMPL
-2249 KSDFAEIA
+2249 FANIREMF
-2257 AELNSELVVEEIPTH
+2257 
-2272 NSNGRYDKLFQVY
+2272 NSNSKTTREQIVGAMQGGFSGIRHQF
-2285 MPNKKMVVVAQK
+2285 
-2297 GNDVWVNASQLRE
+2297 NDMD
-2310 GSRGKE
+2310 
-2316 VYNLVANYAHNNDL
+2316 YLVAFN
-2330 VFIGDPVGLS
+2330 P
-2340 DRAMTRRLENML
+2340 E
-2352 SSALKFGTTKHLAPH
+2352 
-2367 ANQVKGNHVVKPLDW
+2367 QVKSAVGNTGLFSSQDT
-2382 IKGDHVHNI
+2382 
-2391 EQMMFASYEA
+2391 
-2401 IAEVYPEIK
+2401 
-2410 SIKYNAEKDIFEG
+2410 DI
-2423 IATGRI
+2423 R
-2429 KEDAHT
+2429 
-2435 FTQEF
+2435 
-2440 TRGDFERLASNARQ
+2440 
-2454 NPIKLSSVYTPTA
+2454 
-2467 GSTTLERAV
+2467 
-2476 LTQTFI
+2476 
-2482 NGTAQDRLDI
+2482 
-2492 KERLEQTGSNR
+2492 
-2503 LTVDNAVLFSRQAN
+2503 FSRQAN

-2582 DADQNEVAAMS
+2582 DADQNEVAALS

-2707 LQRFGKYVVVAKNN
+2707 LQRFGKYVVLVRDAKDQ
-2721 KGEVLSVSRAET
+2721 VISVSRAET

-2742 VLLSEYPGSNVL
+2742 ILQGDYPNAKVHK
-2754 EPKLDKEFNAARDG
+2754 PMLDKEYDAARDG

-2773 MTTLFNELGSLGL
+2773 MTNLFNELGSFGL
-2786 NAKRQTELEDILGQ
+2786 NAQRQAELEDILGQ

-2808 LSYAKHSIHRKG
+2808 LSYAKHSVHRKG

-2856 DGMQKHANDEF
+2856 DGMQKHATEQAKINDDYE
-2867 NAGKGYDQRVA
+2867 QPVA

-2883 EMNKRHEKM
+2883 EMNKRHKNM
-2892 MQANSH
+2892 MEANSH

-2949 QASNDFRKGVS
+2949 KASDDFRKGVS
-2960 IKGINP
+2960 FNNSWNP

-3020 MRVAST
+3020 MRWASA

-3054 EQAFE
+3054 DQAFE

-3087 VILLFKQFGQNMIY
+3087 VLLLFKQFGQNMIY

-3123 RALAGIISMHTVFA
+3123 RALAGIIGMHTVFA

-3159 DEPWDAEVAIRNW
+3159 DEPWDAEAALRNA
-3172 LADTFGQKTSEVL
+3172 LADALGAKTSEVL

-3209 NVQDGLEGK
+3209 DVQDGLEGK

-3237 NTFKGLEELK
+3237 NTFKGLAELA
-3247 DGYGMRG
+3247 DGHGRG
-3254 VETMSPVFLRSPLRS
+3254 VETMSPVFLRSP
-3269 IRYATEGSIDKTK
+3269 IRAVRYGLYGVQDKTG
-3282 VVIKDDVGMLSLAAQ
+3282 VMIKDDVGLFGLVAQ
-3297 AVGFSPSEV
+3297 FAGFSPSEV

-3322 LDNRRDDLMN
+3322 LDKRRTELMN

>member
-1 MPDSNTITNPFLD
+1 MPDSKVINNPFLD
-14 DQTSTKTGVQGGSKF
+14 EQNTTKVSQSNGSKF

-39 TTPVSN
+39 TTQDPN

-65 YVRDLSASL
+65 HIRDLGASL

-98 KAVDNLSEN
+98 KAVDNLSDN

-128 SQEFSDAE
+128 SQEFADAE
-136 GIVDKTKVALSNPSM
+136 GIIDKTKVALSNPSM
-151 IANTVVESLPSMA
+151 ITNTVVESLPSMA

-188 AGEGLVMTGAQAE
+188 AGEGLVMAGAQAE

-215 QVAAAAG
+215 KVAAAAG
-222 TGVAGGLLGFLGGT
+222 TGVVGGLLGFLGGT

-333 ASKWAGQPNTENP
+333 ASKWAGQPNTDNP
-346 ESGDD
+346 VSGDE

-368 GGTGLG
+368 GGSGLG

-384 ADQQGETDPA
+384 AGQQDAVDPA

-399 FEYDQMPTDTERQI
+399 FEYDQMPTDAERQI

-450 VSQQMQIEMQAQT
+450 VSQQMQIEMQAQA
-463 AAETA
+463 AAETT
-468 SNVAGKAEDSNAPLQ
+468 SNVAGKTEDSNAPLQ
-483 QAADAARSLSPE
+483 QAADAARELTPE
-495 QIHGAKNKYSPEV
+495 QIHGKRNTYGPEV
-508 ISVLESLRQRQ
+508 TDAIEQLKQRQ
-519 AEPQTPENTDATY
+519 QGEQ
-532 QAQLDAL
+532 
-539 DQQRAQFEAAG
+539 
-550 DYDNAEKLYNDMQ
+550 
-563 TVSREWQTSRP
+563 
-574 KASKSNQKTEY
+574 
-585 VKTESDNA
+585 
-593 WSDFYKTNRHMMGD
+593 
-607 DLFEGGHKDKS
+607 
-618 DLKNAPKEIQSRS
+618 NAPITFDEGIQ
-631 AHGMAKS
+631 
-638 TPASAVNDLKEL
+638 
-650 LTNGIDPNRGDGRLY
+650 NGTTQQGN
-665 TAPLN
+665 APLN
-670 NVIENDEDR
+670 NGSQSVSEQHDTS
-679 RAASMSGTSSGSSYG
+679 AAPTMGAAQKELQPAKADAGQIIPSNQSLNEIQTSE
-694 DGAFT
+694 
-699 LVAKEGVGDIYAV
+699 AKSKLPDIQSKV
-712 SDVDAVMVNSSVPKS
+712 T
-727 VVEGL
+727 
-732 RKDFPEMKIGYAS
+732 
-745 ELPTLLSG
+745 ELE
-753 SKQSNNAQLQVAEL
+753 AQLV
-767 ESQLTNE
+767 TE

-787 AKLQQDNPIDQGAH
+787 AKLQNELSIQAQSDVNIDSPQKSTVENHRENFAKMDRSIAKVNAARQRMREANPEIFTEANDRVRETHGLTNARVTAIADEIESSGSYELSDREYGKIKNNPNYKIDYNPKTFTGKVIAIKDQHSGEWLGNNEDSDLDNAAH

-857 HTMSDHYGYIKKT
+857 HTMSDHYGYLKRT
-870 TGADNEHIDTYIGRN
+870 VGADNENIDTYVGRN
-885 PESDQ
+885 PESEQ
-890 IFIVDQIDQKT
+890 IFVVDQIDQKT
-901 GGFDEHKVMMGFN
+901 GRFDEHKVMMGFN

-969 QDKIEKVYTPGTN
+969 PGKTEKVYTPGTN

-994 DSLITSNDANG
+994 DDLITSNDANG
-1005 AVNPDFPQHL
+1005 AVNPNFPKHL

-1050 APIVSGDGVVE
+1050 APIISAEGVVE
-1061 SGNGRTLAIRKAYET
+1061 SGNGRTMAIRKAYET

-1085 LSEQGY
+1085 LGEQGY

-1102 RERTTAMSDQ
+1102 RERTSSMTDQ

-1117 TRESNEST
+1117 TRESNESS

-1247 KDLDVTPN
+1247 KDLDVTLN

-1363 FTSPQPDDRN
+1363 FASPQPDDRN
-1373 TVTSGGKGQ
+1373 TVTSGGTGQ

-1400 SSPEKPDS
+1400 NSPEKPDS
-1408 SKPAATKPK
+1408 SNPAATKPK

-1889 SRLKM
+1889 GRLKL

-1941 YVEDKISAKNARSPF
+1941 YVEDKIAAKNARSPF

-1994 GLQTEKTETGQR
+1994 GLQIEKTDTGSR
-2006 LYSRVDGQK
+2006 LYSRAQDNVQSGQ
-2015 DHGSTPEQVR
+2015 TPEQVR
-2025 EALVKR
+2025 EALVER
-2031 FGEKTISSLEKRGL
+2031 FGEKTISSLERRGL
-2045 LDIVSTVNEP
+2045 LDIVSTVDEP

-2068 VANNLNEASIIP
+2068 VASNLNETSIIP

-2087 GHGGFQNTMDPE
+2087 GHGGFQNVMSE
-2099 QYADLMGIFND
+2099 EKYADLMGIFND
-2110 MVKRKHPLALEAKRL
+2110 MVQRKHPLALEAKRL
-2125 AERETDT
+2125 AERETDA

-2169 SAVKAWAFDRLGMN
+2169 SAVKAWAFDRLG
-2183 INLTPNDM
+2183 INLNLNENDM
-2191 VALAERMI
+2191 VTLANRMI
-2199 ASNQDFR
+2199 QQQIAEPTSVENVRAQLQDTDQWMKAPNGQPTNLTEQQWLQVRTPEFKQWFGDWENSPETASKVVDENGEPQVVYH
-2206 TQKAKGKTLNRTSDK
+2206 GTSSQFTRFKLGGGLLGRGVYLTD
-2221 RLNLDFSLASVWTAL
+2221 RYEEAQNYAGSR
-2236 SQDNDAFQLPISA
+2236 SQDSAGTVMPLFANIPEMFDSNSKTTREQIVGAMQDGFSGIRHQFNDM
-2249 KSDFAEIA
+2249 D
-2257 AELNSELVVEEIPTH
+2257 
-2272 NSNGRYDKLFQVY
+2272 Y
-2285 MPNKKMVVVAQK
+2285 
-2297 GNDVWVNASQLRE
+2297 
-2310 GSRGKE
+2310 
-2316 VYNLVANYAHNNDL
+2316 LVAFN
-2330 VFIGDPVGLS
+2330 P
-2340 DRAMTRRLENML
+2340 E
-2352 SSALKFGTTKHLAPH
+2352 
-2367 ANQVKGNHVVKPLDW
+2367 QVKSAVGNTGLFSSQDT
-2382 IKGDHVHNI
+2382 
-2391 EQMMFASYEA
+2391 
-2401 IAEVYPEIK
+2401 
-2410 SIKYNAEKDIFEG
+2410 DI
-2423 IATGRI
+2423 R
-2429 KEDAHT
+2429 
-2435 FTQEF
+2435 
-2440 TRGDFERLASNARQ
+2440 
-2454 NPIKLSSVYTPTA
+2454 
-2467 GSTTLERAV
+2467 
-2476 LTQTFI
+2476 
-2482 NGTAQDRLDI
+2482 
-2492 KERLEQTGSNR
+2492 
-2503 LTVDNAVLFSRQAN
+2503 FSRQAN

-2529 NKQGRNKLKTEA
+2529 NKQGAAKLKTEA

-2631 NVAEYAKL
+2631 NIAEYAKL

-2644 ALSDDAKKVYREARD
+2644 ALSGDAKKVYREARD
-2659 AYKKHHRDVRQAIQ
+2659 AYKKHHRNVRQAIQ
-2673 DRILRSSMSN
+2673 DRILRSSISN

-2733 LSEAHKLRE
+2733 LSEAYKLRE
-2742 VLLSEYPGSNVL
+2742 VLLTEYPGSNVL

-2786 NAKRQTELEDILGQ
+2786 NAQRQTELEDILGQ

-2878 QQVID
+2878 QQVIE

-2949 QASNDFRKGVS
+2949 KASDDFRKGVS

-3054 EQAFE
+3054 DQAFE

-3123 RALAGIISMHTVFA
+3123 RALAGIIGMHTVFA

-3159 DEPWDAEVAIRNW
+3159 DEPWDAEAALRNA
-3172 LADTFGQKTSEVL
+3172 LADALGTKTSEVL

-3209 NVQDGLEGK
+3209 DVQDGLEGK

-3225 MSALGPV
+3225 MSGLGPV

-3237 NTFKGLEELK
+3237 NTFKGLAEI
-3247 DGYGMRG
+3247 GQGHGMRG

-3269 IRYATEGSIDKTK
+3269 IRYATEGAQDKTG
-3282 VVIKDDVGMLSLAAQ
+3282 VMIKDDVGMFSLAAQ

-3322 LDNRRDDLMN
+3322 LDKRRTELMN
-3332 DYVRAVQRDDMDG
+3332 NYVRAVQRDDMDG

-3373 LRQREKRVKQAEHG
+3373 LRQREKRVKQAEYG
-3387 IYLPNKKREDA
+3387 IYLPNKKREDV

>member
-1 MPDSNTITNPFLD
+1 MPDSKVINNPFLD
-14 DQTSTKTGVQGGSKF
+14 EQNTTKVSQPNGSKF

-39 TTPVSN
+39 TTPASN

-65 YVRDLSASL
+65 HIRDLGASL

-98 KAVDNLSEN
+98 KAVDNLSDN

-128 SQEFSDAE
+128 SQEFADAE
-136 GIVDKTKVALSNPSM
+136 GIIDKTKVALSNPSM
-151 IANTVVESLPSMA
+151 ITNTVVESLPSMA
-164 LGGLAGR
+164 FGGLAGR

-188 AGEGLVMTGAQAE
+188 AGEGLVMAGAQAE
-201 QIRQET
+201 QIRQEA

-222 TGVAGGLLGFLGGT
+222 TGVAGSLLGFLGGT

-252 GVKPEQMAN
+252 GVKPEQVAG

-384 ADQQGETDPA
+384 AGQQDAVDPV

-399 FEYDQMPTDTERQI
+399 FEYDQMPTDAERQI
-413 EFGGLSRQYA
+413 EFGGLSRQYV

-468 SNVAGKAEDSNAPLQ
+468 SNVAGKTEDSNAPLQ
-483 QAADAARSLSPE
+483 QAADAARELTPE
-495 QIHGAKNKYSPEV
+495 QIHGKQNIYGTEV
-508 ISVLESLRQRQ
+508 TTAIE
-519 AEPQTPENTDATY
+519 
-532 QAQLDAL
+532 QLKQSQKG
-539 DQQRAQFEAAG
+539 DQ
-550 DYDNAEKLYNDMQ
+550 
-563 TVSREWQTSRP
+563 
-574 KASKSNQKTEY
+574 
-585 VKTESDNA
+585 
-593 WSDFYKTNRHMMGD
+593 
-607 DLFEGGHKDKS
+607 
-618 DLKNAPKEIQSRS
+618 NAPITIDEGTQ
-631 AHGMAKS
+631 
-638 TPASAVNDLKEL
+638 
-650 LTNGIDPNRGDGRLY
+650 NGTTQQG
-665 TAPLN
+665 
-670 NVIENDEDR
+670 
-679 RAASMSGTSSGSSYG
+679 
-694 DGAFT
+694 
-699 LVAKEGVGDIYAV
+699 
-712 SDVDAVMVNSSVPKS
+712 
-727 VVEGL
+727 
-732 RKDFPEMKIGYAS
+732 
-745 ELPTLLSG
+745 
-753 SKQSNNAQLQVAEL
+753 NAQLNNGSQPFSEQHDTAATSAVGAATGTAQNELQPAQTDAGQVITPSQSPNEIQTSEAKSKLTEL
-767 ESQLTNE
+767 EAQLVTE

-787 AKLQQDNPIDQGAH
+787 AKLQNELSTQAQSDVNIDSPQKSTVENHRENFAKMDRSIAKVNAARQRMREANPEIFTEANDRVRETHGLTNARVTAIADEIESSGSYELSDREYGKIKNNPNYKIDYNPKTFTGKVIAIKDQHSGEWLGNNEDSDLDNAAH

-857 HTMSDHYGYIKKT
+857 HTMSDHYGYLKRT
-870 TGADNEHIDTYIGRN
+870 VGADNENIDTYVGRN
-885 PESDQ
+885 PESEQ
-890 IFIVDQIDQKT
+890 IFVVDQIDQKT
-901 GGFDEHKVMMGFN
+901 GRFDEHKVMMGFN

-1605 FRGVEFGNWNNQAER
+1605 FRGVEFGNWNNQEER

-1718 SLNVKANPADRFAS
+1718 SLNVKSNPADLFAS

-1941 YVEDKISAKNARSPF
+1941 YVEDKIAAKNARSPF

-1994 GLQTEKTETGQR
+1994 GLQTEKTDTGSR
-2006 LYSRVDGQK
+2006 LYSRAQDNVQSGQ
-2015 DHGSTPEQVR
+2015 TPEQVR

-2031 FGEKTISSLEKRGL
+2031 FGEKTISSLERRGL
-2045 LDIVSTVNEP
+2045 LDIVSTVDEP

-2068 VANNLNEASIIP
+2068 VANNLNETSIIP

-2087 GHGGFQNTMDPE
+2087 GHGGFQNTMSQE
-2099 QYADLMGIFND
+2099 KYADLMGIFND
-2110 MVKRKHPLALEAKRL
+2110 MVQRKHPLALEAKRL

-2169 SAVKAWAFDRLGMN
+2169 SAVKAWAFDRLG
-2183 INLTPNDM
+2183 INLNLNENDM
-2191 VALAERMI
+2191 VALANRMI
-2199 ASNQDFR
+2199 QQQIAEPTSVENVRAQLQGTDQWMKAPNGQPTNLTEQQWLQVRTPEFKQWFGDWENSPETASKVVDENGEPQVVYHGTSSQFTRFKLGGGLLGRGVYLTDRYEEAQNYAGSRSQNSEGAVMPLFANIPEMFDSNSKTTREQIVGAMQDGFNGIR
-2206 TQKAKGKTLNRTSDK
+2206 HQFNDMDYLVAFNPEQVKSAVGNTGL
-2221 RLNLDFSLASVWTAL
+2221 FS
-2236 SQDNDAFQLPISA
+2236 SQD
-2249 KSDFAEIA
+2249 
-2257 AELNSELVVEEIPTH
+2257 T
-2272 NSNGRYDKLFQVY
+2272 
-2285 MPNKKMVVVAQK
+2285 
-2297 GNDVWVNASQLRE
+2297 
-2310 GSRGKE
+2310 
-2316 VYNLVANYAHNNDL
+2316 
-2330 VFIGDPVGLS
+2330 
-2340 DRAMTRRLENML
+2340 
-2352 SSALKFGTTKHLAPH
+2352 
-2367 ANQVKGNHVVKPLDW
+2367 
-2382 IKGDHVHNI
+2382 
-2391 EQMMFASYEA
+2391 
-2401 IAEVYPEIK
+2401 
-2410 SIKYNAEKDIFEG
+2410 DI
-2423 IATGRI
+2423 R
-2429 KEDAHT
+2429 
-2435 FTQEF
+2435 
-2440 TRGDFERLASNARQ
+2440 
-2454 NPIKLSSVYTPTA
+2454 
-2467 GSTTLERAV
+2467 
-2476 LTQTFI
+2476 
-2482 NGTAQDRLDI
+2482 
-2492 KERLEQTGSNR
+2492 
-2503 LTVDNAVLFSRQAN
+2503 FSRQAN

-2582 DADQNEVAAMS
+2582 DADQNEVAALS

-2644 ALSDDAKKVYREARD
+2644 ALSNDAKKVYREARD

-2707 LQRFGKYVVVAKNN
+2707 LQRFGKYVVLVRDAKDQ
-2721 KGEVLSVSRAET
+2721 VISVSRAET

-2742 VLLSEYPGSNVL
+2742 ILQGDYPNAKVHK
-2754 EPKLDKEFNAARDG
+2754 PMLDKEYDAARDG

-2773 MTTLFNELGSLGL
+2773 MTNLFNELGSFGL
-2786 NAKRQTELEDILGQ
+2786 NAQRQAELEDILGQ

-2808 LSYAKHSIHRKG
+2808 LSYAKHSVHRKG

-2856 DGMQKHANDEF
+2856 DGMQKHASEQAKIDDDYE
-2867 NAGKGYDQRVA
+2867 QPVA

-2883 EMNKRHEKM
+2883 EMNKRHKNM
-2892 MQANSH
+2892 MEANSH

-3059 QAMDSTY
+3059 QAMESTY

-3123 RALAGIISMHTVFA
+3123 RALAGIIGMHTVFA

-3159 DEPWDAEVAIRNW
+3159 DEPWDAEAALRNA
-3172 LADTFGQKTSEVL
+3172 LADALGTKTSEVL

-3209 NVQDGLEGK
+3209 DVQDGLEGK

-3237 NTFKGLEELK
+3237 NTFKGLAEI
-3247 DGYGMRG
+3247 GQGHGMRG

-3269 IRYATEGSIDKTK
+3269 IRYATEGAQDKTG
-3282 VVIKDDVGMLSLAAQ
+3282 VMIKDDVGMFSLAAQ

-3322 LDNRRDDLMN
+3322 LDKRRTELMN

-3345 QKEIWAEIQA
+3345 QQEIWAEIQT

>member
-1 MPDSNTITNPFLD
+1 MPDSNTINNPFLD

-29 DPSTAKPVAN
+29 DPNTAKPVTN

-45 NKNTKFDPSTAK
+45 NKNSKFDPSTAK

-65 YVRDLSASL
+65 HVRDLGASL

-136 GIVDKTKVALSNPSM
+136 GIIDKTKVALSNPSM

-188 AGEGLVMTGAQAE
+188 AGEGLVMAGAQAE

-222 TGVAGGLLGFLGGT
+222 TGVAGSLLGFLGGT

-252 GVKPEQMAN
+252 GVKPEQMAS

-333 ASKWAGQPNTENP
+333 ASKWAGQSSTENP
-346 ESGDD
+346 ESGDE
-351 TDTTGST
+351 TDTMGSA

-384 ADQQGETDPA
+384 AGQQDAVDPA

-399 FEYDQMPTDTERQI
+399 FEYDQMPTDAERQI

-423 PTPSQQM
+423 PTPSEQM

-440 AAAATAVDNG
+440 AAAATAVDSG
-450 VSQQMQIEMQAQT
+450 VSQQMQIEMQAQA
-463 AAETA
+463 AAETT
-468 SNVAGKAEDSNAPLQ
+468 SNVAGKTEDSNAPLQ
-483 QAADAARSLSPE
+483 QAADAARELTPE
-495 QIHGAKNKYSPEV
+495 QIHGKRNTYGPEV
-508 ISVLESLRQRQ
+508 TDAIEQLKQRQ
-519 AEPQTPENTDATY
+519 QGEQNAPITFDEGIQNGTTQQGNAPFNNGSQLVSEQHDTNAASAMGAATGAAQKGLQPAKADAG
-532 QAQLDAL
+532 QIVPSNQSLN
-539 DQQRAQFEAAG
+539 EI
-550 DYDNAEKLYNDMQ
+550 
-563 TVSREWQTSRP
+563 QTSEA
-574 KASKSNQKTEY
+574 KSKLP
-585 VKTESDNA
+585 D
-593 WSDFYKTNRHMMGD
+593 
-607 DLFEGGHKDKS
+607 
-618 DLKNAPKEIQSRS
+618 IQS
-631 AHGMAKS
+631 KV
-638 TPASAVNDLKEL
+638 T
-650 LTNGIDPNRGDGRLY
+650 
-665 TAPLN
+665 
-670 NVIENDEDR
+670 
-679 RAASMSGTSSGSSYG
+679 
-694 DGAFT
+694 
-699 LVAKEGVGDIYAV
+699 
-712 SDVDAVMVNSSVPKS
+712 
-727 VVEGL
+727 
-732 RKDFPEMKIGYAS
+732 
-745 ELPTLLSG
+745 
-753 SKQSNNAQLQVAEL
+753 EL
-767 ESQLTNE
+767 EARLVTE

-787 AKLQQDNPIDQGAH
+787 AELQNEL
-801 AAATSIQNDLPE
+801 S
-813 PTQAQIEAGN
+813 TQAQSDVNLSSPQKATVENHRENFAKMDRSIAKINSARQRMREANPEIFTAENDRVRETHGLTNARVTAIADEIESSGSYELSDREYDKVKNNPN
-823 YKKGHIKVHGLDIA
+823 YKIDYNPKTFIGKVTA
-837 VENPRGSE
+837 VKDQHSG
-845 RRGTDPDGKEWA
+845 EW
-857 HTMSDHYGYIKKT
+857 
-870 TGADNEHIDTYIGRN
+870 
-885 PESDQ
+885 
-890 IFIVDQIDQKT
+890 
-901 GGFDEHKVMMGFN
+901 
-914 SQEEAIQ
+914 
-921 AYSSN
+921 
-926 FDDGWKVG
+926 VG
-934 PVRAMSKDEF
+934 N
-944 KTWLKD
+944 
-950 GDTKKPANGTLTN
+950 TKKPAGDLKNNDDSTLTN
-963 EGTTQP
+963 EGTIQP
-969 QDKIEKVYTPGTN
+969 QDKTEKVYTPGTN

-1005 AVNPDFPQHL
+1005 AVNPNFPQHL

-1035 LNPKLLGENPSTASG
+1035 LNPKLLGKNPSTASG

-1138 AKAVV
+1138 AKTVV
-1143 DLLDQYRGGDINS
+1143 DLLDQYRGGDINN

-1363 FTSPQPDDRN
+1363 FASPQSDDRN
-1373 TVTSGGKGQ
+1373 TGTSGRTGQ

-1400 SSPEKPDS
+1400 NSPEKPDS
-1408 SKPAATKPK
+1408 SKPTATKPK

-1434 AVKTGKKPVAEKPKD
+1434 AVKTGKKSASEKPKD

-1971 VKRPFPSGEER
+1971 VKRPFPYGEER

-1994 GLQTEKTETGQR
+1994 GLQTEKTDTGTR
-2006 LYSRVDGQK
+2006 LYSRAQDNVQSGQ
-2015 DHGSTPEQVR
+2015 TPEQVR

-2068 VANNLNEASIIP
+2068 VANNLNETSIIP

-2087 GHGGFQNTMDPE
+2087 GHGGFQNVMSEEKYT
-2099 QYADLMGIFND
+2099 DLMSIFND
-2110 MVKRKHPLALEAKRL
+2110 MVQRKHPLALEAKRL

-2132 KTQQLEYLP
+2132 KTQLLEYLP

-2161 KRFIDKVV
+2161 KHFIDKVV
-2169 SAVKAWAFDRLGMN
+2169 SAVKAWAFDRLG
-2183 INLTPNDM
+2183 INLNLNENDM
-2191 VALAERMI
+2191 VALANRMI
-2199 ASNQDFR
+2199 QQQIAEPTSVENVRAQLQGTDQWMKAPNGKPTNLTEQQWLQVRTPEFKQWFGDWENSPETASKVVDENGEPQVVYHGTSSQFTRFKLGGGLLGRGVYLTDRYEEAQNYAGSRSQNSEGTVMPLFANIPEMFDSNSKTTREQIVGAMQDGFNGIR
-2206 TQKAKGKTLNRTSDK
+2206 HQFNNMDYLVAFNPEQVKSAVGNTGL
-2221 RLNLDFSLASVWTAL
+2221 FS
-2236 SQDNDAFQLPISA
+2236 SQD
-2249 KSDFAEIA
+2249 
-2257 AELNSELVVEEIPTH
+2257 T
-2272 NSNGRYDKLFQVY
+2272 
-2285 MPNKKMVVVAQK
+2285 
-2297 GNDVWVNASQLRE
+2297 
-2310 GSRGKE
+2310 
-2316 VYNLVANYAHNNDL
+2316 
-2330 VFIGDPVGLS
+2330 
-2340 DRAMTRRLENML
+2340 
-2352 SSALKFGTTKHLAPH
+2352 
-2367 ANQVKGNHVVKPLDW
+2367 
-2382 IKGDHVHNI
+2382 
-2391 EQMMFASYEA
+2391 
-2401 IAEVYPEIK
+2401 
-2410 SIKYNAEKDIFEG
+2410 DI
-2423 IATGRI
+2423 R
-2429 KEDAHT
+2429 
-2435 FTQEF
+2435 
-2440 TRGDFERLASNARQ
+2440 
-2454 NPIKLSSVYTPTA
+2454 
-2467 GSTTLERAV
+2467 
-2476 LTQTFI
+2476 
-2482 NGTAQDRLDI
+2482 
-2492 KERLEQTGSNR
+2492 
-2503 LTVDNAVLFSRQAN
+2503 FSRQAN
-2517 AQQIIQNLVGNM
+2517 AQQIIQNLVSNM

-2582 DADQNEVAAMS
+2582 DADQNEVAALS

-2644 ALSDDAKKVYREARD
+2644 ALSGDAKKIYREARD
-2659 AYKKHHRDVRQAIQ
+2659 TYKKHHRDVRQAIQ

-2707 LQRFGKYVVVAKNN
+2707 LQRFGKYVVLVRDAKDQ
-2721 KGEVLSVSRAET
+2721 VISVSRAET

-2742 VLLSEYPGSNVL
+2742 ILQGDYPNAKVHK
-2754 EPKLDKEFNAARDG
+2754 PMLDKEYDAARDG

-2773 MTTLFNELGSLGL
+2773 MTNLFNELGSFGL
-2786 NAKRQTELEDILGQ
+2786 NAQRQAELEDILGQ

-2808 LSYAKHSIHRKG
+2808 LSYAKHSVHRKG

-2856 DGMQKHANDEF
+2856 DGMQKYATEQAKIDDD
-2867 NAGKGYDQRVA
+2867 YDQPVA

-2883 EMNKRHEKM
+2883 EMNKRHKNM
-2892 MQANSH
+2892 MEANSH

-3123 RALAGIISMHTVFA
+3123 RALAGIIGMHTVLA

-3159 DEPWDAEVAIRNW
+3159 DEPWDAEAALRNA
-3172 LADTFGQKTSEVL
+3172 LADALGTKTSEVL

-3209 NVQDGLEGK
+3209 DVQDGLEGK

-3237 NTFKGLEELK
+3237 NTFKGLAEI
-3247 DGYGMRG
+3247 GQGHGMRG

-3269 IRYATEGSIDKTK
+3269 IRYATEGAQDKTG
-3282 VVIKDDVGMLSLAAQ
+3282 VMIKDDVGMFGLAAQ

-3322 LDNRRDDLMN
+3322 LDKRRTELMN

-3373 LRQREKRVKQAEHG
+3373 LRQREKRVKQAEYG

>member
-1 MPDSNTITNPFLD
+1 MSEQKKPWEQSWNQPAE
-14 DQTSTKTGVQGGSKF
+14 TSV
-29 DPSTAKPVAN
+29 STQNKKPWEHKWNGNSEPEVEK
-39 TTPVSN
+39 S
-45 NKNTKFDPSTAK
+45 
-57 AVDKGFGG
+57 KGFGG
-65 YVRDLSASL
+65 HVRDIGASL
-74 MGGLASVPDVAVGVA
+74 AAGAASIPDVAIGIGDILTGGAVGKTVEDSGLYTPGSGREYWA
-89 DLYSGGRAG
+89 D
-98 KAVDNLSEN
+98 K
-107 FKLGDGR
+107 
-114 KYWQDQKTDHAKVQ
+114 KTDQAKAQ
-128 SQEFSDAE
+128 SQKFSDAE
-136 GIVDKTKVALSNPSM
+136 GIIDKTKVALTNPTL
-151 IANTVVESLPSMA
+151 ITNTVAESLPTMVT
-164 LGGLAGR
+164 GGLVGR
-171 GLNVASKGLINP
+171 GLSTATKGAISP
-183 VAAGA
+183 MVGGA
-188 AGEGLVMTGAQAE
+188 IGEGTMMAGSQAE
-201 QIRQET
+201 NIRQQT
-207 DDGLLTGK
+207 DDGLLTGN
-215 QVAAAAG
+215 QVAASVATGALG
-222 TGVAGGLLGFLGGT
+222 TLFGLAGGA
-236 VAKKLGFE
+236 VAKKFGFG
-244 DVDTLMAR
+244 DIDSMLA
-252 GVKPEQMAN
+252 GAN
-261 EISQIPFSSIPKSVV
+261 VQQVAGEIAKVPLKQVPKHVV
-276 LGAISEG
+276 LGALSEG
-283 LLEEMPQ
+283 LLEELPQ
-290 SVTEQ
+290 SAQEQ
-295 VLQNYALDKDLFE
+295 VLQNYALNKDLMD

-315 MGTLAGMAMGGT
+315 MGALAGMTMGAAASGLSVQGHNQSYNAQEQLK
-327 VAGASQ
+327 VAQQAAQQAQESQ
-333 ASKWAGQPNTENP
+333 AMRDTQSQLFGGGVPDPVLDPSKLSPFSDSAPLANPIIDMSRLEAADGNPRYDNGINFQAPNIETPLSLVEQQQTQADNGIDFERP
-346 ESGDD
+346 E
-351 TDTTGST
+351 
-358 PMLPAPTGGN
+358 
-368 GGTGLG
+368 
-374 FDGLQGEYIP
+374 QG
-384 ADQQGETDPA
+384 
-394 QARQN
+394 
-399 FEYDQMPTDTERQI
+399 PTDLERQI
-413 EFGGLSRQYA
+413 QFNNTFGLETPDPVVDYNGISPFDNNPQKPIIDPQKVDL
-423 PTPSQQM
+423 TPSQQM

-440 AAAATAVDNG
+440 AAAATAVNSG
-450 VSQQMQIEMQAQT
+450 VSQQMQIEMQAQA
-463 AAETA
+463 AAETT
-468 SNVAGKAEDSNAPLQ
+468 SNVAGKTEDSNAPLQ
-483 QAADAARSLSPE
+483 QAADAARELTPE
-495 QIHGAKNKYSPEV
+495 QIHGKQSTYGADVTTAIEQLK
-508 ISVLESLRQRQ
+508 QRQ
-519 AEPQTPENTDATY
+519 QGEQNATITIDEGIQNGTAQQGNAPFNNGSQPVSEQHDTNAASAMGAAQKGLQPAKSDADQIVPSNQSLNEIQTSEAKSKLPDIQSKVTELE
-532 QAQLDAL
+532 AQLV
-539 DQQRAQFEAAG
+539 
-550 DYDNAEKLYNDMQ
+550 
-563 TVSREWQTSRP
+563 T
-574 KASKSNQKTEY
+574 
-585 VKTESDNA
+585 
-593 WSDFYKTNRHMMGD
+593 
-607 DLFEGGHKDKS
+607 
-618 DLKNAPKEIQSRS
+618 
-631 AHGMAKS
+631 
-638 TPASAVNDLKEL
+638 
-650 LTNGIDPNRGDGRLY
+650 
-665 TAPLN
+665 
-670 NVIENDEDR
+670 
-679 RAASMSGTSSGSSYG
+679 
-694 DGAFT
+694 
-699 LVAKEGVGDIYAV
+699 
-712 SDVDAVMVNSSVPKS
+712 
-727 VVEGL
+727 
-732 RKDFPEMKIGYAS
+732 
-745 ELPTLLSG
+745 
-753 SKQSNNAQLQVAEL
+753 
-767 ESQLTNE
+767 E

-823 YKKGHIKVHGLDIA
+823 YKKGHIKVHGLDIT

-857 HTMSDHYGYIKKT
+857 HEMSDHYGYIKKT
-870 TGADNEHIDTYIGRN
+870 TGADNEHIDTYVGRN

-890 IFIVDQIDQKT
+890 VFIVDQIDQKT

-914 SQEEAIQ
+914 SKEEAVQ

-944 KTWLKD
+944 KSWLKN
-950 GDTKKPANGTLTN
+950 GDTKKPAGGSAAPQS
-963 EGTTQP
+963 ETTIDP
-969 QDKIEKVYTPGTN
+969 QSIQRDYG
-982 REIEVRHKVVEA
+982 
-994 DSLITSNDANG
+994 DSLESVMSDVETLADDFTIDLHSVPKKRNALKNPNYH
-1005 AVNPDFPQHL
+1005 AVQH
-1015 QPRDRSRPTS
+1015 
-1025 IAQVHDIASK
+1025 
-1035 LNPKLLGENPSTASG
+1035 E
-1050 APIVSGDGVVE
+1050 
-1061 SGNGRTLAIRKAYET
+1061 NGRVEIL
-1076 GKGEAYKQW
+1076 
-1085 LSEQGY
+1085 
-1091 DVSGMKNPVLV
+1091 GMKHPATGEWVGK
-1102 RERTTAMSDQ
+1102 A
-1112 ELRDY
+1112 
-1117 TRESNEST
+1117 
-1125 TLTMS
+1125 
-1130 PTEQAMVD
+1130 PTEDKAPVQDSPAPAQAPVQEQN
-1138 AKAVV
+1138 K
-1143 DLLDQYRGGDINS
+1143 
-1156 AANRDFVNRFVTE
+1156 
-1169 LVPTSERGKMLS
+1169 
-1181 AGTGLTQDGQ
+1181 
-1191 RRINAAL
+1191 
-1198 VAAAYND
+1198 
-1205 TFIVDQVFESTE
+1205 
-1217 SDIKAIGNA
+1217 DIK
-1226 LTDVA
+1226 
-1231 GFWAKMRDMAI
+1231 
-1242 NGQIP
+1242 
-1247 KDLDVTPN
+1247 
-1255 LVEAVHLVQK
+1255 
-1265 ARVTST
+1265 
-1271 KLADLVAQDDIFSGA
+1271 
-1286 VDPVTLDFLSVFYRG
+1286 
-1301 DKYTRAR
+1301 
-1308 GRERVADALN
+1308 
-1318 HYAQQAMQ
+1318 
-1326 QSNGENLFGDKPKN
+1326 SN
-1340 NTQLRGETLDRLD
+1340 
-1353 QQETDKQQDI
+1353 
-1363 FTSPQPDDRN
+1363 
-1373 TVTSGGKGQ
+1373 
-1382 RATTESSDAETQT
+1382 
-1395 TEVKS
+1395 
-1400 SSPEKPDS
+1400 SPEKPDS

-1477 SDTKNKDWMGNNRRL
+1477 SDAKNKDWMGNNRRL

-1591 EGDAKDSDFSRVFG
+1591 EADAKDSDFIRVFG

-1889 SRLKM
+1889 GRLKM
-1894 LADAQQST
+1894 LSDAQQST

-1941 YVEDKISAKNARSPF
+1941 YVEDKIAAKNARSPF

-1989 DDLIG
+1989 DDLIS
-1994 GLQTEKTETGQR
+1994 GLQTEKTDTGSR
-2006 LYSRVDGQK
+2006 LYSRAQDNVQSGQ
-2015 DHGSTPEQVR
+2015 TPEQVR

-2031 FGEKTISSLEKRGL
+2031 FGEKTISSLERRGL
-2045 LDIVSTVNEP
+2045 LDIVSTVDEP

-2068 VANNLNEASIIP
+2068 VANNLNETSIIP

-2087 GHGGFQNTMDPE
+2087 GHGGFQNIMSE
-2099 QYADLMGIFND
+2099 EKYADLMGIFND
-2110 MVKRKHPLALEAKRL
+2110 MVQRKHPLALEAKRL

-2161 KRFIDKVV
+2161 KRFMDKVV
-2169 SAVKAWAFDRLGMN
+2169 SAVKAWAFDRLG
-2183 INLTPNDM
+2183 INLNLNENDM
-2191 VALAERMI
+2191 VALANRMI
-2199 ASNQDFR
+2199 QQQITEPTSVENVRAQLQGTDQWMKAPNGQPTNLTEQQWLQVRTPEFKQWFGDWENSPETASKVVDENGEPQVVYH
-2206 TQKAKGKTLNRTSDK
+2206 GTSSQFTRFKLGGGLLGRGVYLTD
-2221 RLNLDFSLASVWTAL
+2221 RYEEAQNYAGSH
-2236 SQDNDAFQLPISA
+2236 SQDSEGTVMPL
-2249 KSDFAEIA
+2249 FANIPEMFDS
-2257 AELNSELVVEEIPTH
+2257 NSKTTREQIVGAMQDGF
-2272 NSNGRYDKLFQVY
+2272 NGIRHQFNNMDY
-2285 MPNKKMVVVAQK
+2285 
-2297 GNDVWVNASQLRE
+2297 
-2310 GSRGKE
+2310 
-2316 VYNLVANYAHNNDL
+2316 LVAFN
-2330 VFIGDPVGLS
+2330 P
-2340 DRAMTRRLENML
+2340 E
-2352 SSALKFGTTKHLAPH
+2352 
-2367 ANQVKGNHVVKPLDW
+2367 QVKSAVGNTGLFSSQDT
-2382 IKGDHVHNI
+2382 
-2391 EQMMFASYEA
+2391 
-2401 IAEVYPEIK
+2401 
-2410 SIKYNAEKDIFEG
+2410 DI
-2423 IATGRI
+2423 R
-2429 KEDAHT
+2429 
-2435 FTQEF
+2435 
-2440 TRGDFERLASNARQ
+2440 
-2454 NPIKLSSVYTPTA
+2454 
-2467 GSTTLERAV
+2467 
-2476 LTQTFI
+2476 
-2482 NGTAQDRLDI
+2482 
-2492 KERLEQTGSNR
+2492 
-2503 LTVDNAVLFSRQAN
+2503 FSRQAN
-2517 AQQIIQNLVGNM
+2517 AQQIIQNLVSNM

-2541 GYKATHALQYV
+2541 GYKVTHALQYV

-2582 DADQNEVAAMS
+2582 DADQNEVAALS

-2631 NVAEYAKL
+2631 NVAEYTKL

-2742 VLLSEYPGSNVL
+2742 VLLTEYPGSNVL

-2883 EMNKRHEKM
+2883 EMNKRHKNM
-2892 MQANSH
+2892 MEANSH

-3054 EQAFE
+3054 DQAFE

-3123 RALAGIISMHTVFA
+3123 RALAGIIGMHTVFA

-3159 DEPWDAEVAIRNW
+3159 DEPWDAEAALRNA
-3172 LADTFGQKTSEVL
+3172 LADALGTKTSEVL

-3209 NVQDGLEGK
+3209 DVQDGLEGK

-3225 MSALGPV
+3225 MSGLGPV

-3237 NTFKGLEELK
+3237 NTFKGLAEI
-3247 DGYGMRG
+3247 GQGHGMRG

-3269 IRYATEGSIDKTK
+3269 IRYATEGAQDKTG
-3282 VVIKDDVGMLSLAAQ
+3282 VMIKDDVGMLSLAAQ

-3322 LDNRRDDLMN
+3322 LDNRRTELMT
-3332 DYVRAVQRDDMDG
+3332 DYVRAIQRDDADG

>member
-1 MPDSNTITNPFLD
+1 MANDNDKSQIDNPFTAGLGLPKKSD
-14 DQTSTKTGVQGGSKF
+14 SQPNLSQLRKVESDQPKLSELVKVEKGLGGHLK
-29 DPSTAKPVAN
+29 D
-39 TTPVSN
+39 
-45 NKNTKFDPSTAK
+45 
-57 AVDKGFGG
+57 FG
-65 YVRDLSASL
+65 ASL
-74 MGGLASVPDVAVGVA
+74 ASGAASVPDIALGLG
-89 DLYSGGRAG
+89 DIYTGGRAG
-98 KAVDNLSEN
+98 KAVADSGLYDPGS
-107 FKLGDGR
+107 GS
-114 KYWQDQKTDHAKVQ
+114 KYWADKKTINSK
-128 SQEFSDAE
+128 SQQQQFSAAD
-136 GIVDKTKVALSNPSM
+136 GVIDKTKVALSNPSM
-151 IANTVVESLPSMA
+151 ILNAVGESLAPMA
-164 LGGLAGR
+164 IGGLAGR
-171 GLNVASKGLINP
+171 AVNVASKGAIGAA
-183 VAAGA
+183 AAGA
-188 AGEGLVMTGAQAE
+188 IGEGAVMAGSQAE
-201 QIRQET
+201 NIRQET
-207 DDGLLTGK
+207 KDGLLTPG
-215 QVAAAAG
+215 QVAASAA
-222 TGVAGGLLGFLGGT
+222 TGVAGGAFGYLGGRI
-236 VAKKLGFE
+236 AQKFGF
-244 DVDTLMAR
+244 DDIDNLMAN
-252 GVKPEQMAN
+252 GVRSSTVHDAAKD
-261 EISQIPFSSIPKSVV
+261 IPLSSIPKSI
-276 LGAISEG
+276 LAGAVSEG
-283 LLEEMPQ
+283 ILEELPQ
-290 SVTEQ
+290 SLSEQ
-295 VLQNYALDKDLFE
+295 ALQNIALGKDWYENL
-308 GVDDAIV
+308 DDAAV
-315 MGTLAGMAMGGT
+315 MGTLAGMAMGGGINAYKST
-327 VAGASQ
+327 QNYLNSE
-333 ASKWAGQPNTENP
+333 KTDPNQKPENP
-346 ESGDD
+346 NLPQLPGGDNSL
-351 TDTTGST
+351 T
-358 PMLPAPTGGN
+358 
-368 GGTGLG
+368 
-374 FDGLQGEYIP
+374 GEYIP
-384 ADQQGETDPA
+384 RADQATQPGQGRTTY
-394 QARQN
+394 
-399 FEYDQMPTDTERQI
+399 EYDQFSTDADNQLNQSNNNTD
-413 EFGGLSRQYA
+413 FGTPNTPNDNGPDTPPA
-423 PTPSQQM
+423 PNGNYFDSDAAFDDLLNTHPPVNQTPSQQM

-440 AAAATAVDNG
+440 AAAATAVDSG
-450 VSQQMQIEMQAQT
+450 MSQQMQIEMQAQA
-463 AAETA
+463 AAESSPNPTEKTT
-468 SNVAGKAEDSNAPLQ
+468 SDSNAPLQ
-483 QAADAARSLSPE
+483 QAAHAARELTPE
-495 QIHGAKNKYSPEV
+495 QIHGKQSAYGSEV
-508 ISVLESLRQRQ
+508 TTAIEQLKQRQ
-519 AEPQTPENTDATY
+519 QGEQ
-532 QAQLDAL
+532 
-539 DQQRAQFEAAG
+539 
-550 DYDNAEKLYNDMQ
+550 
-563 TVSREWQTSRP
+563 
-574 KASKSNQKTEY
+574 
-585 VKTESDNA
+585 
-593 WSDFYKTNRHMMGD
+593 
-607 DLFEGGHKDKS
+607 
-618 DLKNAPKEIQSRS
+618 NAPITIDE
-631 AHGMAKS
+631 S
-638 TPASAVNDLKEL
+638 TQ
-650 LTNGIDPNRGDGRLY
+650 NGTAQQGN
-665 TAPLN
+665 APLN
-670 NVIENDEDR
+670 NESQPLSEQYDAAAAPQIETG
-679 RAASMSGTSSGSSYG
+679 AAQNEIQPAQSDAGQAITPNQSVNEIQTS
-694 DGAFT
+694 
-699 LVAKEGVGDIYAV
+699 EGKVQTSNIQSKV
-712 SDVDAVMVNSSVPKS
+712 T
-727 VVEGL
+727 
-732 RKDFPEMKIGYAS
+732 
-745 ELPTLLSG
+745 ELE
-753 SKQSNNAQLQVAEL
+753 AQL
-767 ESQLTNE
+767 STE

-787 AKLQQDNPIDQGAH
+787 AELEDGLAIQAQSDVNIDSPKKSTVENYRENFAKMDRSITKVNAVRQRMREENPEIFTEANDRVRETHGLTNARVTAIADEIDSSGSYELSDREYDKVKNNPNYKIDYNPKTFIGKVTAVKDQHSGEWVGNSEQSNGQSTAQINAGQVTQNEIQTSNNQTRVSELEAQLATEKSVPKKAQLRKQIAKLQEDNPIDQAAH

-845 RRGTDPDGKEWA
+845 RRGTDPNGKKWA
-857 HTMSDHYGYIKKT
+857 HTMSDHYGYFKRSI
-870 TGADNEHIDTYIGRN
+870 GADNENIDTYVGRN

-926 FDDGWKVG
+926 FDKGWKVG
-934 PVRAMSKDEF
+934 PVRVMNKDEF
-944 KTWLKD
+944 KSWLKD
-950 GDTKKPANGTLTN
+950 GDTKKPAGGTLTN

-969 QDKIEKVYTPGTN
+969 QGKTEKVYTPGTN

-994 DSLITSNDANG
+994 DDLITSNDANG
-1005 AVNPDFPQHL
+1005 AVNPNFPQHL

-1025 IAQVHDIASK
+1025 IAQVHDIASN

-1050 APIVSGDGVVE
+1050 APIVSAEGVVE
-1061 SGNGRTLAIRKAYET
+1061 SGNGRTMAIRKAYEQ
-1076 GKGEAYKQW
+1076 GKGDAYRKW
-1085 LSEQGY
+1085 LSEQGH

-1102 RERTTAMSDQ
+1102 RERTTSMSDQ
-1112 ELRDY
+1112 ELLDY
-1117 TRESNEST
+1117 TKESNESI

-1143 DLLDQYRGGDINS
+1143 DLLNQYRGGDINS

-1247 KDLDVTPN
+1247 KDLDITLN

-1271 KLADLVAQDDIFSGA
+1271 KLAELVAQDDIFSGA

-1326 QSNGENLFGDKPKN
+1326 QFSGENLFGDKPKN

-1363 FTSPQPDDRN
+1363 FASPQPNDRN
-1373 TVTSGGKGQ
+1373 AEPTRGAGQ
-1382 RATTESSDAETQT
+1382 RTITGSPDAKTEARNEA
-1395 TEVKS
+1395 EVKS
-1400 SSPEKPDS
+1400 KS
-1408 SKPAATKPK
+1408 SKSATEKPK

-1434 AVKTGKKPVAEKPKD
+1434 AVKTGKKSTAEKPKD

-1477 SDTKNKDWMGNNRRL
+1477 SDSKNKDWMGNNRRL
-1492 TNQMFNSQEEAEK
+1492 TNQMFDSQEEAEK

-1520 DTKDGKKGYII
+1520 DTQDGKKGYII

-1536 DRKHVQVVQQLFDTR
+1536 DRKRVQVVQQLFDTR
-1551 DAANEYLVR
+1551 EAANEYLVR

-1580 ENTQRTGVARR
+1580 ENTQRMGVARR

-1605 FRGVEFGNWNNQAER
+1605 FRGVEFGNWNNQVER

-1633 LAEVLNIPP
+1633 LAEVLNISP

-1732 HGFKVVKS
+1732 HGFRVVKS

-1745 VRNNFEKLM
+1745 VRNAFEKLM
-1754 VTMFKKSQAYIE
+1754 VTMFKNSQAYME

-1889 SRLKM
+1889 GRLKL

-2006 LYSRVDGQK
+2006 LYSRVDGQN
-2015 DHGSTPEQVR
+2015 DQGSTPEQVR

-2031 FGEKTISSLEKRGL
+2031 FGEKTISSLERRGL
-2045 LDIVSTVNEP
+2045 LDIVSTVDEP

-2068 VANNLNEASIIP
+2068 VANNLNETSIIP

-2087 GHGGFQNTMDPE
+2087 GHGGFQNTMNPE

-2161 KRFIDKVV
+2161 KRFIDKVA
-2169 SAVKAWAFDRLGMN
+2169 SAVKAWAFDRLG
-2183 INLTPNDM
+2183 INLNLNENDM
-2191 VALAERMI
+2191 VALANRMV
-2199 ASNQDFR
+2199 NQIGN
-2206 TQKAKGKTLNRTSDK
+2206 Q
-2221 RLNLDFSLASVWTAL
+2221 
-2236 SQDNDAFQLPISA
+2236 
-2249 KSDFAEIA
+2249 
-2257 AELNSELVVEEIPTH
+2257 
-2272 NSNGRYDKLFQVY
+2272 
-2285 MPNKKMVVVAQK
+2285 AQQ
-2297 GNDVWVNASQLRE
+2297 NTDTN
-2310 GSRGKE
+2310 
-2316 VYNLVANYAHNNDL
+2316 
-2330 VFIGDPVGLS
+2330 
-2340 DRAMTRRLENML
+2340 
-2352 SSALKFGTTKHLAPH
+2352 
-2367 ANQVKGNHVVKPLDW
+2367 
-2382 IKGDHVHNI
+2382 
-2391 EQMMFASYEA
+2391 
-2401 IAEVYPEIK
+2401 
-2410 SIKYNAEKDIFEG
+2410 
-2423 IATGRI
+2423 
-2429 KEDAHT
+2429 
-2435 FTQEF
+2435 
-2440 TRGDFERLASNARQ
+2440 Q
-2454 NPIKLSSVYTPTA
+2454 NPLY
-2467 GSTTLERAV
+2467 
-2476 LTQTFI
+2476 
-2482 NGTAQDRLDI
+2482 
-2492 KERLEQTGSNR
+2492 
-2503 LTVDNAVLFSRQAN
+2503 SRQAN

-2529 NKQGRNKLKTEA
+2529 NKQGRDKLKTEA

-2582 DADQNEVAAMS
+2582 DADQNEVAALS
-2593 DELARRWADLKD
+2593 DDLARRWADLKD

-2631 NVAEYAKL
+2631 NIAEYTKL

-2644 ALSDDAKKVYREARD
+2644 ALSGDAKKVYREARD

-2673 DRILRSSMSN
+2673 ERILRSSMSN

-2707 LQRFGKYVVVAKNN
+2707 LQRFGKYVVLVRDAKDQ
-2721 KGEVLSVSRAET
+2721 VISVSRAET

-2742 VLLSEYPGSNVL
+2742 ILHGDYPNAKVHK
-2754 EPKLDKEFNAARDG
+2754 PMLDKEYDAVRDG

-2773 MTTLFNELGSLGL
+2773 MTNLFNELGSFGL
-2786 NAKRQTELEDILGQ
+2786 NAQRQAELEDILGQ

-2808 LSYAKHSIHRKG
+2808 LSYAKHSVHRKG

-2856 DGMQKHANDEF
+2856 DGMQKHATEQARNNDD
-2867 NAGKGYDQRVA
+2867 YDQPVA
-2878 QQVID
+2878 QQVMD
-2883 EMNKRHEKM
+2883 EMNKRHKNM
-2892 MQANSH
+2892 MEANSH

-2960 IKGINP
+2960 INGINP
-2966 KNWENDIAKILKG
+2966 KNWENDIGKILKG

-3040 IAAYRLARDSGSMH
+3040 IAAYRLARESGSMH
-3054 EQAFE
+3054 DQAFE

-3066 KGHFDYSSG
+3066 KGHFDYSAG

-3087 VILLFKQFGQNMIY
+3087 VIFLFKQFGQNMIY

-3123 RALAGIISMHTVFA
+3123 RALAGIIGMHTVFA

-3150 MASMLGSDD
+3150 VASMLGSDD
-3159 DEPWDAEVAIRNW
+3159 DEPWDAEAALRNA
-3172 LADTFGQKTSEVL
+3172 LADALGTKTSEVL

-3209 NVQDGLEGK
+3209 DVQDGLEGK

-3237 NTFKGLEELK
+3237 NTFKGLAEIG
-3247 DGYGMRG
+3247 DGHGMRG

-3269 IRYATEGSIDKTK
+3269 IRYATEGAQDKTG
-3282 VVIKDDVGMLSLAAQ
+3282 VMIKDDVGMLSLAAQ

-3322 LDNRRDDLMN
+3322 LDKRRTELMT
-3332 DYVRAVQRDDMDG
+3332 DYVRAIQRDDADG

-3398 DIGRFAFDE
+3398 DIGRFAFDD

>member
-1 MPDSNTITNPFLD
+1 MPDSKVINNPFLD
-14 DQTSTKTGVQGGSKF
+14 EQNTTKVSQPNGSKF

-39 TTPVSN
+39 TTQASN

-65 YVRDLSASL
+65 HVRDLGASL

-98 KAVDNLSEN
+98 KAVDNLSDN

-188 AGEGLVMTGAQAE
+188 AGEGLVMAGAQAE

-346 ESGDD
+346 ESDDD

-384 ADQQGETDPA
+384 AGQQDAVDPV

-399 FEYDQMPTDTERQI
+399 FEYDQMPTDAERQI

-423 PTPSQQM
+423 PTPSEQM

-450 VSQQMQIEMQAQT
+450 VSQQMQIEMQAQA
-463 AAETA
+463 AAETT
-468 SNVAGKAEDSNAPLQ
+468 SNVAGKTEDSNAPLQ
-483 QAADAARSLSPE
+483 QAADELTPE
-495 QIHGAKNKYSPEV
+495 QINGKQNTYGVEV
-508 ISVLESLRQRQ
+508 TTAIE
-519 AEPQTPENTDATY
+519 
-532 QAQLDAL
+532 QLKQSQKG
-539 DQQRAQFEAAG
+539 DQ
-550 DYDNAEKLYNDMQ
+550 
-563 TVSREWQTSRP
+563 
-574 KASKSNQKTEY
+574 
-585 VKTESDNA
+585 
-593 WSDFYKTNRHMMGD
+593 
-607 DLFEGGHKDKS
+607 
-618 DLKNAPKEIQSRS
+618 NAPITIDEGTQ
-631 AHGMAKS
+631 
-638 TPASAVNDLKEL
+638 
-650 LTNGIDPNRGDGRLY
+650 NGTTQQG
-665 TAPLN
+665 
-670 NVIENDEDR
+670 
-679 RAASMSGTSSGSSYG
+679 
-694 DGAFT
+694 
-699 LVAKEGVGDIYAV
+699 
-712 SDVDAVMVNSSVPKS
+712 
-727 VVEGL
+727 
-732 RKDFPEMKIGYAS
+732 
-745 ELPTLLSG
+745 
-753 SKQSNNAQLQVAEL
+753 NAQLNNGSQPVSEQNDTNATAQMGAATGTAQNELQPAQTDAGQVITPSQSPNEIQTSEAKSKLTEL
-767 ESQLTNE
+767 EAQFATE
-774 KSVPKKAQIRKQI
+774 KSVPRKVQIRKQI
-787 AKLQQDNPIDQGAH
+787 TELQNELSTQAQSDVNIGSPQKSTVENHRENFAKMDRSIEKVNAIRQRMREANPEIFTEANDRVRETHGLTNARVTAIADEIESSGSYELSDREYGKVKNNPNYKIDYNPKTFIGKVVAVKDQHSGEWLGNNKQSDLDNAAH
-801 AAATSIQNDLPE
+801 EAASSTMNDLPE

-870 TGADNEHIDTYIGRN
+870 TGADNEHIDTYVGRN
-885 PESDQ
+885 PESEQ
-890 IFIVDQIDQKT
+890 VFIVDQIDQKT
-901 GGFDEHKVMMGFN
+901 GGFDEHKVMMGFH
-914 SQEEAIQ
+914 SQEEAVQ

-926 FDDGWKVG
+926 FDKGWKVG
-934 PVRAMSKDEF
+934 PVRAMNKDEF
-944 KTWLKD
+944 KSWLKD
-950 GDTKKPANGTLTN
+950 GDTKKPADGTLTN

-969 QDKIEKVYTPGTN
+969 QGKTEKVYTPGTN

-1005 AVNPDFPQHL
+1005 AVNPNFPKHL

-1050 APIVSGDGVVE
+1050 APIVSAEGVVE
-1061 SGNGRTLAIRKAYET
+1061 SGNGRTMAIRKAYET

-1102 RERTTAMSDQ
+1102 RERTSSMTDQ

-1117 TRESNEST
+1117 TRESNESS

-1363 FTSPQPDDRN
+1363 FASPQSDDRN
-1373 TVTSGGKGQ
+1373 TVTSGGTGQ

-1400 SSPEKPDS
+1400 NSPEKPDS

-1745 VRNNFEKLM
+1745 VRNAFEKLM

-1826 GQLLETEARKNPKS
+1826 GKLLETEARKNPKS

-1889 SRLKM
+1889 GRLKL

-1941 YVEDKISAKNARSPF
+1941 YVEDKIAAKNARSPF

-1971 VKRPFPSGEER
+1971 VKRPFPYGEER

-2006 LYSRVDGQK
+2006 LYSRAQDNVQSGQ
-2015 DHGSTPEQVR
+2015 TPEQVR

-2031 FGEKTISSLEKRGL
+2031 FGEKTISSLERRGL

-2068 VANNLNEASIIP
+2068 VANNLNETSIIP

-2087 GHGGFQNTMDPE
+2087 GHGGFQNTMSQE
-2099 QYADLMGIFND
+2099 KYADLMGIFND
-2110 MVKRKHPLALEAKRL
+2110 MVQRKHPLALEAKRL

-2169 SAVKAWAFDRLGMN
+2169 SAVKAWAFDRLG
-2183 INLTPNDM
+2183 INLNLNENDM
-2191 VALAERMI
+2191 VALANRMI
-2199 ASNQDFR
+2199 QQQIAEPTSVENVRAQLQGTDQWMKAPNGQPTNLTEQQWLQVRTPEFKQWFGDWENSPETASKVVDENGEPQVVYH
-2206 TQKAKGKTLNRTSDK
+2206 GTSSQFTRFKLGGGLLGRGVYLTD
-2221 RLNLDFSLASVWTAL
+2221 RYEEAQNYAGSR
-2236 SQDNDAFQLPISA
+2236 SQDNEGTVMPL
-2249 KSDFAEIA
+2249 FANIPEMFDS
-2257 AELNSELVVEEIPTH
+2257 NSKTTREQIIGAMQDGF
-2272 NSNGRYDKLFQVY
+2272 NGIRHQF
-2285 MPNKKMVVVAQK
+2285 
-2297 GNDVWVNASQLRE
+2297 NDMD
-2310 GSRGKE
+2310 
-2316 VYNLVANYAHNNDL
+2316 YLVAFN
-2330 VFIGDPVGLS
+2330 P
-2340 DRAMTRRLENML
+2340 E
-2352 SSALKFGTTKHLAPH
+2352 
-2367 ANQVKGNHVVKPLDW
+2367 QVKSAVGNTGLFSSQDT
-2382 IKGDHVHNI
+2382 
-2391 EQMMFASYEA
+2391 
-2401 IAEVYPEIK
+2401 
-2410 SIKYNAEKDIFEG
+2410 DI
-2423 IATGRI
+2423 R
-2429 KEDAHT
+2429 
-2435 FTQEF
+2435 
-2440 TRGDFERLASNARQ
+2440 
-2454 NPIKLSSVYTPTA
+2454 
-2467 GSTTLERAV
+2467 
-2476 LTQTFI
+2476 
-2482 NGTAQDRLDI
+2482 
-2492 KERLEQTGSNR
+2492 
-2503 LTVDNAVLFSRQAN
+2503 FSRQAN

-2582 DADQNEVAAMS
+2582 DADQNEVAALS

-2644 ALSDDAKKVYREARD
+2644 ALSNDAKKVYREARD
-2659 AYKKHHRDVRQAIQ
+2659 AYKKHHRNVRQAIQ

-2707 LQRFGKYVVVAKNN
+2707 LQRFGKYVVLVRDAKDQ
-2721 KGEVLSVSRAET
+2721 VISVSRAET

-2742 VLLSEYPGSNVL
+2742 ILQGDYPNAKVHK
-2754 EPKLDKEFNAARDG
+2754 PMLDKEYDAARDG

-2773 MTTLFNELGSLGL
+2773 MTNLFNELGSFGL
-2786 NAKRQTELEDILGQ
+2786 NAQRQAELEDILGQ

-2808 LSYAKHSIHRKG
+2808 LSYAKHSVHRKG

-2856 DGMQKHANDEF
+2856 DGMQKHATEQAKIDDDYE
-2867 NAGKGYDQRVA
+2867 QPVA

-2883 EMNKRHEKM
+2883 EMNKRHKNM
-2892 MQANSH
+2892 MEANSH

-3013 MWKLRPI
+3013 MWKLRPV

-3054 EQAFE
+3054 DQAFE

-3123 RALAGIISMHTVFA
+3123 RALAGIVGMHTVFA

-3159 DEPWDAEVAIRNW
+3159 DEPWDAEAALRNA
-3172 LADTFGQKTSEVL
+3172 LADALGTKTSEVL

-3209 NVQDGLEGK
+3209 DVQDGLEGK

-3225 MSALGPV
+3225 MSGLGPV

-3237 NTFKGLEELK
+3237 NTFKGLAEI
-3247 DGYGMRG
+3247 GQGHGMRG

-3269 IRYATEGSIDKTK
+3269 IRYATEGAQDKTG
-3282 VVIKDDVGMLSLAAQ
+3282 VMIKDDVGMLSLASQ
-3297 AVGFSPSEV
+3297 AIGFSPSEV

-3322 LDNRRDDLMN
+3322 LDKRRTELMT
-3332 DYVRAVQRDDMDG
+3332 DYVRAVQRDDADG
-3345 QKEIWAEIQA
+3345 QKEIWAEIQT

>member
-1 MPDSNTITNPFLD
+1 MPDSKAINNPFLE
-14 DQTSTKTGVQGGSKF
+14 DQNTTNASEQSGSKF
-29 DPSTAKPVAN
+29 DPSTAKPVVN
-39 TTPVSN
+39 TNPTPN
-45 NKNTKFDPSTAK
+45 NKNSKFDPSTAK

-65 YVRDLSASL
+65 HVRDLGASL
-74 MGGLASVPDVAVGVA
+74 MGGLAAVPDVAIGVA

-98 KAVDNLSEN
+98 KAVDNLSDN
-107 FKLGDGR
+107 YKLGDGQ
-114 KYWQDQKTDHAKVQ
+114 KYWQGTKTDHAKVQ
-128 SQEFSDAE
+128 SQEFADAE
-136 GIVDKTKVALSNPSM
+136 GIIDKTKVALSNPSM
-151 IANTVVESLPSMA
+151 ITNTVVESLPSMA

-188 AGEGLVMTGAQAE
+188 AGEGLVMAGAQAE
-201 QIRQET
+201 QIRQNT

-222 TGVAGGLLGFLGGT
+222 TGVAGSLLGFLGGS
-236 VAKKLGFE
+236 VARKLGFE

-252 GVKPEQMAN
+252 GIKPEQVAS

-327 VAGASQ
+327 VAGTSQ
-333 ASKWAGQPNTENP
+333 ASKWAGQPNTGNSEA
-346 ESGDD
+346 SDD
-351 TDTTGST
+351 TDTNGST

-368 GGTGLG
+368 GGVPGLNY
-374 FDGLQGEYIP
+374 DGLQGEYIP
-384 ADQQGETDPA
+384 AGEQGATEPA

-399 FEYDQMPTDTERQI
+399 FEYDQMSTDADNLI
-413 EFGGLSRQYA
+413 NYGGQSPKSA
-423 PTPSQQM
+423 PKPSEQM
-430 GLDPNLGPLS
+430 GIDPNLGPLS
-440 AAAATAVDNG
+440 AAAATAVDSG
-450 VSQQMQIEMQAQT
+450 MSQQMQIEMQAQA
-463 AAETA
+463 AAESVTD
-468 SNVAGKAEDSNAPLQ
+468 STKKSTTDSNAPLQ
-483 QAADAARSLSPE
+483 QAAAAARELTPE
-495 QIHGAKNKYSPEV
+495 QIHGKQNTYGAEV
-508 ISVLESLRQRQ
+508 TTAIERIKQQGVLSSGNQSETLSTNDESQ
-519 AEPQTPENTDATY
+519 PNTE
-532 QAQLDAL
+532 Q
-539 DQQRAQFEAAG
+539 
-550 DYDNAEKLYNDMQ
+550 
-563 TVSREWQTSRP
+563 SI
-574 KASKSNQKTEY
+574 
-585 VKTESDNA
+585 
-593 WSDFYKTNRHMMGD
+593 KTNDNGA
-607 DLFEGGHKDKS
+607 E
-618 DLKNAPKEIQSRS
+618 ATTQQ
-631 AHGMAKS
+631 S
-638 TPASAVNDLKEL
+638 TP
-650 LTNGIDPNRGDGRLY
+650 T
-665 TAPLN
+665 
-670 NVIENDEDR
+670 
-679 RAASMSGTSSGSSYG
+679 
-694 DGAFT
+694 
-699 LVAKEGVGDIYAV
+699 YA
-712 SDVDAVMVNSSVPKS
+712 
-727 VVEGL
+727 
-732 RKDFPEMKIGYAS
+732 R
-745 ELPTLLSG
+745 ELPTGAKATASTVQIEQETAQSDAGQEAISPNQSVNEIQTGDSNIQTNNEQSQLDSPQDLIDTKQITAQQLSQVD
-753 SKQSNNAQLQVAEL
+753 SDIATVEQQLQA
-767 ESQLTNE
+767 E
-774 KSVPKKAQIRKQI
+774 KSVPKKMQMRKQLES
-787 AKLQQDNPIDQGAH
+787 LQTQRTEIKNIDQQTKIENAAH
-801 AAATSIQNDLPE
+801 EAASSNLNDRPE

-857 HTMSDHYGYIKKT
+857 HTMTDHYGYIKRT
-870 TGADNEHIDTYIGRN
+870 TGADNEQIDTYVGRN

-890 IFIVDQIDQKT
+890 VFIVDQIDQKT
-901 GGFDEHKVMMGFN
+901 DGFDEHKVMMGFN
-914 SQEEAIQ
+914 SQEEALQ

-926 FDDGWKVG
+926 FDKGWKVG
-934 PVRAMSKDEF
+934 PVRAMNKDEF

-950 GDTKKPANGTLTN
+950 GDTKKPAGDLKNNDDGTLTN
-963 EGTTQP
+963 KGINTAAQGKT
-969 QDKIEKVYTPGTN
+969 EKVYTPGTN

-994 DSLITSNDANG
+994 DSLTTSNDANG
-1005 AVNPDFPQHL
+1005 AVNPNFPQHL
-1015 QPRDRSRPTS
+1015 QPRDRTRPTS
-1025 IAQVHDIASK
+1025 IAQVHDIASN

-1050 APIVSGDGVVE
+1050 APIVSKQGVVE
-1061 SGNGRTLAIRKAYET
+1061 SGNGRTMAIRKAYET
-1076 GKGEAYKQW
+1076 GKGESYKQW
-1085 LSEQGY
+1085 LNEQGY

-1102 RERTTAMSDQ
+1102 RERTTTMNDQ

-1138 AKAVV
+1138 AKVVV

-1169 LVPTSERGKMLS
+1169 LVPTNERGKMLS

-1247 KDLDVTPN
+1247 KDLDITPN

-1265 ARVTST
+1265 ARVSGT
-1271 KLADLVAQDDIFSGA
+1271 KLAELVAQDDIFSGA
-1286 VDPVTLDFLSVFYRG
+1286 VDPVTLDFLSIFYRG

-1326 QSNGENLFGDKPKN
+1326 QFSGENLFGDKPKN

-1363 FTSPQPDDRN
+1363 FASPQPDDRN
-1373 TVTSGGKGQ
+1373 AEPTRGAGQ
-1382 RATTESSDAETQT
+1382 RTPTESADAKTDARNEA
-1395 TEVKS
+1395 EVKS
-1400 SSPEKPDS
+1400 KS
-1408 SKPAATKPK
+1408 SKSATEKPK
-1417 EVIQDFGEKI
+1417 EIIQDFGEKI

-1492 TNQMFNSQEEAEK
+1492 TNQMFDSQEEAEN

-1520 DTKDGKKGYII
+1520 DTQDGKKGYII

-1536 DRKHVQVVQQLFDTR
+1536 DRKRVQVVQQLFDTR
-1551 DAANEYLVR
+1551 EAANEYLVR

-1591 EGDAKDSDFSRVFG
+1591 EGNAKDSDFSRVFG
-1605 FRGVEFGNWNNQAER
+1605 FRGVEFGNWNNQVER

-1745 VRNNFEKLM
+1745 VRNDFEKLM
-1754 VTMFKKSQAYIE
+1754 VTMFRKSQAYIE

-1826 GQLLETEARKNPKS
+1826 GQLLETEARNNPKS

-1879 YLRGSMSRYM
+1879 YLRSSMSRYLG
-1889 SRLKM
+1889 RLKL

-1941 YVEDKISAKNARSPF
+1941 YIEDKIAAKNARSPF

-1982 VAINQAF
+1982 VEINRAF
-1989 DDLIG
+1989 DELMS
-1994 GLQTEKTETGQR
+1994 GLQTEQTDAGTR
-2006 LYSRVDGQK
+2006 LYSRAQDNAQVGQ
-2015 DHGSTPEQVR
+2015 TPKQVR
-2025 EALVKR
+2025 DALVKR

-2045 LDIVSTVNEP
+2045 LDIISTVDEP

-2110 MVKRKHPLALEAKRL
+2110 MVKRKHPLAVEAKRL

-2169 SAVKAWAFDRLGMN
+2169 SAVKAWTFDRLG
-2183 INLTPNDM
+2183 INLNLNENDM
-2191 VALAERMI
+2191 VALANRMV
-2199 ASNQDFR
+2199 NQIGN
-2206 TQKAKGKTLNRTSDK
+2206 Q
-2221 RLNLDFSLASVWTAL
+2221 
-2236 SQDNDAFQLPISA
+2236 
-2249 KSDFAEIA
+2249 
-2257 AELNSELVVEEIPTH
+2257 
-2272 NSNGRYDKLFQVY
+2272 
-2285 MPNKKMVVVAQK
+2285 AQQ
-2297 GNDVWVNASQLRE
+2297 NTDTN
-2310 GSRGKE
+2310 
-2316 VYNLVANYAHNNDL
+2316 
-2330 VFIGDPVGLS
+2330 
-2340 DRAMTRRLENML
+2340 
-2352 SSALKFGTTKHLAPH
+2352 
-2367 ANQVKGNHVVKPLDW
+2367 
-2382 IKGDHVHNI
+2382 
-2391 EQMMFASYEA
+2391 
-2401 IAEVYPEIK
+2401 
-2410 SIKYNAEKDIFEG
+2410 
-2423 IATGRI
+2423 
-2429 KEDAHT
+2429 
-2435 FTQEF
+2435 
-2440 TRGDFERLASNARQ
+2440 Q
-2454 NPIKLSSVYTPTA
+2454 NPLY
-2467 GSTTLERAV
+2467 
-2476 LTQTFI
+2476 
-2482 NGTAQDRLDI
+2482 
-2492 KERLEQTGSNR
+2492 
-2503 LTVDNAVLFSRQAN
+2503 SRQAN

-2529 NKQGRNKLKTEA
+2529 NKQGREKIKTEA

-2552 LGALGRRQLT
+2552 LGALGRRQLA

-2570 QLKPYNDMVAMM
+2570 QLKPYSDMVAMM
-2582 DADQNEVAAMS
+2582 DADQNEVAALS
-2593 DELARRWADLKD
+2593 DDLARRWADLQD
-2605 EKELANVMHDATL
+2605 EKELANIMHDATL

-2631 NVAEYAKL
+2631 NIAEYTKL

-2644 ALSDDAKKVYREARD
+2644 ALSGDAKKVYREARD

-2673 DRILRSSMSN
+2673 ERILRSSMSN

-2742 VLLSEYPGSNVL
+2742 VLLTEYPGSNVL

-2786 NAKRQTELEDILGQ
+2786 NAQRQTELEDILGQ

-2878 QQVID
+2878 QQVIE

-2949 QASNDFRKGVS
+2949 KASDDFRKGVS

-3054 EQAFE
+3054 DQAFE

-3123 RALAGIISMHTVFA
+3123 RALAGIVGMHTVFA
-3137 GVMGLPLVGPILA
+3137 GVMGLPLVGPILVI
-3150 MASMLGSDD
+3150 ASMLGSDD
-3159 DEPWDAEVAIRNW
+3159 DEPWDAEAALRNA
-3172 LADTFGQKTSEVL
+3172 LADALGTKTSEVL

-3237 NTFKGLEELK
+3237 NTFKGLAEI
-3247 DGYGMRG
+3247 GQGHGMRG

-3269 IRYATEGSIDKTK
+3269 IRYATEGAQDKTG
-3282 VVIKDDVGMLSLAAQ
+3282 VMIKDDVGKLSLAAQ
-3297 AVGFSPSEV
+3297 AFGFSPSEV

-3322 LDNRRDDLMN
+3322 LDKRRTELMT
-3332 DYVRAVQRDDMDG
+3332 DYVRAIQRDDADG
-3345 QKEIWAEIQA
+3345 QKELWAEIQE

-3373 LRQREKRVKQAEHG
+3373 LRQREKRVTQAEHG

>member
-1 MPDSNTITNPFLD
+1 MPDSKVINNPFLD
-14 DQTSTKTGVQGGSKF
+14 EQNTTKVSQPNGSKF

-39 TTPVSN
+39 TTPASN

-65 YVRDLSASL
+65 HIRDLGASL

-114 KYWQDQKTDHAKVQ
+114 KYWQDQKTDHVKVQ

-136 GIVDKTKVALSNPSM
+136 GIIDKTKVALSNPSM

-188 AGEGLVMTGAQAE
+188 AGEGLVMAGAQAE

-333 ASKWAGQPNTENP
+333 ASKWAGQPNTDNP
-346 ESGDD
+346 VSGDE

-368 GGTGLG
+368 GGSGLG

-384 ADQQGETDPA
+384 AGQQDAVDPV

-399 FEYDQMPTDTERQI
+399 FEYDQMPTDAERQI
-413 EFGGLSRQYA
+413 EFGGLSRQYV

-450 VSQQMQIEMQAQT
+450 VSQQMQIEMQAQA
-463 AAETA
+463 AAETT
-468 SNVAGKAEDSNAPLQ
+468 SNAAGKTEDSNAPLQ
-483 QAADAARSLSPE
+483 QAADAARELTPE
-495 QIHGAKNKYSPEV
+495 QIHGKQNTYGADVTTAIEQLK
-508 ISVLESLRQRQ
+508 QRQ
-519 AEPQTPENTDATY
+519 QG
-532 QAQLDAL
+532 
-539 DQQRAQFEAAG
+539 DQNAAITF
-550 DYDNAEKLYNDMQ
+550 D
-563 TVSREWQTSRP
+563 
-574 KASKSNQKTEY
+574 
-585 VKTESDNA
+585 
-593 WSDFYKTNRHMMGD
+593 
-607 DLFEGGHKDKS
+607 EG
-618 DLKNAPKEIQSRS
+618 IQ
-631 AHGMAKS
+631 
-638 TPASAVNDLKEL
+638 
-650 LTNGIDPNRGDGRLY
+650 NGTIQQGN
-665 TAPLN
+665 APLN
-670 NVIENDEDR
+670 NGSQSVSEQHDTN
-679 RAASMSGTSSGSSYG
+679 AAPTMGAAQKGLQPAKSDAGQIVPPGQSPNEIQTSK
-694 DGAFT
+694 
-699 LVAKEGVGDIYAV
+699 AK
-712 SDVDAVMVNSSVPKS
+712 SKLLDAQSKVT
-727 VVEGL
+727 
-732 RKDFPEMKIGYAS
+732 
-745 ELPTLLSG
+745 ELE
-753 SKQSNNAQLQVAEL
+753 AQLV
-767 ESQLTNE
+767 TE

-926 FDDGWKVG
+926 FDEGWKVG
-934 PVRAMSKDEF
+934 PVRAMNKDEF
-944 KTWLKD
+944 KSWLKD
-950 GDTKKPANGTLTN
+950 GDTKKPADGTLTN

-969 QDKIEKVYTPGTN
+969 QGKTEKVYTPGTN

-1005 AVNPDFPQHL
+1005 AVNPNFPKHL

-1050 APIVSGDGVVE
+1050 APIVSGEGVVE
-1061 SGNGRTLAIRKAYET
+1061 SGNGRTMAIRKAYET

-1085 LSEQGY
+1085 LGEQGY
-1091 DVSGMKNPVLV
+1091 NVSGMKNPVLV
-1102 RERTTAMSDQ
+1102 RERTSSMTDQ

-1117 TRESNEST
+1117 TRESNESS

-1363 FTSPQPDDRN
+1363 FASPQPDDRN
-1373 TVTSGGKGQ
+1373 TVTSGGTGQ

-1400 SSPEKPDS
+1400 NSPEKPDS

-1434 AVKTGKKPVAEKPKD
+1434 AVKTGKKPVAEKPKN

-1520 DTKDGKKGYII
+1520 DTKDGKKSYII

-1745 VRNNFEKLM
+1745 VRNAFEKLM

-1889 SRLKM
+1889 GRLKL

-1941 YVEDKISAKNARSPF
+1941 YVEDKIAAKNARSPF

-1971 VKRPFPSGEER
+1971 VKRPFPYGEER

-1994 GLQTEKTETGQR
+1994 GLQTEKTDTGTR
-2006 LYSRVDGQK
+2006 LYSRAQDNVQSGQ
-2015 DHGSTPEQVR
+2015 TPEQVR

-2031 FGEKTISSLEKRGL
+2031 FGEKTISSLDRRGL

-2068 VANNLNEASIIP
+2068 VANNLNETSIIP

-2087 GHGGFQNTMDPE
+2087 GHGGFQNIMNE
-2099 QYADLMGIFND
+2099 EKYADLMGIFND
-2110 MVKRKHPLALEAKRL
+2110 MVQRKHPLALEAKRL

-2169 SAVKAWAFDRLGMN
+2169 SAVKAWAFDRLG
-2183 INLTPNDM
+2183 INLNLNENDM
-2191 VALAERMI
+2191 VALANRMI
-2199 ASNQDFR
+2199 QQQIAEPTSVENVRAQLQGTDQWMKAPNGKPTNLTEQQWLQVRTPEFKQWFGDWENSPETASKVVDENGEPQVVYHGTSSQFTRFKLGGGLLGRGVYLTDR
-2206 TQKAKGKTLNRTSDK
+2206 YEEAKNYAGSR
-2221 RLNLDFSLASVWTAL
+2221 
-2236 SQDNDAFQLPISA
+2236 SQDNEGTVMPL
-2249 KSDFAEIA
+2249 FANIPEMFDS
-2257 AELNSELVVEEIPTH
+2257 NSKTTREQIIGAMQDGFNGIRHQFNDMDYLVVAFNPE
-2272 NSNGRYDKLFQVY
+2272 
-2285 MPNKKMVVVAQK
+2285 
-2297 GNDVWVNASQLRE
+2297 
-2310 GSRGKE
+2310 
-2316 VYNLVANYAHNNDL
+2316 
-2330 VFIGDPVGLS
+2330 
-2340 DRAMTRRLENML
+2340 
-2352 SSALKFGTTKHLAPH
+2352 
-2367 ANQVKGNHVVKPLDW
+2367 QVKSAVGNTGLFSSQDT
-2382 IKGDHVHNI
+2382 
-2391 EQMMFASYEA
+2391 
-2401 IAEVYPEIK
+2401 
-2410 SIKYNAEKDIFEG
+2410 DI
-2423 IATGRI
+2423 R
-2429 KEDAHT
+2429 
-2435 FTQEF
+2435 
-2440 TRGDFERLASNARQ
+2440 
-2454 NPIKLSSVYTPTA
+2454 
-2467 GSTTLERAV
+2467 
-2476 LTQTFI
+2476 
-2482 NGTAQDRLDI
+2482 
-2492 KERLEQTGSNR
+2492 
-2503 LTVDNAVLFSRQAN
+2503 FSRQAN
-2517 AQQIIQNLVGNM
+2517 AQQIIQNLVSNM

-2582 DADQNEVAAMS
+2582 DADQNEVAALS

-2644 ALSDDAKKVYREARD
+2644 ALSGDAKKIYREARD

-2707 LQRFGKYVVVAKNN
+2707 LQRFGKYVVLVRDAKDQ
-2721 KGEVLSVSRAET
+2721 VISVSRAET

-2742 VLLSEYPGSNVL
+2742 ILQGDYPNAKVHK
-2754 EPKLDKEFNAARDG
+2754 PMLDKEYDAARDG

-2773 MTTLFNELGSLGL
+2773 MTNLFNELGSFGL
-2786 NAKRQTELEDILGQ
+2786 NAQRQAELEDILGQ

-2808 LSYAKHSIHRKG
+2808 LSYAKHSVHRKG

-2856 DGMQKHANDEF
+2856 DGMQKHATEQAKIDDD
-2867 NAGKGYDQRVA
+2867 YDQPVA

-2883 EMNKRHEKM
+2883 EMNKRHKNM
-2892 MQANSH
+2892 MEANSH

-3123 RALAGIISMHTVFA
+3123 RALAGIIGMHTVLA

-3159 DEPWDAEVAIRNW
+3159 DEPWDAEAALRNA
-3172 LADTFGQKTSEVL
+3172 LADALGTKTSEVL

-3209 NVQDGLEGK
+3209 DVQDGLEGK

-3237 NTFKGLEELK
+3237 NTFKGLAEI
-3247 DGYGMRG
+3247 GQGHGMRG

-3269 IRYATEGSIDKTK
+3269 IRYATEGAQDKTG
-3282 VVIKDDVGMLSLAAQ
+3282 VMIKDDVGMFGLAAQ

-3322 LDNRRDDLMN
+3322 LDKRRTELMN

-3373 LRQREKRVKQAEHG
+3373 LRQREKRVKQAEYG

>member
-1 MPDSNTITNPFLD
+1 MPDSKVINNPFLD
-14 DQTSTKTGVQGGSKF
+14 EQNTTKVSQSNGSKF

-39 TTPVSN
+39 TTQDPN

-65 YVRDLSASL
+65 HIRDLGASL

-98 KAVDNLSEN
+98 KAVDNLSDN

-128 SQEFSDAE
+128 SQEFADAE
-136 GIVDKTKVALSNPSM
+136 GIIDKTKVALSNPSM
-151 IANTVVESLPSMA
+151 ITNTVVESLPSMA

-188 AGEGLVMTGAQAE
+188 AGEGLVMAGAQAE

-222 TGVAGGLLGFLGGT
+222 TGVVGGLLGFLGGT

-333 ASKWAGQPNTENP
+333 ASKWAGQPNTGNSEAN
-346 ESGDD
+346 DD

-368 GGTGLG
+368 GGAPGLSY
-374 FDGLQGEYIP
+374 DGLQGEYIP
-384 ADQQGETDPA
+384 AGQQDSADPVE
-394 QARQN
+394 ARQN
-399 FEYDQMPTDTERQI
+399 FEYDQMSTDADNLINYDGQ
-413 EFGGLSRQYA
+413 SPQSA
-423 PTPSQQM
+423 PKPSEQM

-440 AAAATAVDNG
+440 AAATTAVDSG
-450 VSQQMQIEMQAQT
+450 MSQQMQIEMQAQS
-463 AAETA
+463 AAEST
-468 SNVAGKAEDSNAPLQ
+468 SKSTEKTTDSNTPLQ

-787 AKLQQDNPIDQGAH
+787 AELQQGLTDQTQSEANINGPQKATVDNLRDDFAKMDR
-801 AAATSIQNDLPE
+801 SIAKVNAVRQRMREANPEIFTEENDRVRETHGLTNARVSAIADE
-813 PTQAQIEAGN
+813 IESSGSYELSDREYDKVKNNPN
-823 YKKGHIKVHGLDIA
+823 YKIDYNPKTFIGKVTA
-837 VENPRGSE
+837 VKDQHSG
-845 RRGTDPDGKEWA
+845 EW
-857 HTMSDHYGYIKKT
+857 
-870 TGADNEHIDTYIGRN
+870 
-885 PESDQ
+885 
-890 IFIVDQIDQKT
+890 V
-901 GGFDEHKVMMGFN
+901 
-914 SQEEAIQ
+914 
-921 AYSSN
+921 
-926 FDDGWKVG
+926 
-934 PVRAMSKDEF
+934 
-944 KTWLKD
+944 
-950 GDTKKPANGTLTN
+950 GDTKKPAGDLKDNDDSTLTN

-969 QDKIEKVYTPGTN
+969 PGKTEKVYTPGTN

-1005 AVNPDFPQHL
+1005 AVNPNFPKHL

-1050 APIVSGDGVVE
+1050 APIVSAEGVVE
-1061 SGNGRTLAIRKAYET
+1061 SGNGRTMAIRKAYEQ
-1076 GKGEAYKQW
+1076 GKGDAYRKW
-1085 LSEQGY
+1085 LSEQGH

-1102 RERTTAMSDQ
+1102 RERTTLMSDQ
-1112 ELRDY
+1112 ELLDY
-1117 TRESNEST
+1117 TKESNEST

-1143 DLLDQYRGGDINS
+1143 DLLNQYRGGDINS

-1231 GFWAKMRDMAI
+1231 GFWAKMRDMSI
-1242 NGQIP
+1242 TGQIP
-1247 KDLDVTPN
+1247 KDLDITLN

-1265 ARVTST
+1265 ARVSGT
-1271 KLADLVAQDDIFSGA
+1271 KLAELVAQDDIFSGA

-1326 QSNGENLFGDKPKN
+1326 QFSGENLFGDKAKN

-1363 FTSPQPDDRN
+1363 FASPQSDDAN
-1373 TVTSGGKGQ
+1373 TGTSGRTGQ
-1382 RATTESSDAETQT
+1382 RTITESPDAKTDARNK

-1400 SSPEKPDS
+1400 KS
-1408 SKPAATKPK
+1408 SKSTIEKPK
-1417 EVIQDFGEKI
+1417 EIIQDFGEKI

-1434 AVKTGKKPVAEKPKD
+1434 AVKTGKKSAVEKPKD

-1467 NPAEVGKWTI
+1467 NPAEVGKWAI

-1492 TNQMFNSQEEAEK
+1492 TNQMFDSQEEAEK

-1520 DTKDGKKGYII
+1520 DTQDGKKGYII

-1536 DRKHVQVVQQLFDTR
+1536 DRKRVQVVQQLFDTR
-1551 DAANEYLVR
+1551 EAANEYLVR
-1560 HAQEILETNTTFGE
+1560 HAQEILETNTIFGE

-1605 FRGVEFGNWNNQAER
+1605 FRGVEFGNWNNQVER

-1657 RGQGLSSAKAHYESN
+1657 RGQGLSSAKAHYESS

-1732 HGFKVVKS
+1732 HGFRVVKS

-1745 VRNNFEKLM
+1745 VRNAFEKLM
-1754 VTMFKKSQAYIE
+1754 VTMFKKSQAYME

-1814 AEFDTAAELIIT
+1814 VEFDTAAELIIT
-1826 GQLLETEARKNPKS
+1826 GQLLETEARNNPKS

-1879 YLRGSMSRYM
+1879 YLRGSMSRYLG
-1889 SRLKM
+1889 RLKM
-1894 LADAQQST
+1894 LAEAQQST

-2006 LYSRVDGQK
+2006 LYSRVDGQN
-2015 DHGSTPEQVR
+2015 DQGSTPEQVR
-2025 EALVKR
+2025 EALVER
-2031 FGEKTISSLEKRGL
+2031 FGEKTISSLERRGL
-2045 LDIVSTVNEP
+2045 LDIISTVDEP

-2068 VANNLNEASIIP
+2068 VASNLNETSIIP

-2125 AERETDT
+2125 AERETDI

-2161 KRFIDKVV
+2161 KRFIDKLV
-2169 SAVKAWAFDRLGMN
+2169 SAVKAWAFDRLG
-2183 INLTPNDM
+2183 INLNLNENDM
-2191 VALAERMI
+2191 VALANRMV
-2199 ASNQDFR
+2199 NQIGN
-2206 TQKAKGKTLNRTSDK
+2206 Q
-2221 RLNLDFSLASVWTAL
+2221 
-2236 SQDNDAFQLPISA
+2236 
-2249 KSDFAEIA
+2249 
-2257 AELNSELVVEEIPTH
+2257 
-2272 NSNGRYDKLFQVY
+2272 
-2285 MPNKKMVVVAQK
+2285 AQQ
-2297 GNDVWVNASQLRE
+2297 NTDTN
-2310 GSRGKE
+2310 
-2316 VYNLVANYAHNNDL
+2316 
-2330 VFIGDPVGLS
+2330 
-2340 DRAMTRRLENML
+2340 
-2352 SSALKFGTTKHLAPH
+2352 
-2367 ANQVKGNHVVKPLDW
+2367 
-2382 IKGDHVHNI
+2382 
-2391 EQMMFASYEA
+2391 
-2401 IAEVYPEIK
+2401 
-2410 SIKYNAEKDIFEG
+2410 
-2423 IATGRI
+2423 
-2429 KEDAHT
+2429 
-2435 FTQEF
+2435 
-2440 TRGDFERLASNARQ
+2440 Q
-2454 NPIKLSSVYTPTA
+2454 NPLY
-2467 GSTTLERAV
+2467 
-2476 LTQTFI
+2476 
-2482 NGTAQDRLDI
+2482 
-2492 KERLEQTGSNR
+2492 
-2503 LTVDNAVLFSRQAN
+2503 SRQAN

-2529 NKQGRNKLKTEA
+2529 NKQGREKIKTEA

-2552 LGALGRRQLT
+2552 LGALGRRQLA

-2570 QLKPYNDMVAMM
+2570 QLKPYSDMVAMM
-2582 DADQNEVAAMS
+2582 DADQNEVAALS
-2593 DELARRWADLKD
+2593 DDLARRWADLQD
-2605 EKELANVMHDATL
+2605 EKELANIMHDATL

-2631 NVAEYAKL
+2631 NIAEYTKL

-2644 ALSDDAKKVYREARD
+2644 ALTGDAKKVYREARD

-2673 DRILRSSMSN
+2673 ERILRSSMSN

-2707 LQRFGKYVVVAKNN
+2707 LQRFGKYVVLVRDTNDQ
-2721 KGEVLSVSRAET
+2721 VISVSRAET

-2742 VLLSEYPGSNVL
+2742 ILQGDYPKAKVHK
-2754 EPKLDKEFNAARDG
+2754 PMLDKEYDAARDG

-2773 MTTLFNELGSLGL
+2773 MTNLFNELGSFGL
-2786 NAKRQTELEDILGQ
+2786 NTQRQAELEDILGQ

-2808 LSYAKHSIHRKG
+2808 LSYAKHSVHRKG

-2856 DGMQKHANDEF
+2856 DGMQKHATEQAKIDDD
-2867 NAGKGYDQRVA
+2867 YDQPVA

-2883 EMNKRHEKM
+2883 EMNKRHKNM
-2892 MQANSH
+2892 MEANSH

-2940 YDKAGAALA
+2940 YDKAGSALA
-2949 QASNDFRKGVS
+2949 KASNDFRKGVS
-2960 IKGINP
+2960 INGINP
-2966 KNWENDIAKILKG
+2966 KSWENDIGKILKG

-3054 EQAFE
+3054 DQAFE

-3123 RALAGIISMHTVFA
+3123 RALAGIIGMHTVFA

-3159 DEPWDAEVAIRNW
+3159 DEPWDAEAALRNA
-3172 LADTFGQKTSEVL
+3172 LADALGTKTSEVL

-3209 NVQDGLEGK
+3209 YVQDGLEGK

-3237 NTFKGLEELK
+3237 NTFKGLAEM
-3247 DGYGMRG
+3247 GQGHGMRG

-3269 IRYATEGSIDKTK
+3269 IRYATEGAQDKTG
-3282 VVIKDDVGMLSLAAQ
+3282 VMIKDDVGMFSLAAQ

-3322 LDNRRDDLMN
+3322 LDNRRTELMT
-3332 DYVRAVQRDDMDG
+3332 DYVRAIQRDDADG

>member
-1 MPDSNTITNPFLD
+1 MPDSKVINNPFLD
-14 DQTSTKTGVQGGSKF
+14 EQNTTKVSQPNGSKF

-39 TTPVSN
+39 TTPASN
-45 NKNTKFDPSTAK
+45 NKNTTFDPSTAK

-65 YVRDLSASL
+65 HIRDLGASL

-128 SQEFSDAE
+128 SQEFADAE

-151 IANTVVESLPSMA
+151 ITNTVVESLPSMA

-188 AGEGLVMTGAQAE
+188 AGEGLVMAGAQAE

-222 TGVAGGLLGFLGGT
+222 TGVVGSLLGFLGGT

-252 GVKPEQMAN
+252 GVKPEQVAG

-333 ASKWAGQPNTENP
+333 ASKWAGQPNTENT

-351 TDTTGST
+351 TDTTGSA

-384 ADQQGETDPA
+384 ADQQGATDPA

-399 FEYDQMPTDTERQI
+399 FEYDQMPIDADNQI
-413 EFGGLSRQYA
+413 TYGEQSQRSA
-423 PTPSQQM
+423 PKPSEQM

-440 AAAATAVDNG
+440 AAAATAVDSG
-450 VSQQMQIEMQAQT
+450 ISQQMQIEMQAQ
-463 AAETA
+463 AVAEA
-468 SNVAGKAEDSNAPLQ
+468 SSNTTGKTEDSNAPLQ
-483 QAADAARSLSPE
+483 QAADAARELTPE
-495 QIHGAKNKYSPEV
+495 QIHGKQNIYGTEV
-508 ISVLESLRQRQ
+508 TTAIEQLKQSQKGDQNAPITIDEGTQNGTTQ
-519 AEPQTPENTDATY
+519 QGN
-532 QAQLDAL
+532 AQLNNGSQPFSEQHDT
-539 DQQRAQFEAAG
+539 AA
-550 DYDNAEKLYNDMQ
+550 
-563 TVSREWQTSRP
+563 T
-574 KASKSNQKTEY
+574 
-585 VKTESDNA
+585 
-593 WSDFYKTNRHMMGD
+593 
-607 DLFEGGHKDKS
+607 
-618 DLKNAPKEIQSRS
+618 
-631 AHGMAKS
+631 
-638 TPASAVNDLKEL
+638 SAVGAETGAAQNEL
-650 LTNGIDPNRGDGRLY
+650 QPAQSDAGQGT
-665 TAPLN
+665 
-670 NVIENDEDR
+670 
-679 RAASMSGTSSGSSYG
+679 SGTS
-694 DGAFT
+694 
-699 LVAKEGVGDIYAV
+699 I
-712 SDVDAVMVNSSVPKS
+712 
-727 VVEGL
+727 
-732 RKDFPEMKIGYAS
+732 
-745 ELPTLLSG
+745 LPTGTETTGELKGLTETKQIAQQQLGEVDSQISSIKQQLS
-753 SKQSNNAQLQVAEL
+753 A
-767 ESQLTNE
+767 E
-774 KSVPKKAQIRKQI
+774 KSVPKKLQMRNQLKSLNTERTAIIKENELVPLQEPSLRENARNDPSTTSSFQTQPLDHGALNVPLSKRGNINAQLDQYKKEQAASENEKREIQKSNHADMQSVAKPIFDNLSVEQIKTYANKAGITPSEARKELKSMAHWQPKKAVKVFEALKAVRANRDESTQTTSPTI
-787 AKLQQDNPIDQGAH
+787 QSMDAEIQTAQEQLLSTKSVLQKNKIHQKINELQNTRAAH
-801 AAATSIQNDLPE
+801 EAATSPHNDLPE

-823 YKKGHIKVHGLDIA
+823 YKKGHIKVHGLNIA

-857 HTMSDHYGYIKKT
+857 HTMSDHYGYIKSSI
-870 TGADNEHIDTYIGRN
+870 GSDNEQIDTYIGRN
-885 PESDQ
+885 PESEQ
-890 IFIVDQIDQKT
+890 VFIVDQIDQKT

-914 SQEEAIQ
+914 SQEDAIQ

-926 FDDGWKVG
+926 FDKGWKVG
-934 PVRAMSKDEF
+934 PVRAMNKDEF
-944 KTWLKD
+944 KSWLKD
-950 GDTKKPANGTLTN
+950 GDTKKPAG
-963 EGTTQP
+963 ESAAPQSETTMDP
-969 QDKIEKVYTPGTN
+969 QSVQRDYG
-982 REIEVRHKVVEA
+982 
-994 DSLITSNDANG
+994 DSLESVMSDVETLADDFTIDLHSVPKKRNALKNPNYH
-1005 AVNPDFPQHL
+1005 AVQH
-1015 QPRDRSRPTS
+1015 
-1025 IAQVHDIASK
+1025 
-1035 LNPKLLGENPSTASG
+1035 E
-1050 APIVSGDGVVE
+1050 
-1061 SGNGRTLAIRKAYET
+1061 NGRVEILGMKHPAT
-1076 GKGEAYKQW
+1076 GKWVGKA
-1085 LSEQGY
+1085 
-1091 DVSGMKNPVLV
+1091 PVQNKAPV
-1102 RERTTAMSDQ
+1102 QDSPAPAQAPVQ
-1112 ELRDY
+1112 E
-1117 TRESNEST
+1117 
-1125 TLTMS
+1125 
-1130 PTEQAMVD
+1130 
-1138 AKAVV
+1138 
-1143 DLLDQYRGGDINS
+1143 
-1156 AANRDFVNRFVTE
+1156 
-1169 LVPTSERGKMLS
+1169 
-1181 AGTGLTQDGQ
+1181 
-1191 RRINAAL
+1191 
-1198 VAAAYND
+1198 
-1205 TFIVDQVFESTE
+1205 
-1217 SDIKAIGNA
+1217 
-1226 LTDVA
+1226 
-1231 GFWAKMRDMAI
+1231 
-1242 NGQIP
+1242 
-1247 KDLDVTPN
+1247 
-1255 LVEAVHLVQK
+1255 
-1265 ARVTST
+1265 
-1271 KLADLVAQDDIFSGA
+1271 
-1286 VDPVTLDFLSVFYRG
+1286 
-1301 DKYTRAR
+1301 
-1308 GRERVADALN
+1308 
-1318 HYAQQAMQ
+1318 
-1326 QSNGENLFGDKPKN
+1326 
-1340 NTQLRGETLDRLD
+1340 
-1353 QQETDKQQDI
+1353 
-1363 FTSPQPDDRN
+1363 
-1373 TVTSGGKGQ
+1373 
-1382 RATTESSDAETQT
+1382 QT
-1395 TEVKS
+1395 TEVEQ
-1400 SSPEKPDS
+1400 PQNLDEQI
-1408 SKPAATKPK
+1408 AALDAQINAEPRPK
-1417 EVIQDFGEKI
+1417 LLER
-1427 GGARKDT
+1427 ARLRKERD
-1434 AVKTGKKPVAEKPKD
+1434 ALVEQRDGKKPEPAPKPQLTREQREQRAAEKEMQGIIEAYDRLYKD
-1449 DRPTWAK
+1449 QP
-1456 RFEISEIAASS
+1456 ISAIEKSL
-1467 NPAEVGKWTI
+1467 ERL
-1477 SDTKNKDWMGNNRRL
+1477 NKDIQKQHESSLGEVSNGKRSTRK
-1492 TNQMFNSQEEAEK
+1492 A
-1505 FLPVAAVAMKHRVTT
+1505 VAA
-1520 DTKDGKKGYII
+1520 
-1531 VRTVS
+1531 
-1536 DRKHVQVVQQLFDTR
+1536 
-1551 DAANEYLVR
+1551 
-1560 HAQEILETNTTFGE
+1560 
-1574 LDLPRP
+1574 
-1580 ENTQRTGVARR
+1580 
-1591 EGDAKDSDFSRVFG
+1591 
-1605 FRGVEFGNWNNQAER
+1605 
-1620 QELLNDAFDGLMD
+1620 
-1633 LAEVLNIPP
+1633 
-1642 EALSLNGELALAFGA
+1642 GA
-1657 RGQGLSSAKAHYESN
+1657 R
-1672 RVVINLT
+1672 
-1679 KMNGAGSLAHEWWHA
+1679 
-1694 FDHYLSRQD
+1694 
-1703 GSASSAWIQHEDGSR
+1703 
-1718 SLNVKANPADRFAS
+1718 DRFLKDR
-1732 HGFKVVKS
+1732 HDLEKYLKYRKS
-1740 GVRED
+1740 
-1745 VRNNFEKLM
+1745 
-1754 VTMFKKSQAYIE
+1754 
-1766 DTQAA
+1766 
-1771 DEFVARSRDEVQDK
+1771 
-1785 LNSIRENLTKQLDPQ
+1785 
-1800 YYKRFNKP
+1800 
-1808 ASADQL
+1808 
-1814 AEFDTAAELIIT
+1814 
-1826 GQLLETEARKNPKS
+1826 
-1840 RSTFGGYRHT
+1840 
-1850 NDALDKINEIFKAV
+1850 
-1864 RGRSGFNADFKGVLD
+1864 
-1879 YLRGSMSRYM
+1879 
-1889 SRLKM
+1889 
-1894 LADAQQST
+1894 
-1902 TKYKSVPTEFA
+1902 
-1913 MNAKELDQGRGSDYW
+1913 
-1928 TTPHEMSARAFQG
+1928 
-1941 YVEDKISAKNARSPF
+1941 
-1956 LNYGPENVGILTPYG
+1956 
-1971 VKRPFPSGEER
+1971 
-1982 VAINQAF
+1982 
-1989 DDLIG
+1989 
-1994 GLQTEKTETGQR
+1994 TEK
-2006 LYSRVDGQK
+2006 LYSRVDGQNNQ
-2015 DHGSTPEQVR
+2015 GSTPEQVR
-2025 EALVKR
+2025 EALVER
-2031 FGEKTISSLEKRGL
+2031 FGEKTISSLERRGL
-2045 LDIVSTVNEP
+2045 LDIVSTVDEP

-2068 VANNLNEASIIP
+2068 VASNLNEISIIP

-2087 GHGGFQNTMDPE
+2087 GHGGFQNTMSQE
-2099 QYADLMGIFND
+2099 KYADLMGIFND
-2110 MVKRKHPLALEAKRL
+2110 MVQRKHPLALEAKRL
-2125 AERETDT
+2125 AERETDA

-2161 KRFIDKVV
+2161 KRFIDKVI
-2169 SAVKAWAFDRLGMN
+2169 SAVKAWAFDQLG
-2183 INLTPNDM
+2183 INLNLNENDM
-2191 VALAERMI
+2191 VALANRMI
-2199 ASNQDFR
+2199 QQQIAEPTSVENVRAQLQGTDQWMKAPNGRPTNLTEQQWLQVRTPEFKQWFGDWENSPETASKVVDENGEPQVVYH
-2206 TQKAKGKTLNRTSDK
+2206 GTSSQFTRFKLGGGLLGRGVYLTD
-2221 RLNLDFSLASVWTAL
+2221 RFEEAQNYAGSR
-2236 SQDNDAFQLPISA
+2236 SQDNEGTVMPLFANIPEMFDSDSKTTREQIVDAMQDGF
-2249 KSDFAEIA
+2249 
-2257 AELNSELVVEEIPTH
+2257 
-2272 NSNGRYDKLFQVY
+2272 NGIRHQF
-2285 MPNKKMVVVAQK
+2285 
-2297 GNDVWVNASQLRE
+2297 NDMD
-2310 GSRGKE
+2310 
-2316 VYNLVANYAHNNDL
+2316 YLVAFN
-2330 VFIGDPVGLS
+2330 P
-2340 DRAMTRRLENML
+2340 E
-2352 SSALKFGTTKHLAPH
+2352 
-2367 ANQVKGNHVVKPLDW
+2367 QVKSAVGNTGLFSSQDT
-2382 IKGDHVHNI
+2382 
-2391 EQMMFASYEA
+2391 
-2401 IAEVYPEIK
+2401 
-2410 SIKYNAEKDIFEG
+2410 DI
-2423 IATGRI
+2423 R
-2429 KEDAHT
+2429 
-2435 FTQEF
+2435 
-2440 TRGDFERLASNARQ
+2440 
-2454 NPIKLSSVYTPTA
+2454 
-2467 GSTTLERAV
+2467 
-2476 LTQTFI
+2476 
-2482 NGTAQDRLDI
+2482 
-2492 KERLEQTGSNR
+2492 
-2503 LTVDNAVLFSRQAN
+2503 FSRQAN

-2631 NVAEYAKL
+2631 NVAEYTKL

-2644 ALSDDAKKVYREARD
+2644 ALSGDAKKVYREARD

-2733 LSEAHKLRE
+2733 LSEAYKLHE
-2742 VLLSEYPGSNVL
+2742 VLLTEYPGSNVL

-2786 NAKRQTELEDILGQ
+2786 NAQRQTELEDILGQ

-2878 QQVID
+2878 QQVIE

-3054 EQAFE
+3054 DQAFE

-3123 RALAGIISMHTVFA
+3123 RALAGIIGMHTVFA
-3137 GVMGLPLVGPILA
+3137 GVMGLPLVGPILS

-3159 DEPWDAEVAIRNW
+3159 DEPWDAEAALRNA
-3172 LADTFGQKTSEVL
+3172 LADALGTKTSEVL

-3209 NVQDGLEGK
+3209 DVQDGLEGK

-3225 MSALGPV
+3225 MSGLGPV

-3237 NTFKGLEELK
+3237 NTFKGLAEI
-3247 DGYGMRG
+3247 GQGHGMRG

-3269 IRYATEGSIDKTK
+3269 IRYATEGAQDKTG
-3282 VVIKDDVGMLSLAAQ
+3282 VMIKDDVGMLSLASQ
-3297 AVGFSPSEV
+3297 AIGFSPSEV

-3322 LDNRRDDLMN
+3322 LDKRRTELMT
-3332 DYVRAVQRDDMDG
+3332 DYVRAVQRDDADG
-3345 QKEIWAEIQA
+3345 QKEIWAEIQT

>member
-1 MPDSNTITNPFLD
+1 MPDSKVINNPFLD
-14 DQTSTKTGVQGGSKF
+14 EQNTTKVSQPNGSKF

-39 TTPVSN
+39 TAPGSN

-65 YVRDLSASL
+65 HVRDLGASL

-98 KAVDNLSEN
+98 RAVDNLSEN

-136 GIVDKTKVALSNPSM
+136 GIIDKTKVALSNPSM

-188 AGEGLVMTGAQAE
+188 AGEGLVMAGAQAE

-222 TGVAGGLLGFLGGT
+222 TAVAGGLLGFLGGS

-333 ASKWAGQPNTENP
+333 ASKWAGQSSTENP
-346 ESGDD
+346 ESGDE
-351 TDTTGST
+351 TDTMGSA

-384 ADQQGETDPA
+384 AGQQDAVDPA

-399 FEYDQMPTDTERQI
+399 FEYDQMPTDAERQI

-423 PTPSQQM
+423 PTPSEQM

-450 VSQQMQIEMQAQT
+450 VSQQMQIEMQAQA
-463 AAETA
+463 AAETT
-468 SNVAGKAEDSNAPLQ
+468 SNVAGKTEDSNAPLQ
-483 QAADAARSLSPE
+483 QAADAARELTPE
-495 QIHGAKNKYSPEV
+495 QIHGKRNTYGPEV
-508 ISVLESLRQRQ
+508 TDAIEQLKQRQ
-519 AEPQTPENTDATY
+519 QGEQ
-532 QAQLDAL
+532 
-539 DQQRAQFEAAG
+539 
-550 DYDNAEKLYNDMQ
+550 
-563 TVSREWQTSRP
+563 
-574 KASKSNQKTEY
+574 
-585 VKTESDNA
+585 
-593 WSDFYKTNRHMMGD
+593 
-607 DLFEGGHKDKS
+607 
-618 DLKNAPKEIQSRS
+618 NAPITFDEGIQNGTTQQGNAPFNNGSQS
-631 AHGMAKS
+631 VSEQHDTNA
-638 TPASAVNDLKEL
+638 ASAVGAATGAAQKGLQPAKDDAGQIVPSNQS
-650 LTNGIDPNRGDGRLY
+650 
-665 TAPLN
+665 LN
-670 NVIENDEDR
+670 EIQ
-679 RAASMSGTSSGSSYG
+679 TSE
-694 DGAFT
+694 
-699 LVAKEGVGDIYAV
+699 AKSKLPDIQ
-712 SDVDAVMVNSSVPKS
+712 
-727 VVEGL
+727 
-732 RKDFPEMKIGYAS
+732 
-745 ELPTLLSG
+745 
-753 SKQSNNAQLQVAEL
+753 SKVTEL
-767 ESQLTNE
+767 EARLVTE

-845 RRGTDPDGKEWA
+845 RRGTDPGGKEWA
-857 HTMSDHYGYIKKT
+857 HEMSDHYGYIKKT
-870 TGADNEHIDTYIGRN
+870 TGADNEHIDTYVGRN

-890 IFIVDQIDQKT
+890 VFIVDQIDQKT

-914 SQEEAIQ
+914 SQEEAVQ

-934 PVRAMSKDEF
+934 PVRAMNKDEF
-944 KTWLKD
+944 KSWLKD
-950 GDTKKPANGTLTN
+950 GDTNKPAS
-963 EGTTQP
+963 ESVAP
-969 QDKIEKVYTPGTN
+969 QSKPALDPQSVQRDYG
-982 REIEVRHKVVEA
+982 
-994 DSLITSNDANG
+994 DSLESVMSDVETLADDFTIDLHSVPKKRNALKNPNYHAVQHENG
-1005 AVNPDFPQHL
+1005 RVE
-1015 QPRDRSRPTS
+1015 
-1025 IAQVHDIASK
+1025 I
-1035 LNPKLLGENPSTASG
+1035 LGMKHPATG
-1050 APIVSGDGVVE
+1050 KWVGKAPIED
-1061 SGNGRTLAIRKAYET
+1061 KAPVQDSP
-1076 GKGEAYKQW
+1076 APAQAPVQ
-1085 LSEQGY
+1085 EQN
-1091 DVSGMKNPVLV
+1091 K
-1102 RERTTAMSDQ
+1102 
-1112 ELRDY
+1112 
-1117 TRESNEST
+1117 
-1125 TLTMS
+1125 
-1130 PTEQAMVD
+1130 
-1138 AKAVV
+1138 
-1143 DLLDQYRGGDINS
+1143 
-1156 AANRDFVNRFVTE
+1156 
-1169 LVPTSERGKMLS
+1169 
-1181 AGTGLTQDGQ
+1181 
-1191 RRINAAL
+1191 
-1198 VAAAYND
+1198 
-1205 TFIVDQVFESTE
+1205 
-1217 SDIKAIGNA
+1217 DIK
-1226 LTDVA
+1226 
-1231 GFWAKMRDMAI
+1231 
-1242 NGQIP
+1242 
-1247 KDLDVTPN
+1247 
-1255 LVEAVHLVQK
+1255 
-1265 ARVTST
+1265 
-1271 KLADLVAQDDIFSGA
+1271 
-1286 VDPVTLDFLSVFYRG
+1286 
-1301 DKYTRAR
+1301 
-1308 GRERVADALN
+1308 
-1318 HYAQQAMQ
+1318 
-1326 QSNGENLFGDKPKN
+1326 SN
-1340 NTQLRGETLDRLD
+1340 
-1353 QQETDKQQDI
+1353 
-1363 FTSPQPDDRN
+1363 
-1373 TVTSGGKGQ
+1373 
-1382 RATTESSDAETQT
+1382 
-1395 TEVKS
+1395 
-1400 SSPEKPDS
+1400 SPEKPDS

-1434 AVKTGKKPVAEKPKD
+1434 SVKTGKKPVVEKSKD

-1492 TNQMFNSQEEAEK
+1492 TNQMFNSQAEAEK

-1531 VRTVS
+1531 VRVVS
-1536 DRKHVQVVQQLFDTR
+1536 DRKHVQVVQQLFDSR

-1732 HGFKVVKS
+1732 HGFKVYKS

-1889 SRLKM
+1889 ARLKL

-1941 YVEDKISAKNARSPF
+1941 YVEDKIAAKNARSPF

-1971 VKRPFPSGEER
+1971 VKRPFPYGEER

-1994 GLQTEKTETGQR
+1994 ELQTEQTDTGTR
-2006 LYSRVDGQK
+2006 LYSRAQDNLQSGQ
-2015 DHGSTPEQVR
+2015 TPEQVR

-2031 FGEKTISSLEKRGL
+2031 FGEKTISSLERRGL

-2068 VANNLNEASIIP
+2068 VANNLNETSIIP

-2087 GHGGFQNTMDPE
+2087 GHGGFQNIMSQE
-2099 QYADLMGIFND
+2099 KYADLLGIFND
-2110 MVKRKHPLALEAKRL
+2110 MVQRKHPLALEAKRL
-2125 AERETDT
+2125 AERETDA

-2161 KRFIDKVV
+2161 KRLIDQVV
-2169 SAVKAWAFDRLGMN
+2169 SAVKAWAFDRLD
-2183 INLTPNDM
+2183 INLNLNENDM
-2191 VALAERMI
+2191 VALANRMI
-2199 ASNQDFR
+2199 QQHIAEPTSVESVRAQLQGTDQWMKAPNGQPTNLTEQQWLQVRTPEFKQWFGDWENSPETASKVVDENGEPQVVYH
-2206 TQKAKGKTLNRTSDK
+2206 GTSSQFTRFKLGGGLLGRGVYLTD
-2221 RLNLDFSLASVWTAL
+2221 RYEEAQNYAGSR
-2236 SQDNDAFQLPISA
+2236 SQDNEGTVMPL
-2249 KSDFAEIA
+2249 FA
-2257 AELNSELVVEEIPTH
+2257 NIPEMF
-2272 NSNGRYDKLFQVY
+2272 NSNSKTTREQIVGAMQDGFNGIRHQF
-2285 MPNKKMVVVAQK
+2285 
-2297 GNDVWVNASQLRE
+2297 NDMD
-2310 GSRGKE
+2310 
-2316 VYNLVANYAHNNDL
+2316 YLVAFN
-2330 VFIGDPVGLS
+2330 P
-2340 DRAMTRRLENML
+2340 E
-2352 SSALKFGTTKHLAPH
+2352 
-2367 ANQVKGNHVVKPLDW
+2367 QVKSAVGNTGLFSSQDT
-2382 IKGDHVHNI
+2382 
-2391 EQMMFASYEA
+2391 
-2401 IAEVYPEIK
+2401 
-2410 SIKYNAEKDIFEG
+2410 DI
-2423 IATGRI
+2423 R
-2429 KEDAHT
+2429 
-2435 FTQEF
+2435 
-2440 TRGDFERLASNARQ
+2440 
-2454 NPIKLSSVYTPTA
+2454 
-2467 GSTTLERAV
+2467 
-2476 LTQTFI
+2476 
-2482 NGTAQDRLDI
+2482 
-2492 KERLEQTGSNR
+2492 
-2503 LTVDNAVLFSRQAN
+2503 FSRQAN

-2529 NKQGRNKLKTEA
+2529 NKQGAAKLKTEA

-2582 DADQNEVAAMS
+2582 DADQNEVAALS
-2593 DELARRWADLKD
+2593 DDLARRWADLKD

-2644 ALSDDAKKVYREARD
+2644 ALSVDAKKVYREARD

-2733 LSEAHKLRE
+2733 LSEAYKLRE
-2742 VLLSEYPGSNVL
+2742 VLLTEYPGSNVL

-2786 NAKRQTELEDILGQ
+2786 NAQRQTELEDILGQ

-2856 DGMQKHANDEF
+2856 DEMQKHANDEF
-2867 NAGKGYDQRVA
+2867 NAGKGYNQRVA
-2878 QQVID
+2878 QQVIE

-3054 EQAFE
+3054 DQAFE

-3123 RALAGIISMHTVFA
+3123 RALAGIIGMHTVFA

-3150 MASMLGSDD
+3150 LASMLGSDD
-3159 DEPWDAEVAIRNW
+3159 DEPWDAEAALRNA
-3172 LADTFGQKTSEVL
+3172 LADALGTKTSEVL

-3209 NVQDGLEGK
+3209 DVQDGLEGK

-3225 MSALGPV
+3225 MSGLGPV

-3237 NTFKGLEELK
+3237 NTFKGLAEI
-3247 DGYGMRG
+3247 GQGHGMRG

-3269 IRYATEGSIDKTK
+3269 IRYATEGAQDKTG
-3282 VVIKDDVGMLSLAAQ
+3282 VMIKDDIGMLSLAAQ

-3322 LDNRRDDLMN
+3322 LDKRRTELMT
-3332 DYVRAVQRDDMDG
+3332 DYVRAIQRDDADG
-3345 QKEIWAEIQA
+3345 QKEVWAEIQA

-3387 IYLPNKKREDA
+3387 IYLPNKKRDDA

>member
-1 MPDSNTITNPFLD
+1 MPDSNTINNPFLD
-14 DQTSTKTGVQGGSKF
+14 DQTSTKTGAQGGSKF
-29 DPSTAKPVAN
+29 DPSTAKPVTN

-45 NKNTKFDPSTAK
+45 NKNSKFDPSTAK
-57 AVDKGFGG
+57 AVDKGFSGH
-65 YVRDLSASL
+65 VRDLSASL

-128 SQEFSDAE
+128 SQEFADAE
-136 GIVDKTKVALSNPSM
+136 GIIDKTKVALSNPSM
-151 IANTVVESLPSMA
+151 ITNTVVESLPSMA

-188 AGEGLVMTGAQAE
+188 AGEGLVMAGAQAE

-333 ASKWAGQPNTENP
+333 ASKWAGQPNTDNP
-346 ESGDD
+346 VSGDE

-368 GGTGLG
+368 GGSGLG

-384 ADQQGETDPA
+384 AGQQDAVDPV

-399 FEYDQMPTDTERQI
+399 FEYDQMPTDAERQI
-413 EFGGLSRQYA
+413 EFGGLSRQY
-423 PTPSQQM
+423 TPKPSEQM

-440 AAAATAVDNG
+440 AAATTAVDSG
-450 VSQQMQIEMQAQT
+450 MSQQMQIEMQAQS
-463 AAETA
+463 AAEST
-468 SNVAGKAEDSNAPLQ
+468 SKSTEKTTDSNTPLQ

-574 KASKSNQKTEY
+574 KAPKSNQKTEY

-787 AKLQQDNPIDQGAH
+787 AELQQGLTDQTQSEANINGPQKATVDNLRDDFAKMDR
-801 AAATSIQNDLPE
+801 SIAKVNAVRQRMREANPEIFTEENDRVRETHGLTNARVSAIADE
-813 PTQAQIEAGN
+813 IESSGSYELSDREYDKVKNNPN
-823 YKKGHIKVHGLDIA
+823 YKIDYNPKTFIGKVTA
-837 VENPRGSE
+837 VKDQHSG
-845 RRGTDPDGKEWA
+845 EW
-857 HTMSDHYGYIKKT
+857 
-870 TGADNEHIDTYIGRN
+870 
-885 PESDQ
+885 
-890 IFIVDQIDQKT
+890 V
-901 GGFDEHKVMMGFN
+901 
-914 SQEEAIQ
+914 
-921 AYSSN
+921 
-926 FDDGWKVG
+926 
-934 PVRAMSKDEF
+934 
-944 KTWLKD
+944 
-950 GDTKKPANGTLTN
+950 GDTKKPAGDLKDNDDSTLTN

-969 QDKIEKVYTPGTN
+969 PGKTEKVYTPGTN

-1005 AVNPDFPQHL
+1005 AVNPNFPKHL

-1050 APIVSGDGVVE
+1050 APIVSAEGVVE
-1061 SGNGRTLAIRKAYET
+1061 SGNGRTMAIRKAYET

-1085 LSEQGY
+1085 LGEQGY

-1102 RERTTAMSDQ
+1102 RERTSSMTDQ

-1117 TRESNEST
+1117 TRESNESS

-1271 KLADLVAQDDIFSGA
+1271 KLTDLVAQDDIFSGA

-1363 FTSPQPDDRN
+1363 FASPQPDDRN
-1373 TVTSGGKGQ
+1373 TVTSGGTGQ

-1400 SSPEKPDS
+1400 NSPEKPDS

-1745 VRNNFEKLM
+1745 VRNAFEKLM

-1941 YVEDKISAKNARSPF
+1941 YVEDKIAAKNARSPF
-1956 LNYGPENVGILTPYG
+1956 LNYGPENVSILTPYG

-1989 DDLIG
+1989 DNLIG

-2006 LYSRVDGQK
+2006 LYSRAQDNVQSGQ
-2015 DHGSTPEQVR
+2015 TPEQVR

-2031 FGEKTISSLEKRGL
+2031 FGEKTISSLERRGL
-2045 LDIVSTVNEP
+2045 LDIVSTVDEP

-2068 VANNLNEASIIP
+2068 VANNLNETSIIP

-2087 GHGGFQNTMDPE
+2087 GHGGFQNIMSE
-2099 QYADLMGIFND
+2099 EKYADLMGIFND
-2110 MVKRKHPLALEAKRL
+2110 MVQRKHPLALEAKRL

-2169 SAVKAWAFDRLGMN
+2169 SAVKAWAFDRLG
-2183 INLTPNDM
+2183 INLNLNENDM
-2191 VALAERMI
+2191 VALANRMI
-2199 ASNQDFR
+2199 QQQIAEPTSVENVRAQLQGTDQWMKAPNGQPTNLTEQQWLQVRTPEFKQWFGDWENSPETASKVVDGNGEPQVVYH
-2206 TQKAKGKTLNRTSDK
+2206 GTSSQFTRFKLGGGLLGRGVYLTD
-2221 RLNLDFSLASVWTAL
+2221 RYEEAQNYAGSR
-2236 SQDNDAFQLPISA
+2236 SQDNEGTVMPL
-2249 KSDFAEIA
+2249 FANIPEMFDS
-2257 AELNSELVVEEIPTH
+2257 NSKTTREQIIGAMQDGF
-2272 NSNGRYDKLFQVY
+2272 NGIRHQF
-2285 MPNKKMVVVAQK
+2285 
-2297 GNDVWVNASQLRE
+2297 NDMD
-2310 GSRGKE
+2310 
-2316 VYNLVANYAHNNDL
+2316 YLVAFN
-2330 VFIGDPVGLS
+2330 P
-2340 DRAMTRRLENML
+2340 E
-2352 SSALKFGTTKHLAPH
+2352 
-2367 ANQVKGNHVVKPLDW
+2367 QVKSAVGNTGLFSSQDT
-2382 IKGDHVHNI
+2382 
-2391 EQMMFASYEA
+2391 
-2401 IAEVYPEIK
+2401 
-2410 SIKYNAEKDIFEG
+2410 DI
-2423 IATGRI
+2423 R
-2429 KEDAHT
+2429 
-2435 FTQEF
+2435 
-2440 TRGDFERLASNARQ
+2440 
-2454 NPIKLSSVYTPTA
+2454 
-2467 GSTTLERAV
+2467 
-2476 LTQTFI
+2476 
-2482 NGTAQDRLDI
+2482 
-2492 KERLEQTGSNR
+2492 
-2503 LTVDNAVLFSRQAN
+2503 FSRQAN

-2582 DADQNEVAAMS
+2582 DADQNEVAALS

-2707 LQRFGKYVVVAKNN
+2707 LQRFGKYVVLVRDAKDQ
-2721 KGEVLSVSRAET
+2721 VISVSRAET

-2742 VLLSEYPGSNVL
+2742 ILQGDYPNAKVHK
-2754 EPKLDKEFNAARDG
+2754 PMLDKEYDAARDG

-2773 MTTLFNELGSLGL
+2773 MTNLFNELGSFGL
-2786 NAKRQTELEDILGQ
+2786 NAQRQAELEDILGQ

-2808 LSYAKHSIHRKG
+2808 LSYAKHSVHRKG

-2856 DGMQKHANDEF
+2856 DGMQKHATEQAKIDDD
-2867 NAGKGYDQRVA
+2867 YDQPVA

-2883 EMNKRHEKM
+2883 EMNKRHKNM
-2892 MQANSH
+2892 MEANSH

-2960 IKGINP
+2960 VKGINP

-3054 EQAFE
+3054 DQAFE

-3123 RALAGIISMHTVFA
+3123 RALAGIVGMHTVFA

-3159 DEPWDAEVAIRNW
+3159 DEPWDAEAALRNA
-3172 LADTFGQKTSEVL
+3172 LADALGTKTSEVL

-3209 NVQDGLEGK
+3209 DVQDGLEGK

-3237 NTFKGLEELK
+3237 NTFKGLAEI
-3247 DGYGMRG
+3247 GQGHGMRG

-3269 IRYATEGSIDKTK
+3269 IRYATEGAQDKTG
-3282 VVIKDDVGMLSLAAQ
+3282 VMIKDDVGMFSLAAQ

-3322 LDNRRDDLMN
+3322 LDKRRTELMT
-3332 DYVRAVQRDDMDG
+3332 DYVRAIQRDDMDG
-3345 QKEIWAEIQA
+3345 QKEIWAEIQT

>member
-1 MPDSNTITNPFLD
+1 MPDSKVINNPFLD
-14 DQTSTKTGVQGGSKF
+14 EQNTTKVSQPNGSKF

-39 TTPVSN
+39 TAPGSN

-65 YVRDLSASL
+65 HIRDLGASL

-98 KAVDNLSEN
+98 KAVDNLSDN

-128 SQEFSDAE
+128 SQEFADAE

-151 IANTVVESLPSMA
+151 ITNTVVESLPSMA

-188 AGEGLVMTGAQAE
+188 AGEGLVMAGAQAE

-333 ASKWAGQPNTENP
+333 ASKWAGQPNTDNP
-346 ESGDD
+346 VSGDE

-368 GGTGLG
+368 GGSGLG

-384 ADQQGETDPA
+384 AGQQDAVDPV

-399 FEYDQMPTDTERQI
+399 FEYDQMATEAERQI
-413 EFGGLSRQYA
+413 EFGGLSRQSA
-423 PTPSQQM
+423 PTPSEQM

-450 VSQQMQIEMQAQT
+450 VSQQMQIEMQAQS
-463 AAETA
+463 AAEST
-468 SNVAGKAEDSNAPLQ
+468 SKSTEKTTDSNTPLQ

-495 QIHGAKNKYSPEV
+495 QIHGVKNKYSPEV

-885 PESDQ
+885 PESEQ
-890 IFIVDQIDQKT
+890 IFVVDQIDQKT
-901 GGFDEHKVMMGFN
+901 GRFDEHKVMMGFN

-934 PVRAMSKDEF
+934 PVRAMNKDEF
-944 KTWLKD
+944 KSWLKD
-950 GDTKKPANGTLTN
+950 GDTKKPAGESAVPQSEATLDPQSIQRDYGDSLESVMSDVGTL
-963 EGTTQP
+963 
-969 QDKIEKVYTPGTN
+969 
-982 REIEVRHKVVEA
+982 A
-994 DSLITSNDANG
+994 DDFTIDLHSVPKKRNALKNPNYH
-1005 AVNPDFPQHL
+1005 AVQH
-1015 QPRDRSRPTS
+1015 
-1025 IAQVHDIASK
+1025 
-1035 LNPKLLGENPSTASG
+1035 E
-1050 APIVSGDGVVE
+1050 
-1061 SGNGRTLAIRKAYET
+1061 NGRVEIL
-1076 GKGEAYKQW
+1076 
-1085 LSEQGY
+1085 
-1091 DVSGMKNPVLV
+1091 GMKHPATGEWVGK
-1102 RERTTAMSDQ
+1102 A
-1112 ELRDY
+1112 
-1117 TRESNEST
+1117 
-1125 TLTMS
+1125 
-1130 PTEQAMVD
+1130 PTEDKAPVQDSPAPAQAPVQEQN
-1138 AKAVV
+1138 K
-1143 DLLDQYRGGDINS
+1143 
-1156 AANRDFVNRFVTE
+1156 
-1169 LVPTSERGKMLS
+1169 
-1181 AGTGLTQDGQ
+1181 
-1191 RRINAAL
+1191 
-1198 VAAAYND
+1198 
-1205 TFIVDQVFESTE
+1205 
-1217 SDIKAIGNA
+1217 DIK
-1226 LTDVA
+1226 
-1231 GFWAKMRDMAI
+1231 
-1242 NGQIP
+1242 
-1247 KDLDVTPN
+1247 
-1255 LVEAVHLVQK
+1255 
-1265 ARVTST
+1265 
-1271 KLADLVAQDDIFSGA
+1271 
-1286 VDPVTLDFLSVFYRG
+1286 
-1301 DKYTRAR
+1301 
-1308 GRERVADALN
+1308 
-1318 HYAQQAMQ
+1318 
-1326 QSNGENLFGDKPKN
+1326 SN
-1340 NTQLRGETLDRLD
+1340 
-1353 QQETDKQQDI
+1353 
-1363 FTSPQPDDRN
+1363 
-1373 TVTSGGKGQ
+1373 
-1382 RATTESSDAETQT
+1382 
-1395 TEVKS
+1395 
-1400 SSPEKPDS
+1400 SPEKPDS

-1477 SDTKNKDWMGNNRRL
+1477 SDTKNKDWMGNNRHL

-1718 SLNVKANPADRFAS
+1718 SLNVKSNPADRFAS

-1889 SRLKM
+1889 GRLKL

-1971 VKRPFPSGEER
+1971 VKRPFPYGEER

-1994 GLQTEKTETGQR
+1994 GLQTEKTDTGTR
-2006 LYSRVDGQK
+2006 LYSRAQDNVQSGQ
-2015 DHGSTPEQVR
+2015 TPEQVR

-2031 FGEKTISSLEKRGL
+2031 FGEKTISSLERRGL

-2068 VANNLNEASIIP
+2068 VANNLNETSIIP

-2087 GHGGFQNTMDPE
+2087 GHGGFQNIMNE
-2099 QYADLMGIFND
+2099 EKYADLMGIFND
-2110 MVKRKHPLALEAKRL
+2110 MVQRKHPLALEAKRL

-2169 SAVKAWAFDRLGMN
+2169 SAVKAWAFDRLG
-2183 INLTPNDM
+2183 INLNLNENDM
-2191 VALAERMI
+2191 VALANRMI
-2199 ASNQDFR
+2199 QQQIAEPTSVENVRAQLQGTDQWMKAPNGQPTNLTEQQWLQVRTPEFKQWFGDWENSPETASKVVDENGEPQVVYH
-2206 TQKAKGKTLNRTSDK
+2206 GTSSQFTRFKLGGGLLGRGVYLTD
-2221 RLNLDFSLASVWTAL
+2221 RYEEAQNYAGSR
-2236 SQDNDAFQLPISA
+2236 SQDNEGTVMPL
-2249 KSDFAEIA
+2249 FANIREMF
-2257 AELNSELVVEEIPTH
+2257 
-2272 NSNGRYDKLFQVY
+2272 NSNSKTT
-2285 MPNKKMVVVAQK
+2285 
-2297 GNDVWVNASQLRE
+2297 RE
-2310 GSRGKE
+2310 QIVGAMQDGFNGIRHQFNNMD
-2316 VYNLVANYAHNNDL
+2316 YLVAFN
-2330 VFIGDPVGLS
+2330 P
-2340 DRAMTRRLENML
+2340 E
-2352 SSALKFGTTKHLAPH
+2352 
-2367 ANQVKGNHVVKPLDW
+2367 QVKSAVGNTGLFSSQDT
-2382 IKGDHVHNI
+2382 
-2391 EQMMFASYEA
+2391 
-2401 IAEVYPEIK
+2401 
-2410 SIKYNAEKDIFEG
+2410 DI
-2423 IATGRI
+2423 R
-2429 KEDAHT
+2429 
-2435 FTQEF
+2435 
-2440 TRGDFERLASNARQ
+2440 
-2454 NPIKLSSVYTPTA
+2454 
-2467 GSTTLERAV
+2467 
-2476 LTQTFI
+2476 
-2482 NGTAQDRLDI
+2482 
-2492 KERLEQTGSNR
+2492 
-2503 LTVDNAVLFSRQAN
+2503 FSRQAN
-2517 AQQIIQNLVGNM
+2517 AQQIIQNLVSNM

-2582 DADQNEVAAMS
+2582 DADQNEVAALS

-2644 ALSDDAKKVYREARD
+2644 ALSGDAKKIYREARD

-2733 LSEAHKLRE
+2733 LSEAYKLRE
-2742 VLLSEYPGSNVL
+2742 VLLTEYPGSNVL

-2786 NAKRQTELEDILGQ
+2786 NAQRQTELEDILGQ

-2878 QQVID
+2878 QQVIE

-2949 QASNDFRKGVS
+2949 KASDDFRKGVS

-3054 EQAFE
+3054 DQAFE

-3123 RALAGIISMHTVFA
+3123 RALAGIVGMHTVFA
-3137 GVMGLPLVGPILA
+3137 GIMGLPLVGPILA

-3159 DEPWDAEVAIRNW
+3159 DEPWDAEAALRNA
-3172 LADTFGQKTSEVL
+3172 LADALGTKTSEVL

-3209 NVQDGLEGK
+3209 DVQDGLEGK

-3237 NTFKGLEELK
+3237 NTFKGLAEI
-3247 DGYGMRG
+3247 GQGHGMRG

-3269 IRYATEGSIDKTK
+3269 IRYATEGAQDKTG
-3282 VVIKDDVGMLSLAAQ
+3282 VMIKDDVGMLSLAAQ

-3322 LDNRRDDLMN
+3322 LDKRRTELMS